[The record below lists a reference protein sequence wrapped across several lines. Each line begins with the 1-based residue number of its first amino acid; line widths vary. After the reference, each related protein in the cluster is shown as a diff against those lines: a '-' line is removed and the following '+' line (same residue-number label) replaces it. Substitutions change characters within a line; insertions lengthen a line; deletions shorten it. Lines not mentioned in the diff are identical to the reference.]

1 MAKKIYELSDEEK
14 EKAKELLDFMS
25 KNKNNTNS
33 KISMDLPTANMSK
46 PKNEMPV
53 YDRSSSIDFPRVK
66 IASQQETKNL
76 KKFRESNNFTDT
88 IDNVTG
94 VLGNIGMGIENVIPN
109 MSKYMNEGNKI
120 ATKKATST
128 IIRGVLNRATK
139 NKEFSDKVGQ
149 IVGNTLG
156 EKIHSSL
163 NPIAKTNQELNNADI
178 EKWRTN
184 TIQNNISKTNNFLG
198 TKLAELAPSIGNN
211 ALPMAVALA
220 PVPGARALSTAM
232 FMTSAGGSYLDDA
245 KARGMNEDEAF
256 GYATIMGTLEGG
268 TEAVISGNM
277 LNKGVKLASGHELS
291 KEILGSYGLDI
302 TENFAQEAIME
313 PLSELTATI
322 TGGKE
327 SADWN
332 NMGQRMINSGI
343 DGALSAVLL
352 SGVSAGIGSAV
363 NVVNKHNNGQAVTQ
377 NEIKT
382 AMKDI
387 QNSGKINVEEVIKGS
402 IEAIKEN
409 NNINVEQNSLPAVNK
424 ENTYSNQLK
433 QMASKEITN
442 SNISE
447 DYKRMMLDVLNN
459 MNEVSDA
466 DIGSIRQ
473 NINSLEDANRLD
485 TKIDSKNDQ
494 ARRKKYMQYK
504 NDTNTYDS
512 TEVNAV
518 LDMTP
523 TNRNGRRTVKQ
534 WLTVADEIGKRIANK
549 SNAEIEQIAYKSW
562 FDIEPSKS
570 ITQYDSQSKTSVA
583 FQKFT
588 SDEWVNTINNA
599 VNETR
604 KNNSLTNDIT
614 NTIAVENNK
623 EFLTQSYQY
632 EKSDNAKINNLREDA
647 SKYFDNS
654 KESHAY
660 IDMLEKIITDKDID
674 IRLDGELKTP
684 DGRVVNGSYAN
695 GTIIINP
702 NSNRAGEFIAIHELT
717 HAIGTKEMLNIVENY
732 RKSNVEFDTSVKQ
745 LLGNYNSTEITEEA
759 LADVSAQLFGNQE
772 FINNVANTNPSFF
785 KKIYNEIKYLWH
797 QFRGYKNQNEFVE
810 DLYNKWTQAYNSNSE
825 LKNTENYHI
834 SENFSSEIDK
844 ALNNQLQSNTQVKA
858 RDYTPQILV
867 DNGVDN
873 LPMLITQKHIK
884 STIYTLQEAENLG
897 LPTKN
902 VNYHGLGK
910 DLLIKAID
918 NLDSPQAIYK
928 TSENNYLVVTEF
940 KDNNGK
946 EIVIPIQIN
955 SNGRYNNVF
964 IDENQIKSVYGRN
977 NLDNYINKNNFE
989 QIYKKN
995 EELDFNERI
1004 QYSNVANSSIKDS
1017 IAPQTKD
1024 VNTTTKYSMQESE
1037 NDSQLSEK
1045 AKRELHRY
1053 VHMNKEEL
1061 NKAFSDVIENKENML
1076 EEYNR
1081 LSNEY
1086 KEYQKS
1092 EDFTIALKNSD
1103 YEGEAFTKA
1112 GKYAEKLRYYN
1123 EQYEKY
1129 KSQQEAI
1136 NSLLMGNKTDTRS
1149 VKQVIKEA
1157 EKHFGITSNFKETA
1171 YIDIDGNQID
1181 FSGKHEGGMSGSRSL
1196 DHRQINEIDVDMQ
1209 SFIDMGNIRII
1220 PEGNGINLSIEPNAK
1235 QYAKLEKYIDSVN
1248 GEIYIDIDKTNTT
1261 YDSIEYKKGTSTSKI
1276 INDLQYYFR
1285 NGKFPKRSD
1294 LAQFRYSIQK
1304 ESGSWQKYLEDNFK
1318 ASGTRTNMQ
1327 DILVQ
1332 KASNANSYTKT
1343 QENKQAQTHKSNE
1356 LETGEWTKQ
1365 KKEGEKRR
1373 KHYESI
1379 IKSNYTTDEAKA
1391 IAKSLMGTDTY
1402 VPESNSKQLELAD
1415 DRIST
1420 TGADSE
1426 LSSLLSRATTGG
1438 TIKAEDI
1445 AIGERLIQYYSKTGD
1460 KTKLQDAIQ
1469 ATAMAGTTAGQTVQA
1484 MSLLNHQTPEG
1495 QAVWLQRSVDK
1506 MNKDLKRT
1514 RGEDAEQFKLTP
1526 EMLNKITNSENAKV
1540 LEQNLN
1546 EVYKELG
1553 QQVTKTTAQKI
1564 DAWRYFSMLANP
1576 RTHIRNIVG
1585 NTAMGGVQG
1594 IKNKVAGGIESAV
1607 SKINPDMERNHTV
1620 IPASKEVKA
1629 FAKADIE
1636 NVVDRLGLNEN
1647 KYNPKTRLENNM
1659 RTFKSDAMEN
1669 TIGKAFDLNN
1679 KALEAEDGWG
1689 LKAGYVKALSEYM
1702 TANKLTPD
1710 TITDQQLGKARNFA
1724 IEQAKEA
1731 TFHQDSQ
1738 LASLINQ
1745 LSNKNKFSK
1754 FVLDATLPFKKTP
1767 INVAKAGLEYSPVGL
1782 VKSAVYDTVQ
1792 LRKGNITANKYIDNI
1807 SKGLTGT
1814 GIALVGYAL
1823 ANCGVLK
1830 ATGSDDEDKEKFEEG
1845 RGSQNYAITIG
1856 NNTYSLDWL
1865 APSGIPLF
1873 IGAECYELM
1882 KAQKEKKT
1890 SSSDEDE
1897 YYNKA
1902 IDASMNILD
1911 SFTNAMNPMTEMSML
1926 SGLTS
1931 ALKSYDQGS
1940 SKMLAS
1946 IGTNSIKSYVNQFIP
1961 TVLGQIAKTTD
1972 EYERNTTSTKT
1983 GVLPKAIDTTRTQ
1996 IMNKIPGLR
2005 QKLPIKTDI
2014 WGQEQKQSDNIALR
2028 TLENAVFPWAR
2039 KELNSNNVD
2048 KEITK
2053 VYESTGESSV
2063 FPDTINKNLTID
2075 KKKYVMT
2082 SKEFA
2087 KYKKQF
2093 GETSYELLKNL
2104 VNSDGYK
2111 KLSDSQKQLAIEK
2124 IYSYSTEQVKID
2136 YARQNC
2142 LKNEQ
2147 STLSQV
2153 TNAIK
2158 KTGGNTSNYFEFLAN
2173 TQGLD
2178 KDSEKLEVLANSKY
2192 DEKTKKAIY
2201 ENSLGKKD
2209 TKYDIVKGSF
2219 TGSGLNMSKYLQYKA
2234 QEFKADKKDNG
2245 TVNGKSITGSKKD
2258 KVFDYINSIKGATYT
2273 QKLILYA
2280 LEYRPRNASD
2290 REIVENYVRNMPNRT
2305 AKEKLEIMSKFAG
2318 VTLNKPDKEF
2328 PDGSYDY

>member
-1 MAKKIYELSDEEK
+1 MAIKFKLSDEEK
-14 EKAKELLDFMS
+14 K
-25 KNKNNTNS
+25 
-33 KISMDLPTANMSK
+33 KI
-46 PKNEMPV
+46 
-53 YDRSSSIDFPRVK
+53 
-66 IASQQETKNL
+66 
-76 KKFRESNNFTDT
+76 
-88 IDNVTG
+88 
-94 VLGNIGMGIENVIPN
+94 
-109 MSKYMNEGNKI
+109 NKI
-120 ATKKATST
+120 ATAMEEEKQTTRDTSSSQELPTASSKMKRKDDQKIYELPKAGFIANSRRTGEIS
-128 IIRGVLNRATK
+128 NP
-139 NKEFSDKVGQ
+139 FSDSRLINTLKKENETLKTAKEDLQPLGESSISSQTYEDMKSNDPKVSFPAKNRYLIDTAKGAITGWGKSIGQYLQTSVANDNQRVLDNKILAKFTDENGRKRLEETNKNLVEQIRKTQADKNADAIASQELSPTMQTLGDISRSLGNVAPTMALNAIMPGTGNVAMFMSSSGNASGEALLRENDIRKAKIAGDLKGAIEVGAEKLTGGIKFLPKGTLDNTAVNFISKNIKSKVGQ
-149 IVGNTLG
+149 KIASKGYEVGGEVLEEVLTDIGQNTVDKFMYQDDGKVVDFDQLKETAKITVLTTLALNALG
-156 EKIHSSL
+156 LGGSTYKEVQQQ
-163 NPIAKTNQELNNADI
+163 NKTNEVNSRINEAQKVINGDGYITQEQQ
-178 EKWRTN
+178 TSSN
-184 TIQNNISKTNNFLG
+184 T
-198 TKLAELAPSIGNN
+198 
-211 ALPMAVALA
+211 
-220 PVPGARALSTAM
+220 
-232 FMTSAGGSYLDDA
+232 
-245 KARGMNEDEAF
+245 
-256 GYATIMGTLEGG
+256 
-268 TEAVISGNM
+268 
-277 LNKGVKLASGHELS
+277 
-291 KEILGSYGLDI
+291 
-302 TENFAQEAIME
+302 
-313 PLSELTATI
+313 
-322 TGGKE
+322 
-327 SADWN
+327 
-332 NMGQRMINSGI
+332 
-343 DGALSAVLL
+343 
-352 SGVSAGIGSAV
+352 
-363 NVVNKHNNGQAVTQ
+363 
-377 NEIKT
+377 
-382 AMKDI
+382 
-387 QNSGKINVEEVIKGS
+387 
-402 IEAIKEN
+402 
-409 NNINVEQNSLPAVNK
+409 NVEQNSLPTVNT

-447 DYKRMMLDVLNN
+447 DYKTMMLDVLNN

-466 DIGSIRQ
+466 DVGSIRQ
-473 NINSLEDANRLD
+473 NINSLEEANRLD

-494 ARRKKYMQYK
+494 TRRKKYMQYK

-512 TEVNAV
+512 TEVNEV

-599 VNETR
+599 VNKTRSSQNIPNSIEKNNIKEYNNLQLGETKNINTNDLSQLAKDGGHRTTEQIESLRESIRQNGIVEPIEIYR
-604 KNNSLTNDIT
+604 KNDGTFAIENGNHRLK
-614 NTIAVENNK
+614 IA
-623 EFLTQSYQY
+623 
-632 EKSDNAKINNLREDA
+632 
-647 SKYFDNS
+647 
-654 KESHAY
+654 
-660 IDMLEKIITDKDID
+660 
-674 IRLDGELKTP
+674 
-684 DGRVVNGSYAN
+684 
-695 GTIIINP
+695 
-702 NSNRAGEFIAIHELT
+702 
-717 HAIGTKEMLNIVENY
+717 
-732 RKSNVEFDTSVKQ
+732 
-745 LLGNYNSTEITEEA
+745 
-759 LADVSAQLFGNQE
+759 
-772 FINNVANTNPSFF
+772 
-785 KKIYNEIKYLWH
+785 
-797 QFRGYKNQNEFVE
+797 
-810 DLYNKWTQAYNSNSE
+810 SE
-825 LKNTENYHI
+825 LGIE
-834 SENFSSEIDK
+834 
-844 ALNNQLQSNTQVKA
+844 QVPVK
-858 RDYTPQILV
+858 LV
-867 DNGVDN
+867 E
-873 LPMLITQKHIK
+873 
-884 STIYTLQEAENLG
+884 SWENLG
-897 LPTKN
+897 LVKDKTETNILNEGIDRSDTSNRISEANIENDEGSGTGRRSVYDINDKFKNGRTAEKN
-902 VNYHGLGK
+902 VG
-910 DLLIKAID
+910 I
-918 NLDSPQAIYK
+918 
-928 TSENNYLVVTEF
+928 SEGT
-940 KDNNGK
+940 
-946 EIVIPIQIN
+946 PN
-955 SNGRYNNVF
+955 SNQQTSN
-964 IDENQIKSVYGRN
+964 I
-977 NLDNYINKNNFE
+977 
-989 QIYKKN
+989 KN
-995 EELDFNERI
+995 EGN
-1004 QYSNVANSSIKDS
+1004 
-1017 IAPQTKD
+1017 
-1024 VNTTTKYSMQESE
+1024 
-1037 NDSQLSEK
+1037 
-1045 AKRELHRY
+1045 
-1053 VHMNKEEL
+1053 
-1061 NKAFSDVIENKENML
+1061 
-1076 EEYNR
+1076 NR
-1081 LSNEY
+1081 
-1086 KEYQKS
+1086 
-1092 EDFTIALKNSD
+1092 
-1103 YEGEAFTKA
+1103 
-1112 GKYAEKLRYYN
+1112 
-1123 EQYEKY
+1123 
-1129 KSQQEAI
+1129 
-1136 NSLLMGNKTDTRS
+1136 
-1149 VKQVIKEA
+1149 KQ
-1157 EKHFGITSNFKETA
+1157 G
-1171 YIDIDGNQID
+1171 
-1181 FSGKHEGGMSGSRSL
+1181 
-1196 DHRQINEIDVDMQ
+1196 VD
-1209 SFIDMGNIRII
+1209 N
-1220 PEGNGINLSIEPNAK
+1220 
-1235 QYAKLEKYIDSVN
+1235 
-1248 GEIYIDIDKTNTT
+1248 
-1261 YDSIEYKKGTSTSKI
+1261 STSF
-1276 INDLQYYFR
+1276 NM
-1285 NGKFPKRSD
+1285 N
-1294 LAQFRYSIQK
+1294 
-1304 ESGSWQKYLEDNFK
+1304 ESS
-1318 ASGTRTNMQ
+1318 
-1327 DILVQ
+1327 
-1332 KASNANSYTKT
+1332 KT
-1343 QENKQAQTHKSNE
+1343 QDTSNE

-1415 DRIST
+1415 DRVST

-1426 LSSLLSRATTGG
+1426 LASLLSRATTGG

-1445 AIGERLIQYYSKTGD
+1445 AIGERLIQYYSKTGN

-1607 SKINPDMERNHTV
+1607 SKINPYMERNHTV

-1782 VKSAVYDTVQ
+1782 VKSAVYDTAQ
-1792 LRKGNITANKYIDNI
+1792 LRKGNITVNKYIDNI

-1940 SKMLAS
+1940 SKMLAG

-1961 TVLGQIAKTTD
+1961 TALGQIAKTTD

-2028 TLENAVFPWAR
+2028 ALENAVFPWAR

-2104 VNSDGYK
+2104 INSDGYK

-2124 IYSYSTEQVKID
+2124 IYSYSTEQIKID

-2158 KTGGNTSNYFEFLAN
+2158 KAGGNTSNYFEFLAN

-2192 DEKTKKAIY
+2192 NEKTKKAIY

-2209 TKYDIVKGSF
+2209 TKYDIVKESF

-2234 QEFKADKKDNG
+2234 QEFKADKKDDG

-2258 KVFDYINSIKGATYT
+2258 KVFDYIDSIKGATYT

-2305 AKEKLEIMSKFAG
+2305 VKEKLEIMSKFAG
-2318 VTLNKPDKEF
+2318 VTVYKNN
-2328 PDGSYDY
+2328 SYTY

>member
-1 MAKKIYELSDEEK
+1 MAIKFKLSDEEK
-14 EKAKELLDFMS
+14 KKINKIATAMEEEKQVTRETEVS
-25 KNKNNTNS
+25 Q
-33 KISMDLPTANMSK
+33 DLPTAKLSRLSERNNSYSSRTKYPYTNKYGKGNIDLTNRPIVKNDDGSISTVRSMSFQDEEGKEVLVPTVVNGKIVSDSEAINNYYRTGEYLGKFDSVEEANEYAEKLHKQQEKLYSQNSRESLKLPYDLPMANQATANMSDAT
-46 PKNEMPV
+46 PAELAKNNAPV
-53 YDRSSSIDFPRVK
+53 VSSKDSRLALARKKAWEYNTDDYKNLTELNQVAQQKQADAINEIAEDHPIKAGLLNTGLNLAGGMLQSVGGFIDASKTIEATMAKGTGAVAGFLGNKDIEEKAKKAYEKAVAEGGYTNSSFNTIASGNQGVENGAIKTIGSVASTMGRQLMDALLGEAIGTSGSTLQGIGVAGSSSQEVLAENPDN
-66 IASQQETKNL
+66 IAQAVITGTTKGIVA
-76 KKFRESNNFTDT
+76 KKLEDLFDANILTIRGSKSSVQNQVTNWISNTFRSKVGKEIANR
-88 IDNVTG
+88 VTG
-94 VLGNIGMGIENVIPN
+94 VAGENIEEFLEDNIDNIIDKLVN
-109 MSKYMNEGNKI
+109 NKDLPSFEEWWNN
-120 ATKKATST
+120 TKETAKVTTIST
-128 IIRGVLNRATK
+128 IAMNLLGLGGESFAE
-139 NKEFSDKVGQ
+139 KEAKLDSETNFWINEAQKVIKEDGYITQ
-149 IVGNTLG
+149 EQQT
-156 EKIHSSL
+156 
-163 NPIAKTNQELNNADI
+163 TNQANN
-178 EKWRTN
+178 N
-184 TIQNNISKTNNFLG
+184 T
-198 TKLAELAPSIGNN
+198 
-211 ALPMAVALA
+211 
-220 PVPGARALSTAM
+220 
-232 FMTSAGGSYLDDA
+232 
-245 KARGMNEDEAF
+245 
-256 GYATIMGTLEGG
+256 
-268 TEAVISGNM
+268 
-277 LNKGVKLASGHELS
+277 
-291 KEILGSYGLDI
+291 
-302 TENFAQEAIME
+302 
-313 PLSELTATI
+313 
-322 TGGKE
+322 
-327 SADWN
+327 
-332 NMGQRMINSGI
+332 
-343 DGALSAVLL
+343 
-352 SGVSAGIGSAV
+352 
-363 NVVNKHNNGQAVTQ
+363 
-377 NEIKT
+377 
-382 AMKDI
+382 
-387 QNSGKINVEEVIKGS
+387 NVER
-402 IEAIKEN
+402 N
-409 NNINVEQNSLPAVNK
+409 LPTVNT

-447 DYKRMMLDVLNN
+447 DYKTMMLDVLNN

-466 DIGSIRQ
+466 DVSSIRQ
-473 NINSLEDANRLD
+473 NINSLEDANNNKE
-485 TKIDSKNDQ
+485 KIRSILKRNGTFSEQIDKYVENKLPSGDFLYLGETPTILKKIGLNNEEMVLKQGKLKSIIKESSDGTDQMHGLPIETIKKIPEAIANPLNVLQSSSNKDSIVVITDL
-494 ARRKKYMQYK
+494 A
-504 NDTNTYDS
+504 DTNERPIIAS
-512 TEVNAV
+512 IEVNYNGQIGNIDFLSNRLTSAYGKNNYDRFMKTEIAKGN
-518 LDMTP
+518 LLYDIDEGIIKELP
-523 TNRNGRRTVKQ
+523 TTRLQLPKG
-534 WLTVADEIGKRIANK
+534 I
-549 SNAEIEQIAYKSW
+549 SS
-562 FDIEPSKS
+562 
-570 ITQYDSQSKTSVA
+570 SVD
-583 FQKFT
+583 T
-588 SDEWVNTINNA
+588 NNNISTINNSISQ
-599 VNETR
+599 N
-604 KNNSLTNDIT
+604 NNS
-614 NTIAVENNK
+614 
-623 EFLTQSYQY
+623 
-632 EKSDNAKINNLREDA
+632 
-647 SKYFDNS
+647 
-654 KESHAY
+654 
-660 IDMLEKIITDKDID
+660 
-674 IRLDGELKTP
+674 
-684 DGRVVNGSYAN
+684 
-695 GTIIINP
+695 
-702 NSNRAGEFIAIHELT
+702 
-717 HAIGTKEMLNIVENY
+717 
-732 RKSNVEFDTSVKQ
+732 VK
-745 LLGNYNSTEITEEA
+745 
-759 LADVSAQLFGNQE
+759 
-772 FINNVANTNPSFF
+772 
-785 KKIYNEIKYLWH
+785 
-797 QFRGYKNQNEFVE
+797 
-810 DLYNKWTQAYNSNSE
+810 
-825 LKNTENYHI
+825 
-834 SENFSSEIDK
+834 
-844 ALNNQLQSNTQVKA
+844 
-858 RDYTPQILV
+858 
-867 DNGVDN
+867 
-873 LPMLITQKHIK
+873 
-884 STIYTLQEAENLG
+884 
-897 LPTKN
+897 
-902 VNYHGLGK
+902 
-910 DLLIKAID
+910 
-918 NLDSPQAIYK
+918 
-928 TSENNYLVVTEF
+928 
-940 KDNNGK
+940 
-946 EIVIPIQIN
+946 
-955 SNGRYNNVF
+955 
-964 IDENQIKSVYGRN
+964 
-977 NLDNYINKNNFE
+977 
-989 QIYKKN
+989 
-995 EELDFNERI
+995 
-1004 QYSNVANSSIKDS
+1004 
-1017 IAPQTKD
+1017 
-1024 VNTTTKYSMQESE
+1024 NTTTNNYMQ
-1037 NDSQLSEK
+1037 K
-1045 AKRELHRY
+1045 
-1053 VHMNKEEL
+1053 
-1061 NKAFSDVIENKENML
+1061 
-1076 EEYNR
+1076 
-1081 LSNEY
+1081 
-1086 KEYQKS
+1086 
-1092 EDFTIALKNSD
+1092 
-1103 YEGEAFTKA
+1103 
-1112 GKYAEKLRYYN
+1112 
-1123 EQYEKY
+1123 
-1129 KSQQEAI
+1129 
-1136 NSLLMGNKTDTRS
+1136 
-1149 VKQVIKEA
+1149 KQ
-1157 EKHFGITSNFKETA
+1157 N
-1171 YIDIDGNQID
+1171 N
-1181 FSGKHEGGMSGSRSL
+1181 
-1196 DHRQINEIDVDMQ
+1196 
-1209 SFIDMGNIRII
+1209 
-1220 PEGNGINLSIEPNAK
+1220 
-1235 QYAKLEKYIDSVN
+1235 
-1248 GEIYIDIDKTNTT
+1248 
-1261 YDSIEYKKGTSTSKI
+1261 
-1276 INDLQYYFR
+1276 
-1285 NGKFPKRSD
+1285 
-1294 LAQFRYSIQK
+1294 
-1304 ESGSWQKYLEDNFK
+1304 
-1318 ASGTRTNMQ
+1318 
-1327 DILVQ
+1327 
-1332 KASNANSYTKT
+1332 
-1343 QENKQAQTHKSNE
+1343 SNE

-1426 LSSLLSRATTGG
+1426 LASLLSRATTGG

-1445 AIGERLIQYYSKTGD
+1445 AIGERLIQYYSKTGN

-1526 EMLNKITNSENAKV
+1526 EMLNKITNSENAKI
-1540 LEQNLN
+1540 LKQNLN

-1607 SKINPDMERNHTV
+1607 SKINPYMERNHTV

-1782 VKSAVYDTVQ
+1782 VKSAVYDTAQ

-1890 SSSDEDE
+1890 SSSDEDVF
-1897 YYNKA
+1897 YNKV

-1940 SKMLAS
+1940 SKMLAG

-1961 TVLGQIAKTTD
+1961 TALGQIAKTTD

-2014 WGQEQKQSDNIALR
+2014 GGKEQKQSDNIALR
-2028 TLENAVFPWAR
+2028 ALENAVFPWAR

-2053 VYESTGESSV
+2053 VYENTGESSV

-2104 VNSDGYK
+2104 INSDGYK

-2124 IYSYSTEQVKID
+2124 VYSYSTEQIKID

-2158 KTGGNTSNYFEFLAN
+2158 KAGGNTSNYFEFLAN

-2178 KDSEKLEVLANSKY
+2178 KDSEKLEVLANSKCN
-2192 DEKTKKAIY
+2192 EKTKKAIY

-2209 TKYDIVKGSF
+2209 TKYDIVKESF

-2234 QEFKADKKDNG
+2234 QEFKADKKDDG

-2258 KVFDYINSIKGATYT
+2258 KVFDYIDSIKGATYT

-2280 LEYRPRNASD
+2280 LEYKPSSSSD

-2305 AKEKLEIMSKFAG
+2305 VKEKLEIMSKFAG
-2318 VTLNKPDKEF
+2318 VTVYKNN
-2328 PDGSYDY
+2328 SYTY

>member
-1 MAKKIYELSDEEK
+1 MAIKFKLSDEEK
-14 EKAKELLDFMS
+14 K
-25 KNKNNTNS
+25 
-33 KISMDLPTANMSK
+33 KI
-46 PKNEMPV
+46 
-53 YDRSSSIDFPRVK
+53 
-66 IASQQETKNL
+66 
-76 KKFRESNNFTDT
+76 
-88 IDNVTG
+88 
-94 VLGNIGMGIENVIPN
+94 
-109 MSKYMNEGNKI
+109 NKI
-120 ATKKATST
+120 ATAMEEEKQTIRDTSSSQELPTASSKMKRKDDQKIYELPKAGFIANSRRTGEIS
-128 IIRGVLNRATK
+128 NP
-139 NKEFSDKVGQ
+139 FSDSRLINTLKKENETLKTAKEDLQSLGESSISSQTYEDMKSNDPKVSFPAKTRYLIDTAKGAITGWGKSIGQYLQTSVANDNQRVLDNKILAKFTDENGRKRLEETNKNLVEQIRKTQADKNADAIASQELSPTMQTLGNISRNLGNMAPTMALNALMPGTGNVAMFMSSSGDASGEELLKENNIQKAKLAGDLKGAIEVGAEKLTGGIKFLPKGTLDNTAVNFISKNIKSKVGQ
-149 IVGNTLG
+149 KIASKGYEVGGEVLEEVLTDIGQNTVDKFMYQDDGKVVDFDQLKETAKITVLTTLALNALG
-156 EKIHSSL
+156 LGGSTYKEVQQQ
-163 NPIAKTNQELNNADI
+163 NKTNEVNSRINEAQKVINGDGYITQEQQTTNQANN
-178 EKWRTN
+178 N
-184 TIQNNISKTNNFLG
+184 T
-198 TKLAELAPSIGNN
+198 
-211 ALPMAVALA
+211 
-220 PVPGARALSTAM
+220 
-232 FMTSAGGSYLDDA
+232 
-245 KARGMNEDEAF
+245 
-256 GYATIMGTLEGG
+256 
-268 TEAVISGNM
+268 
-277 LNKGVKLASGHELS
+277 
-291 KEILGSYGLDI
+291 
-302 TENFAQEAIME
+302 
-313 PLSELTATI
+313 
-322 TGGKE
+322 
-327 SADWN
+327 
-332 NMGQRMINSGI
+332 
-343 DGALSAVLL
+343 
-352 SGVSAGIGSAV
+352 
-363 NVVNKHNNGQAVTQ
+363 
-377 NEIKT
+377 
-382 AMKDI
+382 
-387 QNSGKINVEEVIKGS
+387 NVER
-402 IEAIKEN
+402 N
-409 NNINVEQNSLPAVNK
+409 LPTVNT

-447 DYKRMMLDVLNN
+447 DYKSMMLDVLNN

-466 DIGSIRQ
+466 DVGSIRQ
-473 NINSLEDANRLD
+473 NINSLE
-485 TKIDSKNDQ
+485 SKNQ
-494 ARRKKYMQYK
+494 
-504 NDTNTYDS
+504 
-512 TEVNAV
+512 
-518 LDMTP
+518 
-523 TNRNGRRTVKQ
+523 
-534 WLTVADEIGKRIANK
+534 
-549 SNAEIEQIAYKSW
+549 
-562 FDIEPSKS
+562 
-570 ITQYDSQSKTSVA
+570 
-583 FQKFT
+583 
-588 SDEWVNTINNA
+588 TILNNQ
-599 VNETR
+599 E
-604 KNNSLTNDIT
+604 LPM
-614 NTIAVENNK
+614 
-623 EFLTQSYQY
+623 QSYQY

-654 KESHAY
+654 KESHTY
-660 IDMLEKIITDKDID
+660 IDMLEKIIIDKDID
-674 IRLDGELKTP
+674 IRLDGNLKTL
-684 DGRVVNGSYAN
+684 DGRVANGSYAN
-695 GTIIINP
+695 GIITINP

-732 RKSNVEFDTSVKQ
+732 RKSNAEFDTSVKQ

-825 LKNTENYHI
+825 LKNTENYHT

-867 DNGVDN
+867 DNGVNN

-955 SNGRYNNVF
+955 GNGRYNNVF

-1037 NDSQLSEK
+1037 NNSGSFSMQDKRFDVTGNENLNNASTLFFRTREDGVYYVQAVNNSGKITYDGSFIDKHSLEKTLGTDIAEYIVNNSESTNS
-1045 AKRELHRY
+1045 EIYL
-1053 VHMNKEEL
+1053 ES
-1061 NKAFSDVIENKENML
+1061 NKAENKTDYMMTHRPS
-1076 EEYNR
+1076 EEYGNA
-1081 LSNEY
+1081 SNFERNMDGVFEHPEWY
-1086 KEYQKS
+1086 INMR
-1092 EDFTIALKNSD
+1092 EDYNIESLNALKKVRKKPDAEIMIYRATPGNEINFGDWVTPS
-1103 YEGEAFTKA
+1103 K
-1112 GKYAEKLRYYN
+1112 KYAELHN
-1123 EQYEKY
+1123 N
-1129 KSQQEAI
+1129 SQ
-1136 NSLLMGNKTDTRS
+1136 LDGKGNILELK
-1149 VKQVIKEA
+1149 VKAK
-1157 EKHFGITSNFKETA
+1157 
-1171 YIDIDGNQID
+1171 DILW
-1181 FSGKHEGGMSGSRSL
+1181 GG
-1196 DHRQINEIDVDMQ
+1196 DDINE
-1209 SFIDMGNIRII
+1209 FGYF
-1220 PEGNGINLSIEPNAK
+1220 PENN
-1235 QYAKLEKYIDSVN
+1235 
-1248 GEIYIDIDKTNTT
+1248 
-1261 YDSIEYKKGTSTSKI
+1261 
-1276 INDLQYYFR
+1276 
-1285 NGKFPKRSD
+1285 
-1294 LAQFRYSIQK
+1294 RYSIQK

-1445 AIGERLIQYYSKTGD
+1445 AIGERLIQYYSKTGN
-1460 KTKLQDAIQ
+1460 KSKLQDAIQ

-1553 QQVTKTTAQKI
+1553 QQLTKTTAQKI

-1882 KAQKEKKT
+1882 KTQKEKKT

-1897 YYNKA
+1897 YYNKVV
-1902 IDASMNILD
+1902 DASMNILD
-1911 SFTNAMNPMTEMSML
+1911 SFSNAMNPMTEMSML

-1940 SKMLAS
+1940 SKMLAG

-1961 TVLGQIAKTTD
+1961 TALGQIAKTTD

-2005 QKLPIKTDI
+2005 QKLPIRTDI

-2028 TLENAVFPWAR
+2028 ALENAVFPWAR

-2053 VYESTGESSV
+2053 VYENTGESSV

-2209 TKYDIVKGSF
+2209 TKYDIVKESF

-2234 QEFKADKKDNG
+2234 QEFKADKKDDG

-2258 KVFDYINSIKGATYT
+2258 KVFDYIDSIKGATYT

-2280 LEYRPRNASD
+2280 LEYKPSSSSD
-2290 REIVENYVRNMPNRT
+2290 REIVENYVRNLPNKT
-2305 AKEKLEIMSKFAG
+2305 VKEKLEIMSKFAG

>member
-1 MAKKIYELSDEEK
+1 MAIKFKLSDEEK
-14 EKAKELLDFMS
+14 K
-25 KNKNNTNS
+25 
-33 KISMDLPTANMSK
+33 KI
-46 PKNEMPV
+46 
-53 YDRSSSIDFPRVK
+53 
-66 IASQQETKNL
+66 
-76 KKFRESNNFTDT
+76 
-88 IDNVTG
+88 
-94 VLGNIGMGIENVIPN
+94 
-109 MSKYMNEGNKI
+109 NKI
-120 ATKKATST
+120 ATAMEEEKQTTRDTSSSQELPTASSKMKRKDDQKIYELPKAGFIANSRRTGEIS
-128 IIRGVLNRATK
+128 NP
-139 NKEFSDKVGQ
+139 FSDSRL
-149 IVGNTLG
+149 INTLKKENETLKTAKEDLQPLG
-156 EKIHSSL
+156 ESSISSQTYEDMKS
-163 NPIAKTNQELNNADI
+163 NDPKVSFPAKTRYLIDTAKGAITGWGKSIGQYLQTSVADDNQRVLDNKILAKFTDENGRKRLEETNKNLVEQIRKTQADKNADAIATQELSP
-178 EKWRTN
+178 TMQ
-184 TIQNNISKTNNFLG
+184 TLGNISRNLG
-198 TKLAELAPSIGNN
+198 NMAPTMALN
-211 ALPMAVALA
+211 ALM
-220 PVPGARALSTAM
+220 PGTGNVAM
-232 FMTSAGGSYLDDA
+232 FMSS
-245 KARGMNEDEAF
+245 
-256 GYATIMGTLEGG
+256 
-268 TEAVISGNM
+268 SGD
-277 LNKGVKLASGHELS
+277 ASGE
-291 KEILGSYGLDI
+291 GL
-302 TENFAQEAIME
+302 
-313 PLSELTATI
+313 L
-322 TGGKE
+322 
-327 SADWN
+327 
-332 NMGQRMINSGI
+332 
-343 DGALSAVLL
+343 
-352 SGVSAGIGSAV
+352 
-363 NVVNKHNNGQAVTQ
+363 
-377 NEIKT
+377 
-382 AMKDI
+382 
-387 QNSGKINVEEVIKGS
+387 
-402 IEAIKEN
+402 KEN
-409 NNINVEQNSLPAVNK
+409 NIQKAKLAGDLKGAIEVGAEKLTGGIKFLPKGTLDNTAVNFISKNIKSEVGQKIASKGYEVGGEVLEEVLTDIGQNIVDKFMYQDDGKVVDFDKLKETAKITVLTTLALNALGLGGSTYKEVQQQNKTNEVNSRIDEAQKVINGDGYITQEQQTSSNTNVEQNSLPTVNT

-447 DYKRMMLDVLNN
+447 DYKSMMLDVLNN

-466 DIGSIRQ
+466 DVSSIRQ

-494 ARRKKYMQYK
+494 TRRKKYMQYK

-512 TEVNAV
+512 TEVNEV

-599 VNETR
+599 VNKTRSSQNVPNSIEKNNIKEYNNLQLGETKNINTNDLSQLAKDGGHRTTEQIESLRESIRQKGIVEPIEIYR
-604 KNNSLTNDIT
+604 KNDGTFAIENGNHRLK
-614 NTIAVENNK
+614 IA
-623 EFLTQSYQY
+623 
-632 EKSDNAKINNLREDA
+632 
-647 SKYFDNS
+647 
-654 KESHAY
+654 
-660 IDMLEKIITDKDID
+660 
-674 IRLDGELKTP
+674 
-684 DGRVVNGSYAN
+684 
-695 GTIIINP
+695 
-702 NSNRAGEFIAIHELT
+702 
-717 HAIGTKEMLNIVENY
+717 
-732 RKSNVEFDTSVKQ
+732 
-745 LLGNYNSTEITEEA
+745 
-759 LADVSAQLFGNQE
+759 
-772 FINNVANTNPSFF
+772 
-785 KKIYNEIKYLWH
+785 
-797 QFRGYKNQNEFVE
+797 
-810 DLYNKWTQAYNSNSE
+810 SE
-825 LKNTENYHI
+825 LGIE
-834 SENFSSEIDK
+834 
-844 ALNNQLQSNTQVKA
+844 QVPVK
-858 RDYTPQILV
+858 LV
-867 DNGVDN
+867 E
-873 LPMLITQKHIK
+873 
-884 STIYTLQEAENLG
+884 SWENLG
-897 LPTKN
+897 LVKDKTETNILNEGIDRSDTSNRISEANIENDEESGTGRRSVYDINDKFKNGRTAEKN
-902 VNYHGLGK
+902 VG
-910 DLLIKAID
+910 I
-918 NLDSPQAIYK
+918 
-928 TSENNYLVVTEF
+928 SEGT
-940 KDNNGK
+940 
-946 EIVIPIQIN
+946 PN
-955 SNGRYNNVF
+955 SNQQTSN
-964 IDENQIKSVYGRN
+964 I
-977 NLDNYINKNNFE
+977 
-989 QIYKKN
+989 KN
-995 EELDFNERI
+995 EGN
-1004 QYSNVANSSIKDS
+1004 
-1017 IAPQTKD
+1017 
-1024 VNTTTKYSMQESE
+1024 
-1037 NDSQLSEK
+1037 
-1045 AKRELHRY
+1045 
-1053 VHMNKEEL
+1053 
-1061 NKAFSDVIENKENML
+1061 
-1076 EEYNR
+1076 NR
-1081 LSNEY
+1081 
-1086 KEYQKS
+1086 
-1092 EDFTIALKNSD
+1092 
-1103 YEGEAFTKA
+1103 
-1112 GKYAEKLRYYN
+1112 
-1123 EQYEKY
+1123 
-1129 KSQQEAI
+1129 
-1136 NSLLMGNKTDTRS
+1136 
-1149 VKQVIKEA
+1149 KQ
-1157 EKHFGITSNFKETA
+1157 G
-1171 YIDIDGNQID
+1171 
-1181 FSGKHEGGMSGSRSL
+1181 
-1196 DHRQINEIDVDMQ
+1196 VD
-1209 SFIDMGNIRII
+1209 N
-1220 PEGNGINLSIEPNAK
+1220 
-1235 QYAKLEKYIDSVN
+1235 
-1248 GEIYIDIDKTNTT
+1248 
-1261 YDSIEYKKGTSTSKI
+1261 STSF
-1276 INDLQYYFR
+1276 NM
-1285 NGKFPKRSD
+1285 N
-1294 LAQFRYSIQK
+1294 
-1304 ESGSWQKYLEDNFK
+1304 ESS
-1318 ASGTRTNMQ
+1318 
-1327 DILVQ
+1327 
-1332 KASNANSYTKT
+1332 KT
-1343 QENKQAQTHKSNE
+1343 QDTSNE

-1426 LSSLLSRATTGG
+1426 LASLLSRATTGG

-1445 AIGERLIQYYSKTGD
+1445 AIGERLIQYYSKTGN

-1495 QAVWLQRSVDK
+1495 QVVWLQRSVDK

-1526 EMLNKITNSENAKV
+1526 EMLNKITNSDNAKV

-1607 SKINPDMERNHTV
+1607 SKINPYMERNHTV

-1782 VKSAVYDTVQ
+1782 VKSAVYDTAQ

-1897 YYNKA
+1897 YYNKV
-1902 IDASMNILD
+1902 INASMNILD

-1931 ALKSYDQGS
+1931 ALKSYNQGS
-1940 SKMLAS
+1940 SKMLAG

-1961 TVLGQIAKTTD
+1961 TALGQIAKTTD

-2028 TLENAVFPWAR
+2028 ALENAVFPWAR

-2053 VYESTGESSV
+2053 VYENTGESSV

-2104 VNSDGYK
+2104 INSDGYK

-2124 IYSYSTEQVKID
+2124 VYSYSTEQIKID

-2158 KTGGNTSNYFEFLAN
+2158 KAGGNTSNYFEFLAN

-2178 KDSEKLEVLANSKY
+2178 KDSEKLEVLANSKCN
-2192 DEKTKKAIY
+2192 EKTKKAIY

-2209 TKYDIVKGSF
+2209 TKYDIVKESF

-2234 QEFKADKKDNG
+2234 QEFKADKKDDG

-2258 KVFDYINSIKGATYT
+2258 KVFDYIDSIKGATYT

-2280 LEYRPRNASD
+2280 LEYKPSSSSD

-2305 AKEKLEIMSKFAG
+2305 VKEKLEIMSKFAG
-2318 VTLNKPDKEF
+2318 VTVYKNN
-2328 PDGSYDY
+2328 SYTY

>member
-1 MAKKIYELSDEEK
+1 MAIKFKLSDEEK
-14 EKAKELLDFMS
+14 KKINKIATAMEEEKQVTRETEVS
-25 KNKNNTNS
+25 Q
-33 KISMDLPTANMSK
+33 DLPTAKLSRLSERNNSYSSRTKYLYTNKYGKGNIDLTNRSIVKNDDGSISTVRSMSFQDEEGKEVLVPTVVNGKIVSDSEAINNYYRTGEYLGKFDSVEEANEYAEKLHKQQEKLYSQNSRESLKLPYDLPMANQATANMSDAT
-46 PKNEMPV
+46 PAELAKNNAPV
-53 YDRSSSIDFPRVK
+53 VSSKDSRLALARKKAWEYNTDDYKNLTELNQVAQQKQADAINEIAEDHPIKAGLLNTGLNLAGGMLQSVGGFIDASKTIEATMAKGTGAVAGFLGNKDIEEKSKKAYEKAVAEGGYTNSSFNTIASGNQGVENGAIKTIGSVASTMGRQLMDALLGEATGTSGSTLQGIGVAGSSSQEVLAENPDN
-66 IASQQETKNL
+66 IAQAVITGTAKGIVA
-76 KKFRESNNFTDT
+76 KKLEDLFDANILTIRGSKSSVQNQVTNWISNTFRSKVGKEIANR
-88 IDNVTG
+88 VTG
-94 VLGNIGMGIENVIPN
+94 VAGENIEEFLEDNIDNIIDKLVN
-109 MSKYMNEGNKI
+109 NKDLPSFEEWWNN
-120 ATKKATST
+120 TKETAKVTTIST
-128 IIRGVLNRATK
+128 IAMNLLGLGGESFAE
-139 NKEFSDKVGQ
+139 KEAKLDSETNFWINEAQKV
-149 IVGNTLG
+149 I
-156 EKIHSSL
+156 
-163 NPIAKTNQELNNADI
+163 
-178 EKWRTN
+178 
-184 TIQNNISKTNNFLG
+184 
-198 TKLAELAPSIGNN
+198 
-211 ALPMAVALA
+211 
-220 PVPGARALSTAM
+220 
-232 FMTSAGGSYLDDA
+232 
-245 KARGMNEDEAF
+245 NED
-256 GYATIMGTLEGG
+256 GY
-268 TEAVISGNM
+268 
-277 LNKGVKLASGHELS
+277 
-291 KEILGSYGLDI
+291 I
-302 TENFAQEAIME
+302 TQEQQT
-313 PLSELTATI
+313 SSNT
-322 TGGKE
+322 
-327 SADWN
+327 
-332 NMGQRMINSGI
+332 
-343 DGALSAVLL
+343 
-352 SGVSAGIGSAV
+352 
-363 NVVNKHNNGQAVTQ
+363 
-377 NEIKT
+377 
-382 AMKDI
+382 
-387 QNSGKINVEEVIKGS
+387 
-402 IEAIKEN
+402 
-409 NNINVEQNSLPAVNK
+409 NVEQNFWPTVNT

-447 DYKRMMLDVLNN
+447 DYKTMMLDVLNN
-459 MNEVSDA
+459 MSEVSDA
-466 DIGSIRQ
+466 DISSIRQ
-473 NINSLEDANRLD
+473 NINSLEDAN
-485 TKIDSKNDQ
+485 
-494 ARRKKYMQYK
+494 
-504 NDTNTYDS
+504 
-512 TEVNAV
+512 
-518 LDMTP
+518 
-523 TNRNGRRTVKQ
+523 
-534 WLTVADEIGKRIANK
+534 
-549 SNAEIEQIAYKSW
+549 
-562 FDIEPSKS
+562 
-570 ITQYDSQSKTSVA
+570 
-583 FQKFT
+583 
-588 SDEWVNTINNA
+588 
-599 VNETR
+599 
-604 KNNSLTNDIT
+604 
-614 NTIAVENNK
+614 NNK
-623 EFLTQSYQY
+623 EKIRSILKRNGTFSEQIDKYVENKLPSGDFLYLGETPTILKKIGLNNEEMVLKQGKL
-632 EKSDNAKINNLREDA
+632 KSII
-647 SKYFDNS
+647 
-654 KESHAY
+654 KESS
-660 IDMLEKIITDKDID
+660 DGTDQMHGLPI
-674 IRLDGELKTP
+674 E
-684 DGRVVNGSYAN
+684 
-695 GTIIINP
+695 TI
-702 NSNRAGEFIAIHELT
+702 
-717 HAIGTKEMLNIVENY
+717 
-732 RKSNVEFDTSVKQ
+732 
-745 LLGNYNSTEITEEA
+745 
-759 LADVSAQLFGNQE
+759 
-772 FINNVANTNPSFF
+772 
-785 KKIYNEIKYLWH
+785 KKIPEAIANP
-797 QFRGYKNQNEFVE
+797 
-810 DLYNKWTQAYNSNSE
+810 
-825 LKNTENYHI
+825 
-834 SENFSSEIDK
+834 
-844 ALNNQLQSNTQVKA
+844 LNVLQS
-858 RDYTPQILV
+858 
-867 DNGVDN
+867 
-873 LPMLITQKHIK
+873 
-884 STIYTLQEAENLG
+884 S
-897 LPTKN
+897 
-902 VNYHGLGK
+902 
-910 DLLIKAID
+910 
-918 NLDSPQAIYK
+918 
-928 TSENNYLVVTEF
+928 
-940 KDNNGK
+940 
-946 EIVIPIQIN
+946 
-955 SNGRYNNVF
+955 SN
-964 IDENQIKSVYGRN
+964 
-977 NLDNYINKNNFE
+977 
-989 QIYKKN
+989 
-995 EELDFNERI
+995 
-1004 QYSNVANSSIKDS
+1004 KDS
-1017 IAPQTKD
+1017 IVVITDLADTNERPIIASIE
-1024 VNTTTKYSMQESE
+1024 VNYNGQIG
-1037 NDSQLSEK
+1037 NIDFLS
-1045 AKRELHRY
+1045 
-1053 VHMNKEEL
+1053 
-1061 NKAFSDVIENKENML
+1061 
-1076 EEYNR
+1076 NR
-1081 LSNEY
+1081 LTSAYGKNNYDRFMKTEIAKGNLLY
-1086 KEYQKS
+1086 DIDEGIIKELPTTRLQLPKGIS
-1092 EDFTIALKNSD
+1092 SSVDTNNNISTVNNSI
-1103 YEGEAFTKA
+1103 
-1112 GKYAEKLRYYN
+1112 
-1123 EQYEKY
+1123 
-1129 KSQQEAI
+1129 SQ
-1136 NSLLMGNKTDTRS
+1136 NNNS
-1149 VKQVIKEA
+1149 VKNT
-1157 EKHFGITSNFKETA
+1157 ITDN
-1171 YIDIDGNQID
+1171 Y
-1181 FSGKHEGGMSGSRSL
+1181 
-1196 DHRQINEIDVDMQ
+1196 MQ
-1209 SFIDMGNIRII
+1209 K
-1220 PEGNGINLSIEPNAK
+1220 K
-1235 QYAKLEKYIDSVN
+1235 QN
-1248 GEIYIDIDKTNTT
+1248 N
-1261 YDSIEYKKGTSTSKI
+1261 
-1276 INDLQYYFR
+1276 
-1285 NGKFPKRSD
+1285 
-1294 LAQFRYSIQK
+1294 
-1304 ESGSWQKYLEDNFK
+1304 
-1318 ASGTRTNMQ
+1318 
-1327 DILVQ
+1327 
-1332 KASNANSYTKT
+1332 
-1343 QENKQAQTHKSNE
+1343 SNE
-1356 LETGEWTKQ
+1356 LETSEWTKR
-1365 KKEGEKRR
+1365 KKEGEKGR

-1379 IKSNYTTDEAKA
+1379 IRSNYTTDEAKA

-1426 LSSLLSRATTGG
+1426 LASLLSRATTGG

-1445 AIGERLIQYYSKTGD
+1445 AIGERLIQYYSKTGN

-1882 KAQKEKKT
+1882 KTQKEKKT

-1897 YYNKA
+1897 YYNKVV
-1902 IDASMNILD
+1902 DASMNILD
-1911 SFTNAMNPMTEMSML
+1911 SFSNAMNPMTEMSML

-1940 SKMLAS
+1940 SKMLAG

-1961 TVLGQIAKTTD
+1961 TALGQIAKTTD

-2028 TLENAVFPWAR
+2028 ALENAVFPWAR

-2053 VYESTGESSV
+2053 VYENTGESSV

-2104 VNSDGYK
+2104 INSDGYK

-2124 IYSYSTEQVKID
+2124 VYSYSTEQIKID

-2158 KTGGNTSNYFEFLAN
+2158 KAGGNTSNYFEFLAN

-2192 DEKTKKAIY
+2192 NEKTKKAIY

-2209 TKYDIVKGSF
+2209 TKYDIVKESF

-2234 QEFKADKKDNG
+2234 QEFKADKNDDG

-2258 KVFDYINSIKGATYT
+2258 KVFDYIDSIKGATYT

-2280 LEYRPRNASD
+2280 LEYKPSSSSD
-2290 REIVENYVRNMPNRT
+2290 REIVENYVRNLPNKT

-2318 VTLNKPDKEF
+2318 VTVYKND
-2328 PDGSYDY
+2328 SYTY

>member
-1 MAKKIYELSDEEK
+1 MAIKFKLSDEEK
-14 EKAKELLDFMS
+14 K
-25 KNKNNTNS
+25 
-33 KISMDLPTANMSK
+33 KI
-46 PKNEMPV
+46 
-53 YDRSSSIDFPRVK
+53 
-66 IASQQETKNL
+66 
-76 KKFRESNNFTDT
+76 
-88 IDNVTG
+88 
-94 VLGNIGMGIENVIPN
+94 
-109 MSKYMNEGNKI
+109 NKI
-120 ATKKATST
+120 ATAMEEEKQTTRDTSSSQELPTASSKMKRKDDQKIYELPKAGFIANSRRTGEIS
-128 IIRGVLNRATK
+128 NP
-139 NKEFSDKVGQ
+139 FSDSRLINTLKKENETLKTAKEDLQPLGESSISSQTYEDMKSNDPKVSFPAKNRYLIDTAKGAITGWGKSIGQYLQTSVANDNQRVLDNKILAKFTDENGRKRLEETNKNLVEQIRKTQADKNADAIASQELSPTMQTLGDISRSLGNVAPTMALNAIMPGTGNVAMFMSSSGNASGEALLRENDIRKAKIAGDLKGAIEVGAEKLTGGIKFLPKGTLDNTAVNFISKNIKSKVGQ
-149 IVGNTLG
+149 KIASKGYEVGGEVLEEVLTDIGQNTVDKFMYQDDGKVVDFDQLKETAKITVLTTLALNALG
-156 EKIHSSL
+156 LGGSTYKEVQQQ
-163 NPIAKTNQELNNADI
+163 NKTNEVNSRINEAQKVINGDGYITQEQQ
-178 EKWRTN
+178 TSSN
-184 TIQNNISKTNNFLG
+184 T
-198 TKLAELAPSIGNN
+198 
-211 ALPMAVALA
+211 
-220 PVPGARALSTAM
+220 
-232 FMTSAGGSYLDDA
+232 
-245 KARGMNEDEAF
+245 
-256 GYATIMGTLEGG
+256 
-268 TEAVISGNM
+268 
-277 LNKGVKLASGHELS
+277 
-291 KEILGSYGLDI
+291 
-302 TENFAQEAIME
+302 
-313 PLSELTATI
+313 
-322 TGGKE
+322 
-327 SADWN
+327 
-332 NMGQRMINSGI
+332 
-343 DGALSAVLL
+343 
-352 SGVSAGIGSAV
+352 
-363 NVVNKHNNGQAVTQ
+363 
-377 NEIKT
+377 
-382 AMKDI
+382 
-387 QNSGKINVEEVIKGS
+387 
-402 IEAIKEN
+402 
-409 NNINVEQNSLPAVNK
+409 NVEQNSLPTVNT

-447 DYKRMMLDVLNN
+447 DYKTMMLDVLNN

-466 DIGSIRQ
+466 DVGSIRQ
-473 NINSLEDANRLD
+473 NINSLEEANRLD

-494 ARRKKYMQYK
+494 TRRKKYMQYK

-512 TEVNAV
+512 TEVNEV

-599 VNETR
+599 VNKTRSSQNIPNSIEKNNIKEYNNLQLGETKNINTNDLSQLAKDGGHRTTEQIESLRESIRQNGIVEPIEIYR
-604 KNNSLTNDIT
+604 KNDGTFAIENGNHRLK
-614 NTIAVENNK
+614 IA
-623 EFLTQSYQY
+623 
-632 EKSDNAKINNLREDA
+632 
-647 SKYFDNS
+647 
-654 KESHAY
+654 
-660 IDMLEKIITDKDID
+660 
-674 IRLDGELKTP
+674 
-684 DGRVVNGSYAN
+684 
-695 GTIIINP
+695 
-702 NSNRAGEFIAIHELT
+702 
-717 HAIGTKEMLNIVENY
+717 
-732 RKSNVEFDTSVKQ
+732 
-745 LLGNYNSTEITEEA
+745 
-759 LADVSAQLFGNQE
+759 
-772 FINNVANTNPSFF
+772 
-785 KKIYNEIKYLWH
+785 
-797 QFRGYKNQNEFVE
+797 
-810 DLYNKWTQAYNSNSE
+810 SE
-825 LKNTENYHI
+825 LGIE
-834 SENFSSEIDK
+834 
-844 ALNNQLQSNTQVKA
+844 QVPVK
-858 RDYTPQILV
+858 LV
-867 DNGVDN
+867 E
-873 LPMLITQKHIK
+873 
-884 STIYTLQEAENLG
+884 SWENLG
-897 LPTKN
+897 LVKDKTETNILNEGIDRSDTSNRISEANIENDEGSGTGRRSVYDINDKFKNGRTAEKN
-902 VNYHGLGK
+902 VE
-910 DLLIKAID
+910 I
-918 NLDSPQAIYK
+918 
-928 TSENNYLVVTEF
+928 SEGT
-940 KDNNGK
+940 
-946 EIVIPIQIN
+946 PN
-955 SNGRYNNVF
+955 SNQQTSN
-964 IDENQIKSVYGRN
+964 I
-977 NLDNYINKNNFE
+977 
-989 QIYKKN
+989 KN
-995 EELDFNERI
+995 EGN
-1004 QYSNVANSSIKDS
+1004 
-1017 IAPQTKD
+1017 
-1024 VNTTTKYSMQESE
+1024 
-1037 NDSQLSEK
+1037 
-1045 AKRELHRY
+1045 
-1053 VHMNKEEL
+1053 
-1061 NKAFSDVIENKENML
+1061 
-1076 EEYNR
+1076 NR
-1081 LSNEY
+1081 
-1086 KEYQKS
+1086 
-1092 EDFTIALKNSD
+1092 
-1103 YEGEAFTKA
+1103 
-1112 GKYAEKLRYYN
+1112 
-1123 EQYEKY
+1123 
-1129 KSQQEAI
+1129 
-1136 NSLLMGNKTDTRS
+1136 
-1149 VKQVIKEA
+1149 KQ
-1157 EKHFGITSNFKETA
+1157 G
-1171 YIDIDGNQID
+1171 
-1181 FSGKHEGGMSGSRSL
+1181 
-1196 DHRQINEIDVDMQ
+1196 VD
-1209 SFIDMGNIRII
+1209 N
-1220 PEGNGINLSIEPNAK
+1220 
-1235 QYAKLEKYIDSVN
+1235 
-1248 GEIYIDIDKTNTT
+1248 
-1261 YDSIEYKKGTSTSKI
+1261 STSF
-1276 INDLQYYFR
+1276 NM
-1285 NGKFPKRSD
+1285 N
-1294 LAQFRYSIQK
+1294 
-1304 ESGSWQKYLEDNFK
+1304 ESS
-1318 ASGTRTNMQ
+1318 
-1327 DILVQ
+1327 
-1332 KASNANSYTKT
+1332 KT
-1343 QENKQAQTHKSNE
+1343 QDTSNE

-1415 DRIST
+1415 DRVST

-1426 LSSLLSRATTGG
+1426 LASLLSRATTGG

-1445 AIGERLIQYYSKTGD
+1445 AIGERLIQYYSKTGN

-1607 SKINPDMERNHTV
+1607 SKINPYMERNHTV

-1782 VKSAVYDTVQ
+1782 VKSAVYDTAQ
-1792 LRKGNITANKYIDNI
+1792 LRKGNITVNKYIDNI

-1897 YYNKA
+1897 YYNKV
-1902 IDASMNILD
+1902 INASMNILD

-1940 SKMLAS
+1940 SKMLAG

-1961 TVLGQIAKTTD
+1961 TALGQIAKTTD

-2028 TLENAVFPWAR
+2028 ALENAVFPWAR

-2053 VYESTGESSV
+2053 VYENTGESSV

-2082 SKEFA
+2082 SKQFA

-2104 VNSDGYK
+2104 INSDGYK

-2124 IYSYSTEQVKID
+2124 VYSYSTEQIKID

-2158 KTGGNTSNYFEFLAN
+2158 KAGGNTSNYFEFLAN

-2192 DEKTKKAIY
+2192 NEKTKKAIY

-2209 TKYDIVKGSF
+2209 TKYDIVKESF

-2234 QEFKADKKDNG
+2234 QEFKADKKDDG

-2258 KVFDYINSIKGATYT
+2258 KVFDYIDSIKGATYT

-2280 LEYRPRNASD
+2280 LEYKPSSSSD

-2305 AKEKLEIMSKFAG
+2305 VKEKLEIMSKFAG
-2318 VTLNKPDKEF
+2318 VTVYKNN
-2328 PDGSYDY
+2328 SYTY

>member
-1 MAKKIYELSDEEK
+1 MAIKFKLSDEEK
-14 EKAKELLDFMS
+14 K
-25 KNKNNTNS
+25 
-33 KISMDLPTANMSK
+33 KI
-46 PKNEMPV
+46 
-53 YDRSSSIDFPRVK
+53 
-66 IASQQETKNL
+66 
-76 KKFRESNNFTDT
+76 
-88 IDNVTG
+88 
-94 VLGNIGMGIENVIPN
+94 
-109 MSKYMNEGNKI
+109 NKI
-120 ATKKATST
+120 ATAMEEEKQTTRDTSSSQELPTASSKMKRKDDQKIYELPKAGFIANSRRTGEIS
-128 IIRGVLNRATK
+128 NP
-139 NKEFSDKVGQ
+139 FSDSRL
-149 IVGNTLG
+149 INTLKKENETLKTAKEDLQPLG
-156 EKIHSSL
+156 ESSISSQTYEDMKS
-163 NPIAKTNQELNNADI
+163 NDPKVSFPAKTRYLIDTAKGAITGWGKSIGQYLQTSVADDNQRVLDNKILAKFTDENGRKRLEETNKNLVEQIRKTQADKNADAIATQELSP
-178 EKWRTN
+178 TMQ
-184 TIQNNISKTNNFLG
+184 TLGNISRNLG
-198 TKLAELAPSIGNN
+198 NMAPTMALN
-211 ALPMAVALA
+211 ALM
-220 PVPGARALSTAM
+220 PGTGNVAM
-232 FMTSAGGSYLDDA
+232 FMSS
-245 KARGMNEDEAF
+245 
-256 GYATIMGTLEGG
+256 
-268 TEAVISGNM
+268 SGD
-277 LNKGVKLASGHELS
+277 ASGE
-291 KEILGSYGLDI
+291 GL
-302 TENFAQEAIME
+302 
-313 PLSELTATI
+313 L
-322 TGGKE
+322 
-327 SADWN
+327 
-332 NMGQRMINSGI
+332 
-343 DGALSAVLL
+343 
-352 SGVSAGIGSAV
+352 
-363 NVVNKHNNGQAVTQ
+363 
-377 NEIKT
+377 
-382 AMKDI
+382 
-387 QNSGKINVEEVIKGS
+387 
-402 IEAIKEN
+402 KEN
-409 NNINVEQNSLPAVNK
+409 NIQKAKLAGDLKGAIEVGAEKLTGGIKFLPKGTLDNTAVNFISKNIKSEVGQKIASKGYEVGGEVLEEVLTDIGQNIVDKFMYQDDGKVVDFDKLKETAKITVLTTLALNALGLGGSTYKEVQQQNKTNEVNSRIDEAQKVINGDGYITQEQQTSSNTNVEQNSLPTVNT

-447 DYKRMMLDVLNN
+447 DYKSMMLDVLNN

-466 DIGSIRQ
+466 DVSSIRQ

-485 TKIDSKNDQ
+485 TKIDSKNYQ
-494 ARRKKYMQYK
+494 TRRKKYMQYK

-512 TEVNAV
+512 TEVNEV

-599 VNETR
+599 VNKTRSSQNVPNSIEKNNIKEYNNLQLGETKNINTNDLSQLAKDGGHRTTEQIESLRESIRQKGIVEPIEIYR
-604 KNNSLTNDIT
+604 KNDGTFAIENGNHRLK
-614 NTIAVENNK
+614 IA
-623 EFLTQSYQY
+623 
-632 EKSDNAKINNLREDA
+632 
-647 SKYFDNS
+647 
-654 KESHAY
+654 
-660 IDMLEKIITDKDID
+660 
-674 IRLDGELKTP
+674 
-684 DGRVVNGSYAN
+684 
-695 GTIIINP
+695 
-702 NSNRAGEFIAIHELT
+702 
-717 HAIGTKEMLNIVENY
+717 
-732 RKSNVEFDTSVKQ
+732 
-745 LLGNYNSTEITEEA
+745 
-759 LADVSAQLFGNQE
+759 
-772 FINNVANTNPSFF
+772 
-785 KKIYNEIKYLWH
+785 
-797 QFRGYKNQNEFVE
+797 
-810 DLYNKWTQAYNSNSE
+810 SE
-825 LKNTENYHI
+825 LGIE
-834 SENFSSEIDK
+834 
-844 ALNNQLQSNTQVKA
+844 QVPVK
-858 RDYTPQILV
+858 LV
-867 DNGVDN
+867 E
-873 LPMLITQKHIK
+873 
-884 STIYTLQEAENLG
+884 SWENLG
-897 LPTKN
+897 LVKDKTETNILNEGIDRSDTSNRISEANIENDEESGTGRRSVYDINDKFKNGRTAEKN
-902 VNYHGLGK
+902 VG
-910 DLLIKAID
+910 I
-918 NLDSPQAIYK
+918 
-928 TSENNYLVVTEF
+928 SEGT
-940 KDNNGK
+940 
-946 EIVIPIQIN
+946 PN
-955 SNGRYNNVF
+955 SNQQTSN
-964 IDENQIKSVYGRN
+964 I
-977 NLDNYINKNNFE
+977 
-989 QIYKKN
+989 KN
-995 EELDFNERI
+995 EGN
-1004 QYSNVANSSIKDS
+1004 
-1017 IAPQTKD
+1017 
-1024 VNTTTKYSMQESE
+1024 
-1037 NDSQLSEK
+1037 
-1045 AKRELHRY
+1045 
-1053 VHMNKEEL
+1053 
-1061 NKAFSDVIENKENML
+1061 
-1076 EEYNR
+1076 NR
-1081 LSNEY
+1081 
-1086 KEYQKS
+1086 
-1092 EDFTIALKNSD
+1092 
-1103 YEGEAFTKA
+1103 
-1112 GKYAEKLRYYN
+1112 
-1123 EQYEKY
+1123 
-1129 KSQQEAI
+1129 
-1136 NSLLMGNKTDTRS
+1136 
-1149 VKQVIKEA
+1149 KQ
-1157 EKHFGITSNFKETA
+1157 G
-1171 YIDIDGNQID
+1171 
-1181 FSGKHEGGMSGSRSL
+1181 
-1196 DHRQINEIDVDMQ
+1196 VD
-1209 SFIDMGNIRII
+1209 N
-1220 PEGNGINLSIEPNAK
+1220 
-1235 QYAKLEKYIDSVN
+1235 
-1248 GEIYIDIDKTNTT
+1248 
-1261 YDSIEYKKGTSTSKI
+1261 STSF
-1276 INDLQYYFR
+1276 NM
-1285 NGKFPKRSD
+1285 N
-1294 LAQFRYSIQK
+1294 
-1304 ESGSWQKYLEDNFK
+1304 ESS
-1318 ASGTRTNMQ
+1318 
-1327 DILVQ
+1327 
-1332 KASNANSYTKT
+1332 KT
-1343 QENKQAQTHKSNE
+1343 QDTSNE

-1426 LSSLLSRATTGG
+1426 LASLLSRATTGG

-1445 AIGERLIQYYSKTGD
+1445 AIGERLIQYYSKTGN

-1495 QAVWLQRSVDK
+1495 QVVWLQRSVDK

-1526 EMLNKITNSENAKV
+1526 EMLNKITNSDNAKV

-1607 SKINPDMERNHTV
+1607 SKINPYMERNHTV

-1782 VKSAVYDTVQ
+1782 VKSAVYDTAQ

-1897 YYNKA
+1897 YYNKV
-1902 IDASMNILD
+1902 INASMNILD

-1940 SKMLAS
+1940 SKMLAG

-1961 TVLGQIAKTTD
+1961 TALGQIAKTTD

-2028 TLENAVFPWAR
+2028 ALENAVFPWAR

-2053 VYESTGESSV
+2053 VYENTGESSV

-2104 VNSDGYK
+2104 INSDGYK

-2124 IYSYSTEQVKID
+2124 VYSYSTEQIKID

-2158 KTGGNTSNYFEFLAN
+2158 KAGGNTSNYFEFLAN

-2178 KDSEKLEVLANSKY
+2178 KDSEKLEVLANSKCN
-2192 DEKTKKAIY
+2192 EKTKKAIY

-2209 TKYDIVKGSF
+2209 TKYDIVKESF

-2234 QEFKADKKDNG
+2234 QEFKADKKDDG

-2258 KVFDYINSIKGATYT
+2258 KVFDYIDSIKGATYT

-2280 LEYRPRNASD
+2280 LEYKPSSSSD

-2305 AKEKLEIMSKFAG
+2305 VKEKLEIMSKFAG
-2318 VTLNKPDKEF
+2318 VTVYKNN
-2328 PDGSYDY
+2328 SYTY

>member
-1 MAKKIYELSDEEK
+1 MAIKFKLSDEEK
-14 EKAKELLDFMS
+14 K
-25 KNKNNTNS
+25 
-33 KISMDLPTANMSK
+33 KI
-46 PKNEMPV
+46 
-53 YDRSSSIDFPRVK
+53 
-66 IASQQETKNL
+66 
-76 KKFRESNNFTDT
+76 
-88 IDNVTG
+88 
-94 VLGNIGMGIENVIPN
+94 
-109 MSKYMNEGNKI
+109 NKI
-120 ATKKATST
+120 ATAMEEEKQTTRDTSSSQELPTASSKMKRKDDQKIYELPKAGFIANSRRTGEIS
-128 IIRGVLNRATK
+128 NP
-139 NKEFSDKVGQ
+139 FSDSRL
-149 IVGNTLG
+149 INTLKKENETLKTAKEDLQPLG
-156 EKIHSSL
+156 ESSISSQTYEDMKS
-163 NPIAKTNQELNNADI
+163 NDPKVSFPAKTRYLIDTAKGAITGWGKSIGQYLQTSVADDNQRVLDNKILAKFTDENGRKRLEETNKNLVEQIRKTQADKNADAIATQELSP
-178 EKWRTN
+178 TMQ
-184 TIQNNISKTNNFLG
+184 TLGNISRNLG
-198 TKLAELAPSIGNN
+198 NMAPTMALN
-211 ALPMAVALA
+211 ALM
-220 PVPGARALSTAM
+220 PGTGNVAM
-232 FMTSAGGSYLDDA
+232 FMSS
-245 KARGMNEDEAF
+245 
-256 GYATIMGTLEGG
+256 
-268 TEAVISGNM
+268 SGD
-277 LNKGVKLASGHELS
+277 ASGE
-291 KEILGSYGLDI
+291 GL
-302 TENFAQEAIME
+302 
-313 PLSELTATI
+313 L
-322 TGGKE
+322 
-327 SADWN
+327 
-332 NMGQRMINSGI
+332 
-343 DGALSAVLL
+343 
-352 SGVSAGIGSAV
+352 
-363 NVVNKHNNGQAVTQ
+363 
-377 NEIKT
+377 
-382 AMKDI
+382 
-387 QNSGKINVEEVIKGS
+387 
-402 IEAIKEN
+402 KEN
-409 NNINVEQNSLPAVNK
+409 NIQKAKLAGDLKGAIEVGAEKLTGGIKFLPKGTLDNTAVNFISKNIKSEVGQKIASKGYEVGGEVLEEVLTDIGQNIVDKFMYQDDGKVVDFDKLKETAKITVLTTLALNALGLGGSTYKEVQQQNKTNEVNSRIDEAQKVINGDGYITQEQQTSSNTNVEQNSLPTVNT

-447 DYKRMMLDVLNN
+447 DYKSMMLDVLNN

-466 DIGSIRQ
+466 DVSSIRQ

-494 ARRKKYMQYK
+494 TRRKKYMQYK

-512 TEVNAV
+512 TEVNEV

-549 SNAEIEQIAYKSW
+549 SNAEIKQIAYKSW

-599 VNETR
+599 VNKTRSSQNVPNSIEKNNIKEYNNLQLGETKNINTNDLSQLAKDGGHRTTEQIESLRESIRQKGIVEPIEIYR
-604 KNNSLTNDIT
+604 KNDGTFAIENGNHRLK
-614 NTIAVENNK
+614 IA
-623 EFLTQSYQY
+623 
-632 EKSDNAKINNLREDA
+632 
-647 SKYFDNS
+647 
-654 KESHAY
+654 
-660 IDMLEKIITDKDID
+660 
-674 IRLDGELKTP
+674 
-684 DGRVVNGSYAN
+684 
-695 GTIIINP
+695 
-702 NSNRAGEFIAIHELT
+702 
-717 HAIGTKEMLNIVENY
+717 
-732 RKSNVEFDTSVKQ
+732 
-745 LLGNYNSTEITEEA
+745 
-759 LADVSAQLFGNQE
+759 
-772 FINNVANTNPSFF
+772 
-785 KKIYNEIKYLWH
+785 
-797 QFRGYKNQNEFVE
+797 
-810 DLYNKWTQAYNSNSE
+810 SE
-825 LKNTENYHI
+825 LGIE
-834 SENFSSEIDK
+834 
-844 ALNNQLQSNTQVKA
+844 QVPVK
-858 RDYTPQILV
+858 LV
-867 DNGVDN
+867 E
-873 LPMLITQKHIK
+873 
-884 STIYTLQEAENLG
+884 SWENLG
-897 LPTKN
+897 LVKDKTETNILNEGIDRSDTSNRISEANIENDEESGTGRRSVYDINDKFKNGRTAEKN
-902 VNYHGLGK
+902 VG
-910 DLLIKAID
+910 I
-918 NLDSPQAIYK
+918 
-928 TSENNYLVVTEF
+928 SEGT
-940 KDNNGK
+940 
-946 EIVIPIQIN
+946 PN
-955 SNGRYNNVF
+955 SNQQTSN
-964 IDENQIKSVYGRN
+964 I
-977 NLDNYINKNNFE
+977 
-989 QIYKKN
+989 KN
-995 EELDFNERI
+995 EGN
-1004 QYSNVANSSIKDS
+1004 
-1017 IAPQTKD
+1017 
-1024 VNTTTKYSMQESE
+1024 
-1037 NDSQLSEK
+1037 
-1045 AKRELHRY
+1045 
-1053 VHMNKEEL
+1053 
-1061 NKAFSDVIENKENML
+1061 
-1076 EEYNR
+1076 NR
-1081 LSNEY
+1081 
-1086 KEYQKS
+1086 
-1092 EDFTIALKNSD
+1092 
-1103 YEGEAFTKA
+1103 
-1112 GKYAEKLRYYN
+1112 
-1123 EQYEKY
+1123 
-1129 KSQQEAI
+1129 
-1136 NSLLMGNKTDTRS
+1136 
-1149 VKQVIKEA
+1149 KQ
-1157 EKHFGITSNFKETA
+1157 G
-1171 YIDIDGNQID
+1171 
-1181 FSGKHEGGMSGSRSL
+1181 
-1196 DHRQINEIDVDMQ
+1196 VD
-1209 SFIDMGNIRII
+1209 N
-1220 PEGNGINLSIEPNAK
+1220 
-1235 QYAKLEKYIDSVN
+1235 
-1248 GEIYIDIDKTNTT
+1248 
-1261 YDSIEYKKGTSTSKI
+1261 STSF
-1276 INDLQYYFR
+1276 NM
-1285 NGKFPKRSD
+1285 N
-1294 LAQFRYSIQK
+1294 
-1304 ESGSWQKYLEDNFK
+1304 ESS
-1318 ASGTRTNMQ
+1318 
-1327 DILVQ
+1327 
-1332 KASNANSYTKT
+1332 KT
-1343 QENKQAQTHKSNE
+1343 QDTSNE

-1426 LSSLLSRATTGG
+1426 LASLLSRATTGG

-1445 AIGERLIQYYSKTGD
+1445 AIGERLIQYYSKTGN

-1495 QAVWLQRSVDK
+1495 QVVWLQRSVDK

-1526 EMLNKITNSENAKV
+1526 EMLNKITNSDNAKV

-1607 SKINPDMERNHTV
+1607 SKINPYMERNERNHTV

-1782 VKSAVYDTVQ
+1782 VKSAVYDTAQ

-1897 YYNKA
+1897 YYNKV
-1902 IDASMNILD
+1902 INASMNILD

-1940 SKMLAS
+1940 SKMLAG

-1961 TVLGQIAKTTD
+1961 TALGQIAKTTD

-2028 TLENAVFPWAR
+2028 ALENAVFPWAR

-2053 VYESTGESSV
+2053 VYENTGESSV

-2104 VNSDGYK
+2104 INSDGYK

-2124 IYSYSTEQVKID
+2124 VYSYSTEQIKID

-2158 KTGGNTSNYFEFLAN
+2158 KAGGNTSNYFEFLAN

-2192 DEKTKKAIY
+2192 NEKTKKAIY

-2209 TKYDIVKGSF
+2209 TKYDIVKESF

-2234 QEFKADKKDNG
+2234 QEFKADKKDDG

-2258 KVFDYINSIKGATYT
+2258 KVFDYIDSIKGATYT

-2280 LEYRPRNASD
+2280 LEYKPSSSSD

-2305 AKEKLEIMSKFAG
+2305 VKEKLEIMSKFAG
-2318 VTLNKPDKEF
+2318 VTAYKNN
-2328 PDGSYDY
+2328 SYTY

>member
-1 MAKKIYELSDEEK
+1 MAIKFKLSDEEK
-14 EKAKELLDFMS
+14 KKINKIATAMEEEKQVTRETEVS
-25 KNKNNTNS
+25 Q
-33 KISMDLPTANMSK
+33 DLPTAKLSRLSERNNSYSSRTKYPYTNKYGKGNIDLTNRPIVKNDDGSISTVRSMSFQDEEGKEVLVPTVVNGKIVSDSEAINNYYRTGEYLGKFDSVEEANEYAEKLHKQQEKLYSQNSRESLKLPYDLPMANQATANMSDAT
-46 PKNEMPV
+46 PAELAKNNVPV
-53 YDRSSSIDFPRVK
+53 VSSKDSRLALARKKAWEYNTDDYKNLTELNQVAQQKQADAINEIAEDHPIKAGLLNTGLNLAGGMLQSVGGFIDASKTIEATMAKGTGAVAGFLGNKDIEEKSKKAYEKAVAEGGYTNSSFNTIASGNQGVENGAIKTIGSVASTMGRQLMDALLGEAIGTSGSTLQGIGVAGSSSQEVLAENPDN
-66 IASQQETKNL
+66 IAQAVITGTTKGIVA
-76 KKFRESNNFTDT
+76 KKLEDLFDANILTIRGSKSSVQNQVTNWISNTFRSKVGKEIANR
-88 IDNVTG
+88 VTG
-94 VLGNIGMGIENVIPN
+94 VAGENIEEFLEDNIDNIIDKLVN
-109 MSKYMNEGNKI
+109 NKDLPSFEEWWNN
-120 ATKKATST
+120 TKETAKVTTIST
-128 IIRGVLNRATK
+128 IAMNLLGLGGESFAE
-139 NKEFSDKVGQ
+139 KEAKLDSETNFWINEAQKVIKEDGYITQ
-149 IVGNTLG
+149 EQQT
-156 EKIHSSL
+156 
-163 NPIAKTNQELNNADI
+163 TNQANN
-178 EKWRTN
+178 N
-184 TIQNNISKTNNFLG
+184 T
-198 TKLAELAPSIGNN
+198 
-211 ALPMAVALA
+211 
-220 PVPGARALSTAM
+220 
-232 FMTSAGGSYLDDA
+232 
-245 KARGMNEDEAF
+245 
-256 GYATIMGTLEGG
+256 
-268 TEAVISGNM
+268 
-277 LNKGVKLASGHELS
+277 
-291 KEILGSYGLDI
+291 
-302 TENFAQEAIME
+302 
-313 PLSELTATI
+313 
-322 TGGKE
+322 
-327 SADWN
+327 
-332 NMGQRMINSGI
+332 
-343 DGALSAVLL
+343 
-352 SGVSAGIGSAV
+352 
-363 NVVNKHNNGQAVTQ
+363 
-377 NEIKT
+377 
-382 AMKDI
+382 
-387 QNSGKINVEEVIKGS
+387 NVER
-402 IEAIKEN
+402 N
-409 NNINVEQNSLPAVNK
+409 LPTVNT

-447 DYKRMMLDVLNN
+447 DYKSMMLDVLNN

-466 DIGSIRQ
+466 DVGSIRQ
-473 NINSLEDANRLD
+473 NINSLEEANRLD

-494 ARRKKYMQYK
+494 TRRKKYIQYK

-512 TEVNAV
+512 TEVNEV

-599 VNETR
+599 VNKTRSSQNIPNSIEKNNIKEYNNLQLGETKNINTNDLSQLAKDGGHRTTEQIESLRESIRQNGIVEPIEIYR
-604 KNNSLTNDIT
+604 KNDGTFAIENGNHRLK
-614 NTIAVENNK
+614 IA
-623 EFLTQSYQY
+623 
-632 EKSDNAKINNLREDA
+632 
-647 SKYFDNS
+647 
-654 KESHAY
+654 
-660 IDMLEKIITDKDID
+660 
-674 IRLDGELKTP
+674 
-684 DGRVVNGSYAN
+684 
-695 GTIIINP
+695 
-702 NSNRAGEFIAIHELT
+702 
-717 HAIGTKEMLNIVENY
+717 
-732 RKSNVEFDTSVKQ
+732 
-745 LLGNYNSTEITEEA
+745 
-759 LADVSAQLFGNQE
+759 
-772 FINNVANTNPSFF
+772 
-785 KKIYNEIKYLWH
+785 
-797 QFRGYKNQNEFVE
+797 
-810 DLYNKWTQAYNSNSE
+810 SE
-825 LKNTENYHI
+825 LGIE
-834 SENFSSEIDK
+834 
-844 ALNNQLQSNTQVKA
+844 QVPVK
-858 RDYTPQILV
+858 LV
-867 DNGVDN
+867 E
-873 LPMLITQKHIK
+873 
-884 STIYTLQEAENLG
+884 SWENLG
-897 LPTKN
+897 LVKDKTETNILNEGIDRSDTSNRISEANIENDEGSGTGRRSVYDINDKFKNGRTAEKN
-902 VNYHGLGK
+902 VE
-910 DLLIKAID
+910 I
-918 NLDSPQAIYK
+918 
-928 TSENNYLVVTEF
+928 SEGT
-940 KDNNGK
+940 
-946 EIVIPIQIN
+946 PN
-955 SNGRYNNVF
+955 SNQQTSN
-964 IDENQIKSVYGRN
+964 I
-977 NLDNYINKNNFE
+977 
-989 QIYKKN
+989 KN
-995 EELDFNERI
+995 EGN
-1004 QYSNVANSSIKDS
+1004 
-1017 IAPQTKD
+1017 
-1024 VNTTTKYSMQESE
+1024 
-1037 NDSQLSEK
+1037 
-1045 AKRELHRY
+1045 
-1053 VHMNKEEL
+1053 
-1061 NKAFSDVIENKENML
+1061 
-1076 EEYNR
+1076 NR
-1081 LSNEY
+1081 
-1086 KEYQKS
+1086 
-1092 EDFTIALKNSD
+1092 
-1103 YEGEAFTKA
+1103 
-1112 GKYAEKLRYYN
+1112 
-1123 EQYEKY
+1123 
-1129 KSQQEAI
+1129 
-1136 NSLLMGNKTDTRS
+1136 
-1149 VKQVIKEA
+1149 KQ
-1157 EKHFGITSNFKETA
+1157 G
-1171 YIDIDGNQID
+1171 
-1181 FSGKHEGGMSGSRSL
+1181 
-1196 DHRQINEIDVDMQ
+1196 VD
-1209 SFIDMGNIRII
+1209 N
-1220 PEGNGINLSIEPNAK
+1220 
-1235 QYAKLEKYIDSVN
+1235 
-1248 GEIYIDIDKTNTT
+1248 
-1261 YDSIEYKKGTSTSKI
+1261 STSF
-1276 INDLQYYFR
+1276 NM
-1285 NGKFPKRSD
+1285 N
-1294 LAQFRYSIQK
+1294 
-1304 ESGSWQKYLEDNFK
+1304 ESS
-1318 ASGTRTNMQ
+1318 
-1327 DILVQ
+1327 
-1332 KASNANSYTKT
+1332 KT
-1343 QENKQAQTHKSNE
+1343 QDTSNE

-1415 DRIST
+1415 DRVST

-1426 LSSLLSRATTGG
+1426 LASLLSRATTGG

-1445 AIGERLIQYYSKTGD
+1445 AIGERLIQYYSKTGN

-1607 SKINPDMERNHTV
+1607 SKINPYMERNHTV

-1782 VKSAVYDTVQ
+1782 VKSAVYDTAQ

-1897 YYNKA
+1897 YYNKV
-1902 IDASMNILD
+1902 INASMNILD

-1940 SKMLAS
+1940 SKMLAG

-1961 TVLGQIAKTTD
+1961 TALGQIAKTTD

-2028 TLENAVFPWAR
+2028 ALENAVFPWAR

-2053 VYESTGESSV
+2053 VYENTGESSV

-2104 VNSDGYK
+2104 INSDGYK

-2124 IYSYSTEQVKID
+2124 VYSYSTEQIKID

-2158 KTGGNTSNYFEFLAN
+2158 KAGGNTSNYFEFLAN

-2192 DEKTKKAIY
+2192 NEKTKKAIY

-2209 TKYDIVKGSF
+2209 TKYDIVKESF

-2234 QEFKADKKDNG
+2234 QEFKADKKDDG

-2258 KVFDYINSIKGATYT
+2258 KVFDYIDSIKGATYT

-2280 LEYRPRNASD
+2280 LEYKPSSSSD

-2305 AKEKLEIMSKFAG
+2305 VKEKLEIMSKFAG
-2318 VTLNKPDKEF
+2318 VTVYKNN
-2328 PDGSYDY
+2328 SYTY

>member
-1 MAKKIYELSDEEK
+1 MAIKFKLSDEEK
-14 EKAKELLDFMS
+14 KKINKIATAMEEEKQVTRETEVS
-25 KNKNNTNS
+25 Q
-33 KISMDLPTANMSK
+33 DLPTAKLSRLSERNNSYSSRTKYPYTNKYGKGNIDLTNRPIVKNDDGSISTVRSMSFQDEEGKEVLVPTVVNGKIVSDSEAINNYYRTGEYLGKFDSVEEANEYAEKLHKQQEKLYSQNSRESLKLPYDLPMANQATANMSDAT
-46 PKNEMPV
+46 PAELAKNNAPV
-53 YDRSSSIDFPRVK
+53 VSSKDSRLALARKKAWEYNTDDYKNLTELNQVAQQKQADAINEIAEDHPIKAGLLNTGLNLAGGMLQSVGGFIDASKTIEATMAKGTGAVAGFLGNKDIEEKAKKAYEKAVAEGGYTNSSFNTIASGNQGVENGAIKTIGSVASTMGRQLMDALLGEAIGTSGSTLQGIGVAGSSSQEVLAENPDN
-66 IASQQETKNL
+66 IAQAVITGTTKGIVA
-76 KKFRESNNFTDT
+76 KKLEDLFDANILTIRGSKSSVQNQVTNWISNTFRSKVGKEIANR
-88 IDNVTG
+88 VTG
-94 VLGNIGMGIENVIPN
+94 VAGENIEEFLEDNIDNIIDKLVN
-109 MSKYMNEGNKI
+109 NKDLPSFEEWWNN
-120 ATKKATST
+120 TKETAKVTTIST
-128 IIRGVLNRATK
+128 IAMNLLGLGGESFAE
-139 NKEFSDKVGQ
+139 KEAKLDSETNFWINEAQKVIKEDGYITQ
-149 IVGNTLG
+149 EQQT
-156 EKIHSSL
+156 
-163 NPIAKTNQELNNADI
+163 TNQANN
-178 EKWRTN
+178 N
-184 TIQNNISKTNNFLG
+184 T
-198 TKLAELAPSIGNN
+198 
-211 ALPMAVALA
+211 
-220 PVPGARALSTAM
+220 
-232 FMTSAGGSYLDDA
+232 
-245 KARGMNEDEAF
+245 
-256 GYATIMGTLEGG
+256 
-268 TEAVISGNM
+268 
-277 LNKGVKLASGHELS
+277 
-291 KEILGSYGLDI
+291 
-302 TENFAQEAIME
+302 
-313 PLSELTATI
+313 
-322 TGGKE
+322 
-327 SADWN
+327 
-332 NMGQRMINSGI
+332 
-343 DGALSAVLL
+343 
-352 SGVSAGIGSAV
+352 
-363 NVVNKHNNGQAVTQ
+363 
-377 NEIKT
+377 
-382 AMKDI
+382 
-387 QNSGKINVEEVIKGS
+387 NVER
-402 IEAIKEN
+402 N
-409 NNINVEQNSLPAVNK
+409 LPTVNT

-447 DYKRMMLDVLNN
+447 DYKTMMLDVLNN

-466 DIGSIRQ
+466 DVGSIRQ
-473 NINSLEDANRLD
+473 NINSLEEANRLD

-494 ARRKKYMQYK
+494 TRRKKYMQYK

-512 TEVNAV
+512 TEVNEV

-599 VNETR
+599 VNKTRSSQNIPNSIEKNNIKEYNNLQLGETKNINTNDLSQLAKDGGHRTTEQIESLRESIRQNGIVEPIEIYR
-604 KNNSLTNDIT
+604 KNDGTFAIENGNHRLK
-614 NTIAVENNK
+614 IA
-623 EFLTQSYQY
+623 
-632 EKSDNAKINNLREDA
+632 
-647 SKYFDNS
+647 
-654 KESHAY
+654 
-660 IDMLEKIITDKDID
+660 
-674 IRLDGELKTP
+674 
-684 DGRVVNGSYAN
+684 
-695 GTIIINP
+695 
-702 NSNRAGEFIAIHELT
+702 
-717 HAIGTKEMLNIVENY
+717 
-732 RKSNVEFDTSVKQ
+732 
-745 LLGNYNSTEITEEA
+745 
-759 LADVSAQLFGNQE
+759 
-772 FINNVANTNPSFF
+772 
-785 KKIYNEIKYLWH
+785 
-797 QFRGYKNQNEFVE
+797 
-810 DLYNKWTQAYNSNSE
+810 SE
-825 LKNTENYHI
+825 LGIE
-834 SENFSSEIDK
+834 
-844 ALNNQLQSNTQVKA
+844 QVPVK
-858 RDYTPQILV
+858 LV
-867 DNGVDN
+867 E
-873 LPMLITQKHIK
+873 
-884 STIYTLQEAENLG
+884 SWENLG
-897 LPTKN
+897 LVKDKTETNILNEGIDRSDTSNRISEANIENDEESGTGRRSVYDINDKFKNGRTAEKN
-902 VNYHGLGK
+902 VG
-910 DLLIKAID
+910 I
-918 NLDSPQAIYK
+918 
-928 TSENNYLVVTEF
+928 SEGT
-940 KDNNGK
+940 
-946 EIVIPIQIN
+946 PN
-955 SNGRYNNVF
+955 SNQQTSN
-964 IDENQIKSVYGRN
+964 I
-977 NLDNYINKNNFE
+977 
-989 QIYKKN
+989 KN
-995 EELDFNERI
+995 EGN
-1004 QYSNVANSSIKDS
+1004 
-1017 IAPQTKD
+1017 
-1024 VNTTTKYSMQESE
+1024 
-1037 NDSQLSEK
+1037 
-1045 AKRELHRY
+1045 
-1053 VHMNKEEL
+1053 
-1061 NKAFSDVIENKENML
+1061 
-1076 EEYNR
+1076 NR
-1081 LSNEY
+1081 
-1086 KEYQKS
+1086 
-1092 EDFTIALKNSD
+1092 
-1103 YEGEAFTKA
+1103 
-1112 GKYAEKLRYYN
+1112 
-1123 EQYEKY
+1123 
-1129 KSQQEAI
+1129 
-1136 NSLLMGNKTDTRS
+1136 
-1149 VKQVIKEA
+1149 KQ
-1157 EKHFGITSNFKETA
+1157 G
-1171 YIDIDGNQID
+1171 
-1181 FSGKHEGGMSGSRSL
+1181 
-1196 DHRQINEIDVDMQ
+1196 VD
-1209 SFIDMGNIRII
+1209 N
-1220 PEGNGINLSIEPNAK
+1220 
-1235 QYAKLEKYIDSVN
+1235 
-1248 GEIYIDIDKTNTT
+1248 
-1261 YDSIEYKKGTSTSKI
+1261 STSF
-1276 INDLQYYFR
+1276 NM
-1285 NGKFPKRSD
+1285 N
-1294 LAQFRYSIQK
+1294 
-1304 ESGSWQKYLEDNFK
+1304 ESS
-1318 ASGTRTNMQ
+1318 
-1327 DILVQ
+1327 
-1332 KASNANSYTKT
+1332 KT
-1343 QENKQAQTHKSNE
+1343 QDTSNE

-1426 LSSLLSRATTGG
+1426 LASLLSRATTGG

-1445 AIGERLIQYYSKTGD
+1445 AIGERLIQYYSKTGN

-1495 QAVWLQRSVDK
+1495 QVVWLQRSVDK

-1526 EMLNKITNSENAKV
+1526 EMLNKITNSDNAKV

-1607 SKINPDMERNHTV
+1607 SKINPYMERNHTV

-1782 VKSAVYDTVQ
+1782 VKSAVYDTAQ

-1897 YYNKA
+1897 YYNKV
-1902 IDASMNILD
+1902 INASMNILD

-1940 SKMLAS
+1940 SKMLAG

-1961 TVLGQIAKTTD
+1961 TALGQIAKTTD

-2028 TLENAVFPWAR
+2028 ALENAVFPWAR

-2053 VYESTGESSV
+2053 VYENTGESSV

-2104 VNSDGYK
+2104 INSDGYK

-2124 IYSYSTEQVKID
+2124 VYSYSTEQIKID

-2158 KTGGNTSNYFEFLAN
+2158 KAGGNTSNYFEFLAN

-2178 KDSEKLEVLANSKY
+2178 KDSEKLEVLANSKCN
-2192 DEKTKKAIY
+2192 EKTKKAIY

-2209 TKYDIVKGSF
+2209 TKYDIVKESF

-2234 QEFKADKKDNG
+2234 QEFKADKKDDG

-2258 KVFDYINSIKGATYT
+2258 KVFDYIDSIKGATYT

-2280 LEYRPRNASD
+2280 LEYKPSSSSD

-2305 AKEKLEIMSKFAG
+2305 VKEKLEIMSKFAG
-2318 VTLNKPDKEF
+2318 VTVYKNN
-2328 PDGSYDY
+2328 SYTY

>member
-1 MAKKIYELSDEEK
+1 MAIKFKLSDEEK
-14 EKAKELLDFMS
+14 K
-25 KNKNNTNS
+25 
-33 KISMDLPTANMSK
+33 KI
-46 PKNEMPV
+46 
-53 YDRSSSIDFPRVK
+53 
-66 IASQQETKNL
+66 
-76 KKFRESNNFTDT
+76 
-88 IDNVTG
+88 
-94 VLGNIGMGIENVIPN
+94 
-109 MSKYMNEGNKI
+109 NKI
-120 ATKKATST
+120 ATAMEEEKQTTRDTSSSQELPTASSKMKRKDDQKIYELPKAGFIANSRRTGEIS
-128 IIRGVLNRATK
+128 NP
-139 NKEFSDKVGQ
+139 FSDSRLINTLKKENETLKTAKEDLQPLGESSISSQTYEDMKSNDPKVSFPAKTRYLIDTAKGAITGWGKSIGQYLQTSVADDNQRVLDNKILAKFTDENGRKRLKETNKNLVEQIRKTQADKNADAIARQELSPTMQTLGDISRSLGNVAPTMALNAIIPGAGNVAMFMSSSGNASGEALLRENDIRKAKLAGDLKGAIEVGAEKLTGGIKFLPKGTLDNTAVNFISKNIKSKVGQ
-149 IVGNTLG
+149 KIASKGYEVGGEVLEEVLTDIGQNTVDKFMYQDDGKVVDFDQLKETAKITVLTTLALNALG
-156 EKIHSSL
+156 LGGSTYKEVQQQ
-163 NPIAKTNQELNNADI
+163 NKTNEVNSRINEAQKVINGDGYITQEQQ
-178 EKWRTN
+178 TSSN
-184 TIQNNISKTNNFLG
+184 T
-198 TKLAELAPSIGNN
+198 
-211 ALPMAVALA
+211 
-220 PVPGARALSTAM
+220 
-232 FMTSAGGSYLDDA
+232 
-245 KARGMNEDEAF
+245 
-256 GYATIMGTLEGG
+256 
-268 TEAVISGNM
+268 
-277 LNKGVKLASGHELS
+277 
-291 KEILGSYGLDI
+291 
-302 TENFAQEAIME
+302 
-313 PLSELTATI
+313 
-322 TGGKE
+322 
-327 SADWN
+327 
-332 NMGQRMINSGI
+332 
-343 DGALSAVLL
+343 
-352 SGVSAGIGSAV
+352 
-363 NVVNKHNNGQAVTQ
+363 
-377 NEIKT
+377 
-382 AMKDI
+382 
-387 QNSGKINVEEVIKGS
+387 
-402 IEAIKEN
+402 
-409 NNINVEQNSLPAVNK
+409 NVEQNFLPTVNT

-447 DYKRMMLDVLNN
+447 DYKTMMLDVLNN
-459 MNEVSDA
+459 MSEVSDA
-466 DIGSIRQ
+466 DVGSIRQ
-473 NINSLEDANRLD
+473 NINSLEEANRLD

-494 ARRKKYMQYK
+494 TRRKKYMQYK
-504 NDTNTYDS
+504 NDTNIYDS
-512 TEVNAV
+512 TEVNEV

-570 ITQYDSQSKTSVA
+570 ITQYDSQLKTSVA

-695 GTIIINP
+695 GTITINP

-717 HAIGTKEMLNIVENY
+717 HAIGTKEMLNIIENY
-732 RKSNVEFDTSVKQ
+732 RKSNAEFDTSVKQ

-797 QFRGYKNQNEFVE
+797 QFRDYKNQNEFVE
-810 DLYNKWTQAYNSNSE
+810 DLYNKWTQAYNSSNNLNTTTNYYIETVADFNEIEYNNAKEIKLPKQEYAILSTIINSDSNIKPGINKIE
-825 LKNTENYHI
+825 TTNAQYEIYFKETGEFKVLDKIANEGEDINVFRRTLSRNEEARSKRFNEQLDSEEVSNKRTGTYNDGI
-834 SENFSSEIDK
+834 SENNSK
-844 ALNNQLQSNTQVKA
+844 GTYKRNRSNY
-858 RDYTPQILV
+858 D
-867 DNGVDN
+867 
-873 LPMLITQKHIK
+873 
-884 STIYTLQEAENLG
+884 
-897 LPTKN
+897 
-902 VNYHGLGK
+902 GK
-910 DLLIKAID
+910 TNSRND
-918 NLDSPQAIYK
+918 
-928 TSENNYLVVTEF
+928 
-940 KDNNGK
+940 
-946 EIVIPIQIN
+946 IN
-955 SNGRYNNVF
+955 
-964 IDENQIKSVYGRN
+964 
-977 NLDNYINKNNFE
+977 
-989 QIYKKN
+989 
-995 EELDFNERI
+995 
-1004 QYSNVANSSIKDS
+1004 
-1017 IAPQTKD
+1017 
-1024 VNTTTKYSMQESE
+1024 TKYSMQESE
-1037 NDSQLSEK
+1037 NNSDSFNISKYDNKGRELSKQQQEYFKDSKVRDKKGNLLTMYHSTDADFNTFTYDNLGKTGLAYGEGFYFTDSEK
-1045 AKRELHRY
+1045 AKKTYGKNTKTVYLDISKPMEIGKRTMTKNDFKKLVEAVNERTNGQVEADYGNINDALQVYEYGGDDIDLVNELK
-1053 VHMNKEEL
+1053 NE
-1061 NKAFSDVIENKENML
+1061 SG
-1076 EEYNR
+1076 
-1081 LSNEY
+1081 LSNAEY
-1086 KEYQKS
+1086 Y
-1092 EDFTIALKNSD
+1092 
-1103 YEGEAFTKA
+1103 
-1112 GKYAEKLRYYN
+1112 
-1123 EQYEKY
+1123 
-1129 KSQQEAI
+1129 
-1136 NSLLMGNKTDTRS
+1136 SLLRETLGYDGIKANNKTNG
-1149 VKQVIKEA
+1149 E
-1157 EKHFGITSNFKETA
+1157 
-1171 YIDIDGNQID
+1171 DGNYWIAFNPNQI
-1181 FSGKHEGGMSGSRSL
+1181 K
-1196 DHRQINEIDVDMQ
+1196 NIDNSNPTD
-1209 SFIDMGNIRII
+1209 N
-1220 PEGNGINLSIEPNAK
+1220 P
-1235 QYAKLEKYIDSVN
+1235 
-1248 GEIYIDIDKTNTT
+1248 DI
-1261 YDSIEYKKGTSTSKI
+1261 
-1276 INDLQYYFR
+1276 
-1285 NGKFPKRSD
+1285 
-1294 LAQFRYSIQK
+1294 RYSIQK
-1304 ESGSWQKYLEDNFK
+1304 ENGSWQKYLENNFK
-1318 ASGTRTNMQ
+1318 ASGTRTHFK

-1343 QENKQAQTHKSNE
+1343 QENKQAQTHMSNE
-1356 LETGEWTKQ
+1356 LETSEWTKR

-1379 IKSNYTTDEAKA
+1379 IRSNYTTDETKA

-1426 LSSLLSRATTGG
+1426 LASLLSRATTGG

-1445 AIGERLIQYYSKTGD
+1445 AIGERLIQYYSKTGN

-1940 SKMLAS
+1940 SKMLAG

-1961 TVLGQIAKTTD
+1961 TALGQIAKTTD

-2028 TLENAVFPWAR
+2028 ALENAVFPWAR

-2234 QEFKADKKDNG
+2234 QEFKADKKDDG

-2258 KVFDYINSIKGATYT
+2258 KVFDYIDSIKGATYT

-2280 LEYRPRNASD
+2280 LEYKPSSSSD
-2290 REIVENYVRNMPNRT
+2290 REIVENYVRNLPNKT

>member
-1 MAKKIYELSDEEK
+1 MVLKQGKLKSIIKESSDGTDQMHGLPIETIKKIPEAIANPLNVLQSSNNKDSIVVITDLADTNERPIIASIEVNYNGQIGNIDFLSNRLTSAYGKNNYDRFMKTEIAKGNLLYDIDEGII
-14 EKAKELLDFMS
+14 KELPTTRLQLPKGISSSVDTNNNIS
-25 KNKNNTNS
+25 TVNNSISQNNNSVKNTITDNYMQKKQNNSNELETGEINNVINETRSSQNIQNSVEKNNIKEYNN
-33 KISMDLPTANMSK
+33 L
-46 PKNEMPV
+46 
-53 YDRSSSIDFPRVK
+53 
-66 IASQQETKNL
+66 QLGETKNINTNDL
-76 KKFRESNNFTDT
+76 SQLAKDGGYRTTEQIESLRE
-88 IDNVTG
+88 
-94 VLGNIGMGIENVIPN
+94 
-109 MSKYMNEGNKI
+109 
-120 ATKKATST
+120 
-128 IIRGVLNRATK
+128 
-139 NKEFSDKVGQ
+139 
-149 IVGNTLG
+149 
-156 EKIHSSL
+156 
-163 NPIAKTNQELNNADI
+163 
-178 EKWRTN
+178 
-184 TIQNNISKTNNFLG
+184 
-198 TKLAELAPSIGNN
+198 
-211 ALPMAVALA
+211 
-220 PVPGARALSTAM
+220 
-232 FMTSAGGSYLDDA
+232 
-245 KARGMNEDEAF
+245 
-256 GYATIMGTLEGG
+256 
-268 TEAVISGNM
+268 
-277 LNKGVKLASGHELS
+277 
-291 KEILGSYGLDI
+291 
-302 TENFAQEAIME
+302 
-313 PLSELTATI
+313 
-322 TGGKE
+322 
-327 SADWN
+327 
-332 NMGQRMINSGI
+332 
-343 DGALSAVLL
+343 
-352 SGVSAGIGSAV
+352 
-363 NVVNKHNNGQAVTQ
+363 
-377 NEIKT
+377 
-382 AMKDI
+382 
-387 QNSGKINVEEVIKGS
+387 
-402 IEAIKEN
+402 
-409 NNINVEQNSLPAVNK
+409 
-424 ENTYSNQLK
+424 
-433 QMASKEITN
+433 
-442 SNISE
+442 
-447 DYKRMMLDVLNN
+447 
-459 MNEVSDA
+459 
-466 DIGSIRQ
+466 SIRQ
-473 NINSLEDANRLD
+473 NGIVEPIEIYR
-485 TKIDSKNDQ
+485 KNDGTF
-494 ARRKKYMQYK
+494 AI
-504 NDTNTYDS
+504 
-512 TEVNAV
+512 E
-518 LDMTP
+518 
-523 TNRNGRRTVKQ
+523 NGNHRLK
-534 WLTVADEIGKRIANK
+534 IA
-549 SNAEIEQIAYKSW
+549 SELGIEQVPVKLVESW
-562 FDIEPSKS
+562 
-570 ITQYDSQSKTSVA
+570 
-583 FQKFT
+583 
-588 SDEWVNTINNA
+588 
-599 VNETR
+599 
-604 KNNSLTNDIT
+604 
-614 NTIAVENNK
+614 
-623 EFLTQSYQY
+623 
-632 EKSDNAKINNLREDA
+632 
-647 SKYFDNS
+647 
-654 KESHAY
+654 
-660 IDMLEKIITDKDID
+660 
-674 IRLDGELKTP
+674 
-684 DGRVVNGSYAN
+684 
-695 GTIIINP
+695 
-702 NSNRAGEFIAIHELT
+702 
-717 HAIGTKEMLNIVENY
+717 
-732 RKSNVEFDTSVKQ
+732 
-745 LLGNYNSTEITEEA
+745 
-759 LADVSAQLFGNQE
+759 
-772 FINNVANTNPSFF
+772 
-785 KKIYNEIKYLWH
+785 
-797 QFRGYKNQNEFVE
+797 
-810 DLYNKWTQAYNSNSE
+810 
-825 LKNTENYHI
+825 
-834 SENFSSEIDK
+834 
-844 ALNNQLQSNTQVKA
+844 
-858 RDYTPQILV
+858 
-867 DNGVDN
+867 
-873 LPMLITQKHIK
+873 
-884 STIYTLQEAENLG
+884 ENLG
-897 LPTKN
+897 LVKDKTETNILNEGIDGSDTSNRISETNIENDEGSGTGRRSVYDINDKFKNGRTAEKN
-902 VNYHGLGK
+902 VG
-910 DLLIKAID
+910 I
-918 NLDSPQAIYK
+918 
-928 TSENNYLVVTEF
+928 SEGT
-940 KDNNGK
+940 
-946 EIVIPIQIN
+946 PN
-955 SNGRYNNVF
+955 SNQQTSN
-964 IDENQIKSVYGRN
+964 I
-977 NLDNYINKNNFE
+977 
-989 QIYKKN
+989 KN
-995 EELDFNERI
+995 EGN
-1004 QYSNVANSSIKDS
+1004 
-1017 IAPQTKD
+1017 
-1024 VNTTTKYSMQESE
+1024 
-1037 NDSQLSEK
+1037 
-1045 AKRELHRY
+1045 
-1053 VHMNKEEL
+1053 
-1061 NKAFSDVIENKENML
+1061 
-1076 EEYNR
+1076 NR
-1081 LSNEY
+1081 
-1086 KEYQKS
+1086 
-1092 EDFTIALKNSD
+1092 
-1103 YEGEAFTKA
+1103 
-1112 GKYAEKLRYYN
+1112 
-1123 EQYEKY
+1123 
-1129 KSQQEAI
+1129 
-1136 NSLLMGNKTDTRS
+1136 
-1149 VKQVIKEA
+1149 KQ
-1157 EKHFGITSNFKETA
+1157 G
-1171 YIDIDGNQID
+1171 
-1181 FSGKHEGGMSGSRSL
+1181 
-1196 DHRQINEIDVDMQ
+1196 VD
-1209 SFIDMGNIRII
+1209 N
-1220 PEGNGINLSIEPNAK
+1220 
-1235 QYAKLEKYIDSVN
+1235 
-1248 GEIYIDIDKTNTT
+1248 
-1261 YDSIEYKKGTSTSKI
+1261 STSF
-1276 INDLQYYFR
+1276 NM
-1285 NGKFPKRSD
+1285 N
-1294 LAQFRYSIQK
+1294 
-1304 ESGSWQKYLEDNFK
+1304 ESS
-1318 ASGTRTNMQ
+1318 
-1327 DILVQ
+1327 
-1332 KASNANSYTKT
+1332 KT
-1343 QENKQAQTHKSNE
+1343 QDTSNE

-1445 AIGERLIQYYSKTGD
+1445 AIGERLIQYYSKTGN
-1460 KTKLQDAIQ
+1460 KSKLQDAIQ

-1882 KAQKEKKT
+1882 KTQKEKKT

-1897 YYNKA
+1897 YYNKVV
-1902 IDASMNILD
+1902 DASMNILD
-1911 SFTNAMNPMTEMSML
+1911 SFSNAMNPMTEMSML

-1940 SKMLAS
+1940 SKMLAG

-1961 TVLGQIAKTTD
+1961 TALGQIAKTTD

-2028 TLENAVFPWAR
+2028 ALENAVFPWAR

-2053 VYESTGESSV
+2053 VYENTGESSV

-2104 VNSDGYK
+2104 INSDGYK

-2173 TQGLD
+2173 TQGVD

-2209 TKYDIVKGSF
+2209 TKYDIVKESF

-2234 QEFKADKKDNG
+2234 QEFKADKKDDG

-2258 KVFDYINSIKGATYT
+2258 KVFDYIDSIRATYT

-2305 AKEKLEIMSKFAG
+2305 VKEKLEIMSKFAG

>member
-53 YDRSSSIDFPRVK
+53 YDRNSSIDFPRVK

-109 MSKYMNEGNKI
+109 ISKYMNEGNKI

-402 IEAIKEN
+402 IEAIKGN
-409 NNINVEQNSLPAVNK
+409 NNINVEQNSLSTVNT

-447 DYKRMMLDVLNN
+447 DYKSMMLDVLNN

-466 DIGSIRQ
+466 DVGSIRQ
-473 NINSLEDANRLD
+473 NINSLE
-485 TKIDSKNDQ
+485 SKNQ
-494 ARRKKYMQYK
+494 
-504 NDTNTYDS
+504 
-512 TEVNAV
+512 
-518 LDMTP
+518 
-523 TNRNGRRTVKQ
+523 
-534 WLTVADEIGKRIANK
+534 
-549 SNAEIEQIAYKSW
+549 
-562 FDIEPSKS
+562 
-570 ITQYDSQSKTSVA
+570 
-583 FQKFT
+583 
-588 SDEWVNTINNA
+588 TILNNQ
-599 VNETR
+599 E
-604 KNNSLTNDIT
+604 LPM
-614 NTIAVENNK
+614 
-623 EFLTQSYQY
+623 QSYQY

-660 IDMLEKIITDKDID
+660 IDMLEKIIIDKDID
-674 IRLDGELKTP
+674 IRLDGNLKTL
-684 DGRVVNGSYAN
+684 DGRVANGSYAN
-695 GTIIINP
+695 GIITINP

-732 RKSNVEFDTSVKQ
+732 RKSNAEFDTSVKQ

-810 DLYNKWTQAYNSNSE
+810 DLYNKWTQTYNSSNNLNTTTNYYIETVADFNEIEYNNAKEIKLPKQEYAILSTIINSDSNIKPGINKIE
-825 LKNTENYHI
+825 TTNAQYEIYFKETGEFKVLDKIANEGEDINVFRRTLSRNEEARSKRFNEQLDSEEVSNKRTGTYNDGI
-834 SENFSSEIDK
+834 SENNSK
-844 ALNNQLQSNTQVKA
+844 GTYKRNRSNY
-858 RDYTPQILV
+858 D
-867 DNGVDN
+867 
-873 LPMLITQKHIK
+873 
-884 STIYTLQEAENLG
+884 
-897 LPTKN
+897 
-902 VNYHGLGK
+902 GK
-910 DLLIKAID
+910 TNSRND
-918 NLDSPQAIYK
+918 
-928 TSENNYLVVTEF
+928 
-940 KDNNGK
+940 
-946 EIVIPIQIN
+946 IN
-955 SNGRYNNVF
+955 
-964 IDENQIKSVYGRN
+964 
-977 NLDNYINKNNFE
+977 
-989 QIYKKN
+989 
-995 EELDFNERI
+995 
-1004 QYSNVANSSIKDS
+1004 
-1017 IAPQTKD
+1017 
-1024 VNTTTKYSMQESE
+1024 TKYSMQESE
-1037 NDSQLSEK
+1037 NNSDSFNISKYDNKGRELSKQQQEYFKDSKVRDKKGNLLTMYHSTDADFNTFTYDNLGKTGLAYGEGFYFTDSEK
-1045 AKRELHRY
+1045 AKKTYGKNTKTVYLDISKPMEIGKRTMTKNDFKKLVEAVNERTNGQVEADYGNINDALQVYEYGGDDIDLVNELK
-1053 VHMNKEEL
+1053 NE
-1061 NKAFSDVIENKENML
+1061 SG
-1076 EEYNR
+1076 
-1081 LSNEY
+1081 LSNAEY
-1086 KEYQKS
+1086 Y
-1092 EDFTIALKNSD
+1092 
-1103 YEGEAFTKA
+1103 
-1112 GKYAEKLRYYN
+1112 
-1123 EQYEKY
+1123 
-1129 KSQQEAI
+1129 
-1136 NSLLMGNKTDTRS
+1136 SLLRKTLGYDGIKANNKTNG
-1149 VKQVIKEA
+1149 E
-1157 EKHFGITSNFKETA
+1157 
-1171 YIDIDGNQID
+1171 DGNYWIAFNPNQI
-1181 FSGKHEGGMSGSRSL
+1181 K
-1196 DHRQINEIDVDMQ
+1196 NIDNSNPTD
-1209 SFIDMGNIRII
+1209 N
-1220 PEGNGINLSIEPNAK
+1220 P
-1235 QYAKLEKYIDSVN
+1235 
-1248 GEIYIDIDKTNTT
+1248 DI
-1261 YDSIEYKKGTSTSKI
+1261 
-1276 INDLQYYFR
+1276 
-1285 NGKFPKRSD
+1285 
-1294 LAQFRYSIQK
+1294 RYSIQK
-1304 ESGSWQKYLEDNFK
+1304 ESGSWQKYLENNFK
-1318 ASGTRTNMQ
+1318 ASGTRTHFK

-1332 KASNANSYTKT
+1332 KAENANSYTKT

-1356 LETGEWTKQ
+1356 LETSEWTKR

-1379 IKSNYTTDEAKA
+1379 IRSNYTTAEAKA
-1391 IAKSLMGTDTY
+1391 ITKSLMGTDTY

-1426 LSSLLSRATTGG
+1426 LASLLSRATTGG

-1445 AIGERLIQYYSKTGD
+1445 AIGERLIQYYSKTGN

-1636 NVVDRLGLNEN
+1636 NVIDRLGLNEN

-1669 TIGKAFDLNN
+1669 TIGRAFDLNN

-1710 TITDQQLGKARNFA
+1710 TITDQQLGKVRNFA

-1882 KAQKEKKT
+1882 KTQKEKKT

-1897 YYNKA
+1897 YYNKVV
-1902 IDASMNILD
+1902 DASMNILD
-1911 SFTNAMNPMTEMSML
+1911 SFSNAMNPMTEMSML

-1940 SKMLAS
+1940 SKMLAG

-2028 TLENAVFPWAR
+2028 ALENAVFPWAR

-2053 VYESTGESSV
+2053 VYENTGESSV

-2104 VNSDGYK
+2104 INSDGYK

-2209 TKYDIVKGSF
+2209 TKYDIIKESF

-2234 QEFKADKKDNG
+2234 QEFKADKKDDG

-2258 KVFDYINSIKGATYT
+2258 KVFDYIGSIKGATYT

-2305 AKEKLEIMSKFAG
+2305 VKEKLEIMSNFAG

>member
-109 MSKYMNEGNKI
+109 MIKYMNEGNKI
-120 ATKKATST
+120 ATKKATNT

-402 IEAIKEN
+402 IEAIKGN
-409 NNINVEQNSLPAVNK
+409 NNINVEQNSLSTVNT

-447 DYKRMMLDVLNN
+447 DYKTMMLDVLNN

-466 DIGSIRQ
+466 DVGSIRQ
-473 NINSLEDANRLD
+473 NINSLEEANRLD

-494 ARRKKYMQYK
+494 TRRKKYMQYK

-512 TEVNAV
+512 TEVNEV

-599 VNETR
+599 VNKTRSSQNIPNSIEKNNIKEYNNLQLGETKNINTNDLSQLAKDGGYRTTEQIESLRESIRQNGIVEPIEIYR
-604 KNNSLTNDIT
+604 KNDGTFAIENGNHRLK
-614 NTIAVENNK
+614 IA
-623 EFLTQSYQY
+623 
-632 EKSDNAKINNLREDA
+632 
-647 SKYFDNS
+647 
-654 KESHAY
+654 
-660 IDMLEKIITDKDID
+660 
-674 IRLDGELKTP
+674 
-684 DGRVVNGSYAN
+684 
-695 GTIIINP
+695 
-702 NSNRAGEFIAIHELT
+702 
-717 HAIGTKEMLNIVENY
+717 
-732 RKSNVEFDTSVKQ
+732 
-745 LLGNYNSTEITEEA
+745 
-759 LADVSAQLFGNQE
+759 
-772 FINNVANTNPSFF
+772 
-785 KKIYNEIKYLWH
+785 
-797 QFRGYKNQNEFVE
+797 
-810 DLYNKWTQAYNSNSE
+810 SE
-825 LKNTENYHI
+825 LGIE
-834 SENFSSEIDK
+834 
-844 ALNNQLQSNTQVKA
+844 QVPVK
-858 RDYTPQILV
+858 LV
-867 DNGVDN
+867 E
-873 LPMLITQKHIK
+873 
-884 STIYTLQEAENLG
+884 SWENLG
-897 LPTKN
+897 LVKDKTETNILNEGIDGSDTSNRISETNIENDEGSGTGRRSVYDINDKFKNGRTAEKN
-902 VNYHGLGK
+902 VG
-910 DLLIKAID
+910 I
-918 NLDSPQAIYK
+918 
-928 TSENNYLVVTEF
+928 SEGT
-940 KDNNGK
+940 
-946 EIVIPIQIN
+946 PN
-955 SNGRYNNVF
+955 SNQQTSN
-964 IDENQIKSVYGRN
+964 I
-977 NLDNYINKNNFE
+977 
-989 QIYKKN
+989 KN
-995 EELDFNERI
+995 EGN
-1004 QYSNVANSSIKDS
+1004 
-1017 IAPQTKD
+1017 
-1024 VNTTTKYSMQESE
+1024 
-1037 NDSQLSEK
+1037 
-1045 AKRELHRY
+1045 
-1053 VHMNKEEL
+1053 
-1061 NKAFSDVIENKENML
+1061 
-1076 EEYNR
+1076 NR
-1081 LSNEY
+1081 
-1086 KEYQKS
+1086 
-1092 EDFTIALKNSD
+1092 
-1103 YEGEAFTKA
+1103 
-1112 GKYAEKLRYYN
+1112 
-1123 EQYEKY
+1123 
-1129 KSQQEAI
+1129 
-1136 NSLLMGNKTDTRS
+1136 
-1149 VKQVIKEA
+1149 KQ
-1157 EKHFGITSNFKETA
+1157 G
-1171 YIDIDGNQID
+1171 
-1181 FSGKHEGGMSGSRSL
+1181 
-1196 DHRQINEIDVDMQ
+1196 VD
-1209 SFIDMGNIRII
+1209 D
-1220 PEGNGINLSIEPNAK
+1220 
-1235 QYAKLEKYIDSVN
+1235 
-1248 GEIYIDIDKTNTT
+1248 
-1261 YDSIEYKKGTSTSKI
+1261 STSF
-1276 INDLQYYFR
+1276 NM
-1285 NGKFPKRSD
+1285 N
-1294 LAQFRYSIQK
+1294 
-1304 ESGSWQKYLEDNFK
+1304 ESS
-1318 ASGTRTNMQ
+1318 
-1327 DILVQ
+1327 
-1332 KASNANSYTKT
+1332 KT
-1343 QENKQAQTHKSNE
+1343 QDTSNE

-1426 LSSLLSRATTGG
+1426 LASLLSRATTGG

-1445 AIGERLIQYYSKTGD
+1445 AIGERLIQYYSKTGN

-1669 TIGKAFDLNN
+1669 TIGKAFNLNN

-1882 KAQKEKKT
+1882 KTQKEKKT

-1897 YYNKA
+1897 YYNKVV
-1902 IDASMNILD
+1902 DASMNILD
-1911 SFTNAMNPMTEMSML
+1911 SFSNAMNPMTEMSML

-1940 SKMLAS
+1940 SKMLAG

-1961 TVLGQIAKTTD
+1961 TALGQIAKTTD

-2028 TLENAVFPWAR
+2028 ALENAVFPWAR

-2053 VYESTGESSV
+2053 VYENTGESSV

-2104 VNSDGYK
+2104 INSDGYK

-2209 TKYDIVKGSF
+2209 TKYDIVKESF

-2234 QEFKADKKDNG
+2234 QEFKADKKDDG

-2258 KVFDYINSIKGATYT
+2258 KVFDYIDSIKGATYT

-2290 REIVENYVRNMPNRT
+2290 REIVENYIRNMPNRT
-2305 AKEKLEIMSKFAG
+2305 VKEKLEIMSKFAG

>member
-1 MAKKIYELSDEEK
+1 MAIKFKLSDEEK
-14 EKAKELLDFMS
+14 KKINKIATAMEEEKQVTRETEVS
-25 KNKNNTNS
+25 Q
-33 KISMDLPTANMSK
+33 DLPTAKLSRLSERNNSYSSRTKYPYTNKYGKGNIDLTNRPIVKNDDGSISTVRSMSFQDEEGKEVLVPTVVNGKIVSDSEAINNYYRTGEYLGKFDSVEEANEYAEKLHKQQEKLYSQNSRESLKLPYDLPMANQATANMSDAT
-46 PKNEMPV
+46 PAELAKNNAPV
-53 YDRSSSIDFPRVK
+53 VSSKDSRLALARKKAWEYNTDDYKNLTELNQVAQQKQADAINEIAEDHPIKAGLLNTGLNLAGGMLQSVGGFIDASKTIEATMAKGTGAVAGFLGNKDIEEKAKKAYEKAVAEGGYTNSSFNTIASGNQGVENGAIKTIGSVASTMGRQLMDALLGEAIGTSGSTLQGIGVAGSSSQEVLAENPDN
-66 IASQQETKNL
+66 IAQAVITGTTKGIVA
-76 KKFRESNNFTDT
+76 KKLEDLFDANILTIRGSKSSVQNQVTNWISNTFRSKVGKEIANR
-88 IDNVTG
+88 VTG
-94 VLGNIGMGIENVIPN
+94 VAGENIEEFLEDNIDNIIDKLVN
-109 MSKYMNEGNKI
+109 NKDLPSFEEWWNN
-120 ATKKATST
+120 TKETAKVTTIST
-128 IIRGVLNRATK
+128 IAMNLLGLGGESFAE
-139 NKEFSDKVGQ
+139 KEAKLDSETNFWINEAQKVIKEDGYITQ
-149 IVGNTLG
+149 EQQT
-156 EKIHSSL
+156 
-163 NPIAKTNQELNNADI
+163 TNQANN
-178 EKWRTN
+178 N
-184 TIQNNISKTNNFLG
+184 T
-198 TKLAELAPSIGNN
+198 
-211 ALPMAVALA
+211 
-220 PVPGARALSTAM
+220 
-232 FMTSAGGSYLDDA
+232 
-245 KARGMNEDEAF
+245 
-256 GYATIMGTLEGG
+256 
-268 TEAVISGNM
+268 
-277 LNKGVKLASGHELS
+277 
-291 KEILGSYGLDI
+291 
-302 TENFAQEAIME
+302 
-313 PLSELTATI
+313 
-322 TGGKE
+322 
-327 SADWN
+327 
-332 NMGQRMINSGI
+332 
-343 DGALSAVLL
+343 
-352 SGVSAGIGSAV
+352 
-363 NVVNKHNNGQAVTQ
+363 
-377 NEIKT
+377 
-382 AMKDI
+382 
-387 QNSGKINVEEVIKGS
+387 NVER
-402 IEAIKEN
+402 N
-409 NNINVEQNSLPAVNK
+409 LPTVNT

-447 DYKRMMLDVLNN
+447 DYKTMMLDVLNN

-466 DIGSIRQ
+466 DVSSIRQ
-473 NINSLEDANRLD
+473 NINSLEDANNNKE
-485 TKIDSKNDQ
+485 KIRSILKRNGTFSEQIDKYVENKLPSGDFLYLGETPTILKKIGLNNEEMVLKQGKLKSIIKESSDGTDQMHGLPIETIKKIPEAIANPLNVLQSSSNKDSIVVITDL
-494 ARRKKYMQYK
+494 A
-504 NDTNTYDS
+504 DTNERPIIAS
-512 TEVNAV
+512 IEVNYNGQIGNIDFLSNRLTSAYGKNNYDRFMKTEIAKGN
-518 LDMTP
+518 LLYDIDEGIIKELP
-523 TNRNGRRTVKQ
+523 TTRLQLPKG
-534 WLTVADEIGKRIANK
+534 I
-549 SNAEIEQIAYKSW
+549 SS
-562 FDIEPSKS
+562 
-570 ITQYDSQSKTSVA
+570 SVD
-583 FQKFT
+583 T
-588 SDEWVNTINNA
+588 NNNISTINNSISQ
-599 VNETR
+599 N
-604 KNNSLTNDIT
+604 NNS
-614 NTIAVENNK
+614 
-623 EFLTQSYQY
+623 
-632 EKSDNAKINNLREDA
+632 
-647 SKYFDNS
+647 
-654 KESHAY
+654 
-660 IDMLEKIITDKDID
+660 
-674 IRLDGELKTP
+674 
-684 DGRVVNGSYAN
+684 
-695 GTIIINP
+695 
-702 NSNRAGEFIAIHELT
+702 
-717 HAIGTKEMLNIVENY
+717 
-732 RKSNVEFDTSVKQ
+732 VK
-745 LLGNYNSTEITEEA
+745 
-759 LADVSAQLFGNQE
+759 
-772 FINNVANTNPSFF
+772 
-785 KKIYNEIKYLWH
+785 
-797 QFRGYKNQNEFVE
+797 
-810 DLYNKWTQAYNSNSE
+810 
-825 LKNTENYHI
+825 
-834 SENFSSEIDK
+834 
-844 ALNNQLQSNTQVKA
+844 
-858 RDYTPQILV
+858 
-867 DNGVDN
+867 
-873 LPMLITQKHIK
+873 
-884 STIYTLQEAENLG
+884 
-897 LPTKN
+897 
-902 VNYHGLGK
+902 
-910 DLLIKAID
+910 
-918 NLDSPQAIYK
+918 
-928 TSENNYLVVTEF
+928 
-940 KDNNGK
+940 
-946 EIVIPIQIN
+946 
-955 SNGRYNNVF
+955 
-964 IDENQIKSVYGRN
+964 
-977 NLDNYINKNNFE
+977 
-989 QIYKKN
+989 
-995 EELDFNERI
+995 
-1004 QYSNVANSSIKDS
+1004 
-1017 IAPQTKD
+1017 
-1024 VNTTTKYSMQESE
+1024 NTTTNNYMQ
-1037 NDSQLSEK
+1037 K
-1045 AKRELHRY
+1045 
-1053 VHMNKEEL
+1053 
-1061 NKAFSDVIENKENML
+1061 
-1076 EEYNR
+1076 
-1081 LSNEY
+1081 
-1086 KEYQKS
+1086 
-1092 EDFTIALKNSD
+1092 
-1103 YEGEAFTKA
+1103 
-1112 GKYAEKLRYYN
+1112 
-1123 EQYEKY
+1123 
-1129 KSQQEAI
+1129 
-1136 NSLLMGNKTDTRS
+1136 
-1149 VKQVIKEA
+1149 KQ
-1157 EKHFGITSNFKETA
+1157 N
-1171 YIDIDGNQID
+1171 N
-1181 FSGKHEGGMSGSRSL
+1181 
-1196 DHRQINEIDVDMQ
+1196 
-1209 SFIDMGNIRII
+1209 
-1220 PEGNGINLSIEPNAK
+1220 
-1235 QYAKLEKYIDSVN
+1235 
-1248 GEIYIDIDKTNTT
+1248 
-1261 YDSIEYKKGTSTSKI
+1261 
-1276 INDLQYYFR
+1276 
-1285 NGKFPKRSD
+1285 
-1294 LAQFRYSIQK
+1294 
-1304 ESGSWQKYLEDNFK
+1304 
-1318 ASGTRTNMQ
+1318 
-1327 DILVQ
+1327 
-1332 KASNANSYTKT
+1332 
-1343 QENKQAQTHKSNE
+1343 SNE

-1426 LSSLLSRATTGG
+1426 LASLLSRATTGG

-1445 AIGERLIQYYSKTGD
+1445 AIGERLIQYYSKTGN

-1526 EMLNKITNSENAKV
+1526 EMLNKITNSENAKI
-1540 LEQNLN
+1540 LKQNLN

-1607 SKINPDMERNHTV
+1607 SKINPYMERNHTV

-1782 VKSAVYDTVQ
+1782 VKSAVYDTAQ

-1897 YYNKA
+1897 YYNKV
-1902 IDASMNILD
+1902 INASMNILD

-1940 SKMLAS
+1940 SKMLAG

-1961 TVLGQIAKTTD
+1961 TALGQIAKTTD

-2028 TLENAVFPWAR
+2028 ALENAVFPWAR

-2053 VYESTGESSV
+2053 VYENTGESSV

-2104 VNSDGYK
+2104 INSDGYK

-2124 IYSYSTEQVKID
+2124 VYSYSTEQIKID

-2158 KTGGNTSNYFEFLAN
+2158 KAGGNTSNYFEFLAN

-2178 KDSEKLEVLANSKY
+2178 KDSEKLEVLANSKCN
-2192 DEKTKKAIY
+2192 EKTKKAIY

-2209 TKYDIVKGSF
+2209 TKYDIVKESF

-2234 QEFKADKKDNG
+2234 QEFKADKKDDG

-2258 KVFDYINSIKGATYT
+2258 KVFDYIDSIKGATYT

-2280 LEYRPRNASD
+2280 LEYKPSSSSD

-2305 AKEKLEIMSKFAG
+2305 VKEKLEIMSKFAG
-2318 VTLNKPDKEF
+2318 VTVYKNN
-2328 PDGSYDY
+2328 SYTY

>member
-1 MAKKIYELSDEEK
+1 MAIKFKLSDEEK
-14 EKAKELLDFMS
+14 K
-25 KNKNNTNS
+25 
-33 KISMDLPTANMSK
+33 KI
-46 PKNEMPV
+46 
-53 YDRSSSIDFPRVK
+53 
-66 IASQQETKNL
+66 
-76 KKFRESNNFTDT
+76 
-88 IDNVTG
+88 
-94 VLGNIGMGIENVIPN
+94 
-109 MSKYMNEGNKI
+109 NKI
-120 ATKKATST
+120 ATAMEEEKQTTRDTSSSQELPTASSKMKRKDDQKIYELPKAGFIANSRRTGEIS
-128 IIRGVLNRATK
+128 NP
-139 NKEFSDKVGQ
+139 FSDSRLINTLKKENETLKTAKEDLQPLGESSISSQTYEDMKSNDPKVSFPAKNRYLIDTAKGAITGWGKSIGQYLQTSVANDNQRVLDNKILAKFTDENGRKRLEETNKNLVEQIRKTQADKNADAIASQELSPTMQTLGDISRSLGNVAPTMALNAIMPGTGNVAMFMSSSGNASGEALLRENDIRKAKIAGDLKGAIEVGAEKLTGGIKFLPKGTLDNTAVNFISKNIKSKVGQ
-149 IVGNTLG
+149 KIASKGYEVGGEVLEEVLTDIGQNTVDKFMYQDDGKVVDFDQLKETAKITVLTTLALNALG
-156 EKIHSSL
+156 LGGSTYKEVQQQ
-163 NPIAKTNQELNNADI
+163 NKTNEVNSRINEAQKVINGDGYITQEQQ
-178 EKWRTN
+178 TSSN
-184 TIQNNISKTNNFLG
+184 T
-198 TKLAELAPSIGNN
+198 
-211 ALPMAVALA
+211 
-220 PVPGARALSTAM
+220 
-232 FMTSAGGSYLDDA
+232 
-245 KARGMNEDEAF
+245 
-256 GYATIMGTLEGG
+256 
-268 TEAVISGNM
+268 
-277 LNKGVKLASGHELS
+277 
-291 KEILGSYGLDI
+291 
-302 TENFAQEAIME
+302 
-313 PLSELTATI
+313 
-322 TGGKE
+322 
-327 SADWN
+327 
-332 NMGQRMINSGI
+332 
-343 DGALSAVLL
+343 
-352 SGVSAGIGSAV
+352 
-363 NVVNKHNNGQAVTQ
+363 
-377 NEIKT
+377 
-382 AMKDI
+382 
-387 QNSGKINVEEVIKGS
+387 
-402 IEAIKEN
+402 
-409 NNINVEQNSLPAVNK
+409 NVEQNSLPTVNT

-447 DYKRMMLDVLNN
+447 DYKTMMLDVLNN

-466 DIGSIRQ
+466 DVGSIRQ
-473 NINSLEDANRLD
+473 NINSLEEANRLD

-494 ARRKKYMQYK
+494 TRRKKYMQYK

-512 TEVNAV
+512 TEVNEV

-599 VNETR
+599 VNKTRSSQNIPNSIEKNNIKEYNNLQLGETKNINTNDLSQLAKDGGHRTTEQIESLRESIRQNGIVEPIEIYR
-604 KNNSLTNDIT
+604 KNDGTFAIENGNHRLK
-614 NTIAVENNK
+614 IA
-623 EFLTQSYQY
+623 
-632 EKSDNAKINNLREDA
+632 
-647 SKYFDNS
+647 
-654 KESHAY
+654 
-660 IDMLEKIITDKDID
+660 
-674 IRLDGELKTP
+674 
-684 DGRVVNGSYAN
+684 
-695 GTIIINP
+695 
-702 NSNRAGEFIAIHELT
+702 
-717 HAIGTKEMLNIVENY
+717 
-732 RKSNVEFDTSVKQ
+732 
-745 LLGNYNSTEITEEA
+745 
-759 LADVSAQLFGNQE
+759 
-772 FINNVANTNPSFF
+772 
-785 KKIYNEIKYLWH
+785 
-797 QFRGYKNQNEFVE
+797 
-810 DLYNKWTQAYNSNSE
+810 SE
-825 LKNTENYHI
+825 LGIE
-834 SENFSSEIDK
+834 
-844 ALNNQLQSNTQVKA
+844 QVPVK
-858 RDYTPQILV
+858 LV
-867 DNGVDN
+867 E
-873 LPMLITQKHIK
+873 
-884 STIYTLQEAENLG
+884 SWENLG
-897 LPTKN
+897 LVKDKTETNILNEGIDRSDTSNRISEANIENDEESGTGRRSVYDINDKFKNGRTAEKN
-902 VNYHGLGK
+902 VG
-910 DLLIKAID
+910 I
-918 NLDSPQAIYK
+918 
-928 TSENNYLVVTEF
+928 SEET
-940 KDNNGK
+940 
-946 EIVIPIQIN
+946 PN
-955 SNGRYNNVF
+955 SNQQTSN
-964 IDENQIKSVYGRN
+964 I
-977 NLDNYINKNNFE
+977 
-989 QIYKKN
+989 KN
-995 EELDFNERI
+995 EGN
-1004 QYSNVANSSIKDS
+1004 
-1017 IAPQTKD
+1017 
-1024 VNTTTKYSMQESE
+1024 
-1037 NDSQLSEK
+1037 
-1045 AKRELHRY
+1045 
-1053 VHMNKEEL
+1053 
-1061 NKAFSDVIENKENML
+1061 
-1076 EEYNR
+1076 NR
-1081 LSNEY
+1081 
-1086 KEYQKS
+1086 
-1092 EDFTIALKNSD
+1092 
-1103 YEGEAFTKA
+1103 
-1112 GKYAEKLRYYN
+1112 
-1123 EQYEKY
+1123 
-1129 KSQQEAI
+1129 
-1136 NSLLMGNKTDTRS
+1136 
-1149 VKQVIKEA
+1149 KQ
-1157 EKHFGITSNFKETA
+1157 G
-1171 YIDIDGNQID
+1171 
-1181 FSGKHEGGMSGSRSL
+1181 
-1196 DHRQINEIDVDMQ
+1196 VD
-1209 SFIDMGNIRII
+1209 N
-1220 PEGNGINLSIEPNAK
+1220 
-1235 QYAKLEKYIDSVN
+1235 
-1248 GEIYIDIDKTNTT
+1248 
-1261 YDSIEYKKGTSTSKI
+1261 STSF
-1276 INDLQYYFR
+1276 NM
-1285 NGKFPKRSD
+1285 N
-1294 LAQFRYSIQK
+1294 
-1304 ESGSWQKYLEDNFK
+1304 ESS
-1318 ASGTRTNMQ
+1318 
-1327 DILVQ
+1327 
-1332 KASNANSYTKT
+1332 KT
-1343 QENKQAQTHKSNE
+1343 QDTYNE

-1379 IKSNYTTDEAKA
+1379 IKSNYTTDEAKV

-1426 LSSLLSRATTGG
+1426 LASLLSRATTGG

-1445 AIGERLIQYYSKTGD
+1445 AIGERLIQYYSKTGN

-1495 QAVWLQRSVDK
+1495 QVVWLQRSVDK

-1526 EMLNKITNSENAKV
+1526 EMLNKITNSDNAKV

-1607 SKINPDMERNHTV
+1607 SKINPYMERNHTV

-1782 VKSAVYDTVQ
+1782 VKSAVYDTAQ

-1897 YYNKA
+1897 YYNKV
-1902 IDASMNILD
+1902 INASMNILD

-1940 SKMLAS
+1940 SKMLAG

-1961 TVLGQIAKTTD
+1961 TALGQIAKTTD

-2028 TLENAVFPWAR
+2028 ALENAVFPWAR

-2053 VYESTGESSV
+2053 VYENTGESSV

-2104 VNSDGYK
+2104 INSDGYK

-2124 IYSYSTEQVKID
+2124 VYSYSTEQIKID

-2158 KTGGNTSNYFEFLAN
+2158 KAGGNTSNYFEFLAN

-2192 DEKTKKAIY
+2192 NEKTKKAIY

-2209 TKYDIVKGSF
+2209 TKYDIVKESF

-2234 QEFKADKKDNG
+2234 QEFKADKKDDG

-2258 KVFDYINSIKGATYT
+2258 KVFDYIDSIKGATYT

-2280 LEYRPRNASD
+2280 LEYKPSSSSD

-2305 AKEKLEIMSKFAG
+2305 VKEKLEIMSKFAG
-2318 VTLNKPDKEF
+2318 VTVYKNN
-2328 PDGSYDY
+2328 SYTY

>member
-1 MAKKIYELSDEEK
+1 MAIKFKLSDEEK
-14 EKAKELLDFMS
+14 KKINKIATAMEEEKQATRETEVS
-25 KNKNNTNS
+25 Q
-33 KISMDLPTANMSK
+33 DLPTAKLSRLSERNNSYSSRTKYPYTNKYGKGNIDLTNRPIVKNDDGSISTVRSMSFQDEEGK
-46 PKNEMPV
+46 EVLVPTVVNGKIVSDSEAINNYYRTGEYLGKFDSVEEANEYAKKLHRQQEKLYSKNNQQTYELPKASFIANSRRTGEINNPFSDSRLINTLKKENETLKTAKEDLQPLGE
-53 YDRSSSIDFPRVK
+53 SSISSQTYEDMKSNDPKVSFPAKTRYLIDTAKGAITGWGKSIGQYLQTSVADDNQRVLDNK
-66 IASQQETKNL
+66 ILAKFTDENGRKRLEETNKNLVEQIRKTQADKNADAIASQELSPTMQT
-76 KKFRESNNFTDT
+76 
-88 IDNVTG
+88 
-94 VLGNIGMGIENVIPN
+94 LGNISRNLGN
-109 MSKYMNEGNKI
+109 M
-120 ATKKATST
+120 
-128 IIRGVLNRATK
+128 
-139 NKEFSDKVGQ
+139 
-149 IVGNTLG
+149 
-156 EKIHSSL
+156 
-163 NPIAKTNQELNNADI
+163 
-178 EKWRTN
+178 
-184 TIQNNISKTNNFLG
+184 
-198 TKLAELAPSIGNN
+198 APTMALN
-211 ALPMAVALA
+211 ALM
-220 PVPGARALSTAM
+220 PGTGNVAM
-232 FMTSAGGSYLDDA
+232 FMSS
-245 KARGMNEDEAF
+245 
-256 GYATIMGTLEGG
+256 
-268 TEAVISGNM
+268 SGD
-277 LNKGVKLASGHELS
+277 ASGEELS
-291 KEILGSYGLDI
+291 KENNIQKAKLAGDLKG
-302 TENFAQEAIME
+302 AIE
-313 PLSELTATI
+313 VGAEKL
-322 TGGKE
+322 TGGIKFLPKGTL
-327 SADWN
+327 DN
-332 NMGQRMINSGI
+332 T
-343 DGALSAVLL
+343 
-352 SGVSAGIGSAV
+352 AV
-363 NVVNKHNNGQAVTQ
+363 NFISKNIKSKVGQKIASKGYEVGGEVLEEVLTDIGQNTVDKFMYQDDGKVVDFDQLKETAKITVLTTLALNALGLGGSTYKEVQQQNKTNEVNSRINEAQKVINGDGYITQEQQTTNQANNNT
-377 NEIKT
+377 
-382 AMKDI
+382 
-387 QNSGKINVEEVIKGS
+387 NVER
-402 IEAIKEN
+402 N
-409 NNINVEQNSLPAVNK
+409 LPTVNT

-447 DYKRMMLDVLNN
+447 DYKSMMLDVLNN

-466 DIGSIRQ
+466 DVGSIRQ
-473 NINSLEDANRLD
+473 NINSLE
-485 TKIDSKNDQ
+485 SKNQ
-494 ARRKKYMQYK
+494 
-504 NDTNTYDS
+504 
-512 TEVNAV
+512 
-518 LDMTP
+518 
-523 TNRNGRRTVKQ
+523 
-534 WLTVADEIGKRIANK
+534 
-549 SNAEIEQIAYKSW
+549 
-562 FDIEPSKS
+562 
-570 ITQYDSQSKTSVA
+570 
-583 FQKFT
+583 
-588 SDEWVNTINNA
+588 TILNNQ
-599 VNETR
+599 E
-604 KNNSLTNDIT
+604 LPM
-614 NTIAVENNK
+614 
-623 EFLTQSYQY
+623 QSYQY

-654 KESHAY
+654 KESHTY
-660 IDMLEKIITDKDID
+660 IDMLEKIIIDKDID
-674 IRLDGELKTP
+674 IRLDGNLKTL
-684 DGRVVNGSYAN
+684 DGRVANGSYAN
-695 GTIIINP
+695 GIITINP

-732 RKSNVEFDTSVKQ
+732 RKSNAEFDTSVKQ

-810 DLYNKWTQAYNSNSE
+810 DLYNKWTQAYNSSNNLNTTTNYYIETVADFNEIEYNNAKEIKLPKQEYAILSTIINSDSNIKPGINKIE
-825 LKNTENYHI
+825 TTNAQYEIYFKETGEFKVLDKIANEGEDINVFRRTLSRNEEARSKRFNEQLDSEEVSNKRTGTYNDGI
-834 SENFSSEIDK
+834 SENNSK
-844 ALNNQLQSNTQVKA
+844 GTYKRNRSNY
-858 RDYTPQILV
+858 D
-867 DNGVDN
+867 
-873 LPMLITQKHIK
+873 
-884 STIYTLQEAENLG
+884 
-897 LPTKN
+897 
-902 VNYHGLGK
+902 GK
-910 DLLIKAID
+910 TNSRND
-918 NLDSPQAIYK
+918 
-928 TSENNYLVVTEF
+928 
-940 KDNNGK
+940 
-946 EIVIPIQIN
+946 IN
-955 SNGRYNNVF
+955 
-964 IDENQIKSVYGRN
+964 
-977 NLDNYINKNNFE
+977 
-989 QIYKKN
+989 
-995 EELDFNERI
+995 
-1004 QYSNVANSSIKDS
+1004 
-1017 IAPQTKD
+1017 
-1024 VNTTTKYSMQESE
+1024 TKYSMQESE
-1037 NDSQLSEK
+1037 NNSDSFNISKYDNKGRELSKQQQEYFKDSKVRDKKGNLLTMYHSTDADFSTFTYDNLGKTGLAYGEGFYFTDSEK
-1045 AKRELHRY
+1045 AKKTYGKNTKTVYLDISKPMEIGKRTMTKNDFKKLVEAVNERTNGQVEADYGNINDALQVYEYGGDDIDLVNELK
-1053 VHMNKEEL
+1053 NE
-1061 NKAFSDVIENKENML
+1061 SG
-1076 EEYNR
+1076 
-1081 LSNEY
+1081 LSNAEY
-1086 KEYQKS
+1086 Y
-1092 EDFTIALKNSD
+1092 
-1103 YEGEAFTKA
+1103 
-1112 GKYAEKLRYYN
+1112 
-1123 EQYEKY
+1123 
-1129 KSQQEAI
+1129 
-1136 NSLLMGNKTDTRS
+1136 SLLRETLGYDGIKANNKTNG
-1149 VKQVIKEA
+1149 E
-1157 EKHFGITSNFKETA
+1157 
-1171 YIDIDGNQID
+1171 DGNYWIAFNSNQI
-1181 FSGKHEGGMSGSRSL
+1181 K
-1196 DHRQINEIDVDMQ
+1196 NIDNSNPTD
-1209 SFIDMGNIRII
+1209 N
-1220 PEGNGINLSIEPNAK
+1220 P
-1235 QYAKLEKYIDSVN
+1235 
-1248 GEIYIDIDKTNTT
+1248 DI
-1261 YDSIEYKKGTSTSKI
+1261 
-1276 INDLQYYFR
+1276 
-1285 NGKFPKRSD
+1285 
-1294 LAQFRYSIQK
+1294 RYSIQK
-1304 ESGSWQKYLEDNFK
+1304 ESGSWQKYLENNFK
-1318 ASGTRTNMQ
+1318 ASGTRTHFK

-1332 KASNANSYTKT
+1332 KAENANSYTKT

-1356 LETGEWTKQ
+1356 LETSEWTKR

-1379 IKSNYTTDEAKA
+1379 IRSNYTTDEAKA

-1426 LSSLLSRATTGG
+1426 LASLLSRATTGG

-1445 AIGERLIQYYSKTGD
+1445 AIGERLIQYYSKTGN
-1460 KTKLQDAIQ
+1460 KAKLQDAIQ

-1514 RGEDAEQFKLTP
+1514 RREDAEQFKLTP

-1882 KAQKEKKT
+1882 KTQKEKKT

-1897 YYNKA
+1897 YYNKVV
-1902 IDASMNILD
+1902 DASMNILD
-1911 SFTNAMNPMTEMSML
+1911 SFSNAMNPMTEMSML

-1940 SKMLAS
+1940 SKMLAG
-1946 IGTNSIKSYVNQFIP
+1946 IGTNSIKSYVNQFLP
-1961 TVLGQIAKTTD
+1961 TALGQIAKITD

-2028 TLENAVFPWAR
+2028 ALENAVFPWAR

-2053 VYESTGESSV
+2053 VYENTGESSV

-2104 VNSDGYK
+2104 INSDGYK

-2158 KTGGNTSNYFEFLAN
+2158 KNGGNTSNYFEFLAN

-2209 TKYDIVKGSF
+2209 TKYDIVKESF

-2234 QEFKADKKDNG
+2234 QEFKADKKDDG

-2258 KVFDYINSIKGATYT
+2258 KVFDYIYSIKGATYT

-2305 AKEKLEIMSKFAG
+2305 VKEKLEIMSKFAG

>member
-1 MAKKIYELSDEEK
+1 MAIKFKLSDEEK
-14 EKAKELLDFMS
+14 K
-25 KNKNNTNS
+25 
-33 KISMDLPTANMSK
+33 KI
-46 PKNEMPV
+46 
-53 YDRSSSIDFPRVK
+53 
-66 IASQQETKNL
+66 
-76 KKFRESNNFTDT
+76 
-88 IDNVTG
+88 
-94 VLGNIGMGIENVIPN
+94 
-109 MSKYMNEGNKI
+109 NKI
-120 ATKKATST
+120 ATAMEEEKQTTRDTSSSQELPTASSKMKRKDDQKIYELPKAGFIANSRRTGKIS
-128 IIRGVLNRATK
+128 NP
-139 NKEFSDKVGQ
+139 FSDSRLINTLKKENETLKTAKEDLQPLGESSISSQTYEDMKSNDPKVSFPAKTRYLIDTAKGAITGWGKSIGQYLQTSVANDNQRVLDNKILAKFTDENGRKRLEETNKNLVEQIRKTQADKNADAIASQELSPTMQTLGNISRNLGNMAPTMALNALMPGTGNVAMFMSSSGDASGEELLKENNIQKAKLAGDLKGAIEVGAEKLTGGIKFLPKGTLDNTAVNFISKNIKSKVGQ
-149 IVGNTLG
+149 KIASKGYEVGGEVLEEVLTDIGQNTVDKFMYQDDGKVVDFDQLKETAKITVLTTLALNALG
-156 EKIHSSL
+156 LGGSTYKEVQQQ
-163 NPIAKTNQELNNADI
+163 NKTNEVNSRINEAQKVINGDGYITQEQQTTNQANN
-178 EKWRTN
+178 N
-184 TIQNNISKTNNFLG
+184 T
-198 TKLAELAPSIGNN
+198 
-211 ALPMAVALA
+211 
-220 PVPGARALSTAM
+220 
-232 FMTSAGGSYLDDA
+232 
-245 KARGMNEDEAF
+245 
-256 GYATIMGTLEGG
+256 
-268 TEAVISGNM
+268 
-277 LNKGVKLASGHELS
+277 
-291 KEILGSYGLDI
+291 
-302 TENFAQEAIME
+302 
-313 PLSELTATI
+313 
-322 TGGKE
+322 
-327 SADWN
+327 
-332 NMGQRMINSGI
+332 
-343 DGALSAVLL
+343 
-352 SGVSAGIGSAV
+352 
-363 NVVNKHNNGQAVTQ
+363 
-377 NEIKT
+377 
-382 AMKDI
+382 
-387 QNSGKINVEEVIKGS
+387 NVER
-402 IEAIKEN
+402 N
-409 NNINVEQNSLPAVNK
+409 LPTVNT

-447 DYKRMMLDVLNN
+447 DYKTMMLDVLNN

-466 DIGSIRQ
+466 DIDSIRQ
-473 NINSLEDANRLD
+473 NINSLENANKLD

-494 ARRKKYMQYK
+494 TRRKKYMQYK

-512 TEVNAV
+512 TEVNEV

-523 TNRNGRRTVKQ
+523 TNRNGKRTVKQ

-570 ITQYDSQSKTSVA
+570 ITQYDSQLKTSVA

-604 KNNSLTNDIT
+604 SSQNIQNSVEKNNI
-614 NTIAVENNK
+614 K
-623 EFLTQSYQY
+623 EY
-632 EKSDNAKINNLREDA
+632 NNLQLGETKNININDLSQLAKDGGHRTTEQIESLRESIRQNGIVEPIEIYRKNDGTFAIENGNHRLKIASELGIKQIPVKLVESWENIGVSTKNA
-647 SKYFDNS
+647 SKDFVQEYGGVYDDR
-654 KESHAY
+654 
-660 IDMLEKIITDKDID
+660 ITEK
-674 IRLDGELKTP
+674 
-684 DGRVVNGSYAN
+684 
-695 GTIIINP
+695 
-702 NSNRAGEFIAIHELT
+702 NSN
-717 HAIGTKEMLNIVENY
+717 
-732 RKSNVEFDTSVKQ
+732 
-745 LLGNYNSTEITEEA
+745 
-759 LADVSAQLFGNQE
+759 
-772 FINNVANTNPSFF
+772 
-785 KKIYNEIKYLWH
+785 
-797 QFRGYKNQNEFVE
+797 
-810 DLYNKWTQAYNSNSE
+810 
-825 LKNTENYHI
+825 
-834 SENFSSEIDK
+834 IDEGRWNRERSRSGG
-844 ALNNQLQSNTQVKA
+844 NNQLEDSGRTRRNAEIYAT
-858 RDYTPQILV
+858 
-867 DNGVDN
+867 
-873 LPMLITQKHIK
+873 K
-884 STIYTLQEAENLG
+884 S
-897 LPTKN
+897 
-902 VNYHGLGK
+902 
-910 DLLIKAID
+910 
-918 NLDSPQAIYK
+918 
-928 TSENNYLVVTEF
+928 
-940 KDNNGK
+940 
-946 EIVIPIQIN
+946 
-955 SNGRYNNVF
+955 
-964 IDENQIKSVYGRN
+964 YG
-977 NLDNYINKNNFE
+977 
-989 QIYKKN
+989 
-995 EELDFNERI
+995 
-1004 QYSNVANSSIKDS
+1004 
-1017 IAPQTKD
+1017 
-1024 VNTTTKYSMQESE
+1024 
-1037 NDSQLSEK
+1037 
-1045 AKRELHRY
+1045 
-1053 VHMNKEEL
+1053 
-1061 NKAFSDVIENKENML
+1061 
-1076 EEYNR
+1076 
-1081 LSNEY
+1081 
-1086 KEYQKS
+1086 
-1092 EDFTIALKNSD
+1092 
-1103 YEGEAFTKA
+1103 
-1112 GKYAEKLRYYN
+1112 N
-1123 EQYEKY
+1123 EQT
-1129 KSQQEAI
+1129 S
-1136 NSLLMGNKTDTRS
+1136 S
-1149 VKQVIKEA
+1149 VKNK
-1157 EKHFGITSNFKETA
+1157 
-1171 YIDIDGNQID
+1171 GNN
-1181 FSGKHEGGMSGSRSL
+1181 R
-1196 DHRQINEIDVDMQ
+1196 
-1209 SFIDMGNIRII
+1209 
-1220 PEGNGINLSIEPNAK
+1220 K
-1235 QYAKLEKYIDSVN
+1235 QEVED
-1248 GEIYIDIDKTNTT
+1248 
-1261 YDSIEYKKGTSTSKI
+1261 STSF
-1276 INDLQYYFR
+1276 NM
-1285 NGKFPKRSD
+1285 N
-1294 LAQFRYSIQK
+1294 
-1304 ESGSWQKYLEDNFK
+1304 ESS
-1318 ASGTRTNMQ
+1318 
-1327 DILVQ
+1327 
-1332 KASNANSYTKT
+1332 KT
-1343 QENKQAQTHKSNE
+1343 QDTYNE
-1356 LETGEWTKQ
+1356 LETGEWTKR

-1379 IKSNYTTDEAKA
+1379 IRSNYTTDEAKA

-1426 LSSLLSRATTGG
+1426 LASLLSRATTGG

-1445 AIGERLIQYYSKTGD
+1445 AIGERLIQYYSKTGN
-1460 KTKLQDAIQ
+1460 KAKLQDAIQ

-1620 IPASKEVKA
+1620 NPASKEVKA

-1830 ATGSDDEDKEKFEEG
+1830 ATGSNDEDKEKFEEG

-1882 KAQKEKKT
+1882 KTQKEKKT

-1897 YYNKA
+1897 YYNKVV
-1902 IDASMNILD
+1902 DASMNILD
-1911 SFTNAMNPMTEMSML
+1911 SFSNAMNPMTEMSML

-1940 SKMLAS
+1940 SKMLAG

-1961 TVLGQIAKTTD
+1961 TALGQIAKTTD

-2028 TLENAVFPWAR
+2028 ALENAVFPWVR

-2053 VYESTGESSV
+2053 VYENTGESSV

-2178 KDSEKLEVLANSKY
+2178 KDLEKLEVLANSKY

-2209 TKYDIVKGSF
+2209 TKYDIIKESF

-2234 QEFKADKKDNG
+2234 QEFKADKKDDG

-2258 KVFDYINSIKGATYT
+2258 KVFDYIDSIKGATYT

-2280 LEYRPRNASD
+2280 LEYKPSSSSD

>member
-1 MAKKIYELSDEEK
+1 MAIKFKLSDEEK
-14 EKAKELLDFMS
+14 KKINKIATAMEEEKQATRETEVS
-25 KNKNNTNS
+25 Q
-33 KISMDLPTANMSK
+33 DLPTAKLSRLSERNNSYSSRTKYPYTNKYGKGNIDLSNRPIVKNDDGSISTVRSMSFQDEEGKEVLVPTVVNGKIVSDSEAINNYYRTGEYLGKFDSVEEANEYAKELHRQQEKLYSKNNQQIYELPKAGFIANSRRTGEISNPFSDSRLINTLKKENETLKTAKEDLQPLGESSISSQTYEDMKSNDPKVSFPAKTRYLIDTAKGAITGWGKSIGQYLQTSVANDNQRVLDNKILAKFTDENGRKRLEETNKNLVEQIRKTQADKNADAIASQELSPTMQTLGNISRNLGNMA
-46 PKNEMPV
+46 PTMALNALMPGTGNV
-53 YDRSSSIDFPRVK
+53 AMFMSSSGDASGEELLKENNIQKAKLAGDLKGAIEVGAEKLTGGIKFLPKGTLDNTAVNFISKNIKSKVGQK
-66 IASQQETKNL
+66 IASKGYEVGGEVLEEVLTDIGQNTVDKFMYQDDGKVVDFDQLKETAKITVLTTLALNALGLGGSTYKEVQQQN
-76 KKFRESNNFTDT
+76 
-88 IDNVTG
+88 
-94 VLGNIGMGIENVIPN
+94 
-109 MSKYMNEGNKI
+109 
-120 ATKKATST
+120 
-128 IIRGVLNRATK
+128 
-139 NKEFSDKVGQ
+139 
-149 IVGNTLG
+149 
-156 EKIHSSL
+156 
-163 NPIAKTNQELNNADI
+163 KTNEVNSRINEAQKVINGDGYITQEQQTTNQANN
-178 EKWRTN
+178 N
-184 TIQNNISKTNNFLG
+184 T
-198 TKLAELAPSIGNN
+198 
-211 ALPMAVALA
+211 
-220 PVPGARALSTAM
+220 
-232 FMTSAGGSYLDDA
+232 
-245 KARGMNEDEAF
+245 
-256 GYATIMGTLEGG
+256 
-268 TEAVISGNM
+268 
-277 LNKGVKLASGHELS
+277 
-291 KEILGSYGLDI
+291 
-302 TENFAQEAIME
+302 
-313 PLSELTATI
+313 
-322 TGGKE
+322 
-327 SADWN
+327 
-332 NMGQRMINSGI
+332 
-343 DGALSAVLL
+343 
-352 SGVSAGIGSAV
+352 
-363 NVVNKHNNGQAVTQ
+363 
-377 NEIKT
+377 
-382 AMKDI
+382 
-387 QNSGKINVEEVIKGS
+387 NVER
-402 IEAIKEN
+402 N
-409 NNINVEQNSLPAVNK
+409 LPTVNT

-447 DYKRMMLDVLNN
+447 DYKTMMLDVLNS

-466 DIGSIRQ
+466 DISSIRQ
-473 NINSLEDANRLD
+473 NINSLEDANNNKEKIRSILKRNGTFSEQIDKYVENKLPSGDFLYLGETPTILKKIGLNNEEMVLKQGKLKSIIKESSDGTDQMHGLPIETIKKIPEAIANPLNVLQSSSNKDSIVVITDLADTNERPIIASIEVNYNGQIGNIDFLSNRLTSAYGKNNYDRFMKTEIAKGNLLYDIDEGIIKELPTTRLQLPKGISSSVD
-485 TKIDSKNDQ
+485 TNNNISTINNSISQNNNSVKNTTTNNYMQKKQNNSNELETGEINNVINETRSSQNIQNSVEKNNIKEYNNLQLGETKNININDLSQLAKDGGHRTTEQIESLRESIRQNGIVEPIEIYRKNDGTFAIENGNHRLKIASELGIEQ
-494 ARRKKYMQYK
+494 VPVKLVESWENIGVSTKNASKDFVQEYGGVYDDRITEKNSNIDEGRWNRERSRSGGNNQLEDSGRTRR
-504 NDTNTYDS
+504 
-512 TEVNAV
+512 
-518 LDMTP
+518 
-523 TNRNGRRTVKQ
+523 
-534 WLTVADEIGKRIANK
+534 
-549 SNAEIEQIAYKSW
+549 NAEIYATKSYGNEQTSSVKNKGNNRKQ
-562 FDIEPSKS
+562 EVE
-570 ITQYDSQSKTSVA
+570 DSTSFNMNESSKT
-583 FQKFT
+583 Q
-588 SDEWVNTINNA
+588 
-599 VNETR
+599 
-604 KNNSLTNDIT
+604 
-614 NTIAVENNK
+614 
-623 EFLTQSYQY
+623 
-632 EKSDNAKINNLREDA
+632 
-647 SKYFDNS
+647 
-654 KESHAY
+654 
-660 IDMLEKIITDKDID
+660 
-674 IRLDGELKTP
+674 
-684 DGRVVNGSYAN
+684 
-695 GTIIINP
+695 
-702 NSNRAGEFIAIHELT
+702 
-717 HAIGTKEMLNIVENY
+717 
-732 RKSNVEFDTSVKQ
+732 DT
-745 LLGNYNSTEITEEA
+745 Y
-759 LADVSAQLFGNQE
+759 
-772 FINNVANTNPSFF
+772 
-785 KKIYNEIKYLWH
+785 
-797 QFRGYKNQNEFVE
+797 
-810 DLYNKWTQAYNSNSE
+810 
-825 LKNTENYHI
+825 
-834 SENFSSEIDK
+834 
-844 ALNNQLQSNTQVKA
+844 
-858 RDYTPQILV
+858 
-867 DNGVDN
+867 
-873 LPMLITQKHIK
+873 
-884 STIYTLQEAENLG
+884 
-897 LPTKN
+897 
-902 VNYHGLGK
+902 
-910 DLLIKAID
+910 
-918 NLDSPQAIYK
+918 
-928 TSENNYLVVTEF
+928 
-940 KDNNGK
+940 
-946 EIVIPIQIN
+946 
-955 SNGRYNNVF
+955 
-964 IDENQIKSVYGRN
+964 
-977 NLDNYINKNNFE
+977 
-989 QIYKKN
+989 
-995 EELDFNERI
+995 
-1004 QYSNVANSSIKDS
+1004 
-1017 IAPQTKD
+1017 
-1024 VNTTTKYSMQESE
+1024 
-1037 NDSQLSEK
+1037 
-1045 AKRELHRY
+1045 
-1053 VHMNKEEL
+1053 
-1061 NKAFSDVIENKENML
+1061 
-1076 EEYNR
+1076 
-1081 LSNEY
+1081 
-1086 KEYQKS
+1086 
-1092 EDFTIALKNSD
+1092 
-1103 YEGEAFTKA
+1103 
-1112 GKYAEKLRYYN
+1112 
-1123 EQYEKY
+1123 
-1129 KSQQEAI
+1129 
-1136 NSLLMGNKTDTRS
+1136 
-1149 VKQVIKEA
+1149 
-1157 EKHFGITSNFKETA
+1157 
-1171 YIDIDGNQID
+1171 
-1181 FSGKHEGGMSGSRSL
+1181 
-1196 DHRQINEIDVDMQ
+1196 
-1209 SFIDMGNIRII
+1209 
-1220 PEGNGINLSIEPNAK
+1220 
-1235 QYAKLEKYIDSVN
+1235 
-1248 GEIYIDIDKTNTT
+1248 
-1261 YDSIEYKKGTSTSKI
+1261 
-1276 INDLQYYFR
+1276 
-1285 NGKFPKRSD
+1285 
-1294 LAQFRYSIQK
+1294 
-1304 ESGSWQKYLEDNFK
+1304 
-1318 ASGTRTNMQ
+1318 
-1327 DILVQ
+1327 
-1332 KASNANSYTKT
+1332 
-1343 QENKQAQTHKSNE
+1343 NE
-1356 LETGEWTKQ
+1356 LETGEWTKR

-1379 IKSNYTTDEAKA
+1379 IRSNYTTDEAKA

-1426 LSSLLSRATTGG
+1426 LASLLSRATTGG

-1445 AIGERLIQYYSKTGD
+1445 AIGERLIQYYSKTGN
-1460 KTKLQDAIQ
+1460 KAKLQDAIQ

-1553 QQVTKTTAQKI
+1553 QQLTKTTAQKI

-1882 KAQKEKKT
+1882 KTQKEKKT

-1897 YYNKA
+1897 YYNKVV
-1902 IDASMNILD
+1902 DASMNILD
-1911 SFTNAMNPMTEMSML
+1911 SFSNAMNPMTEMSML

-1940 SKMLAS
+1940 SKMLAG

-1961 TVLGQIAKTTD
+1961 TALGQIAKTTD

-2028 TLENAVFPWAR
+2028 ALENAVFPWAR

-2053 VYESTGESSV
+2053 VYENTGESSV

-2104 VNSDGYK
+2104 INSDGYK

-2209 TKYDIVKGSF
+2209 TKYDIVKESF

-2234 QEFKADKKDNG
+2234 QEFKADKKDDG

-2258 KVFDYINSIKGATYT
+2258 KVFDYIDSIRATYT

-2305 AKEKLEIMSKFAG
+2305 VKEKLEIMSKFAG

>member
-1 MAKKIYELSDEEK
+1 MAIKFKLSDEEK
-14 EKAKELLDFMS
+14 K
-25 KNKNNTNS
+25 
-33 KISMDLPTANMSK
+33 KI
-46 PKNEMPV
+46 
-53 YDRSSSIDFPRVK
+53 
-66 IASQQETKNL
+66 
-76 KKFRESNNFTDT
+76 
-88 IDNVTG
+88 
-94 VLGNIGMGIENVIPN
+94 
-109 MSKYMNEGNKI
+109 NKI
-120 ATKKATST
+120 ATAMEEEKQTTRDTSSSQELPTASSKMKRKDDQKIYELPKAGFIANSRRTGEIS
-128 IIRGVLNRATK
+128 NP
-139 NKEFSDKVGQ
+139 FSDSRLINTLKKENETLKTAKEDLQPLGESSISSQTYEDMKSNDPKVSFPAKTRYLIDTAKGAITGWGKSIGQYLQTSVADDNQRVLDNKILAKFTDENGRKRLEETNKNLVEQIRKTQADKNADAIASQELSPTMQTLGNISRNLGNMAPTMALNALMPGTGNVAMFMSSSGDASGEGLLKENNIQKAKLAGDLKGAIEVGAEKLTGGIKFLPKGTLDNTAVNFISKNIKSKVGQ
-149 IVGNTLG
+149 KIASKGYEVGGEVLEEVLTDIGQNTVDKFMYQDDGKVVDFDQLKETAKITVLTTLALNALG
-156 EKIHSSL
+156 LGGSTYKEVQQQ
-163 NPIAKTNQELNNADI
+163 NKTNEVNSRINEAQKVINGDGYITQEQQ
-178 EKWRTN
+178 TSSN
-184 TIQNNISKTNNFLG
+184 T
-198 TKLAELAPSIGNN
+198 
-211 ALPMAVALA
+211 
-220 PVPGARALSTAM
+220 
-232 FMTSAGGSYLDDA
+232 
-245 KARGMNEDEAF
+245 
-256 GYATIMGTLEGG
+256 
-268 TEAVISGNM
+268 
-277 LNKGVKLASGHELS
+277 
-291 KEILGSYGLDI
+291 
-302 TENFAQEAIME
+302 
-313 PLSELTATI
+313 
-322 TGGKE
+322 
-327 SADWN
+327 
-332 NMGQRMINSGI
+332 
-343 DGALSAVLL
+343 
-352 SGVSAGIGSAV
+352 
-363 NVVNKHNNGQAVTQ
+363 
-377 NEIKT
+377 
-382 AMKDI
+382 
-387 QNSGKINVEEVIKGS
+387 
-402 IEAIKEN
+402 
-409 NNINVEQNSLPAVNK
+409 NVEQNFLPTVNT

-447 DYKRMMLDVLNN
+447 DYKTMMLDVLNN
-459 MNEVSDA
+459 MSEVSDA
-466 DIGSIRQ
+466 DISSIRQ
-473 NINSLEDANRLD
+473 NINSLEDANNNKE
-485 TKIDSKNDQ
+485 KIRSILKRNGTFSEQIDKYVENKLPSGDFLYLGETPTILKKIGLNNEEMVLKQGKLKSIIKESSDGTDQMHGLPIETIKKIPEAIANPLNVLQSSSNKDSIVVITDL
-494 ARRKKYMQYK
+494 A
-504 NDTNTYDS
+504 DTNERPIIAS
-512 TEVNAV
+512 IEVNYNGQIGNIDFLSNRLTSAYGKNNYDRFMKTEIAKGN
-518 LDMTP
+518 LLYDIDEGIIKELP
-523 TNRNGRRTVKQ
+523 TTRLQLPKG
-534 WLTVADEIGKRIANK
+534 I
-549 SNAEIEQIAYKSW
+549 SS
-562 FDIEPSKS
+562 
-570 ITQYDSQSKTSVA
+570 SVD
-583 FQKFT
+583 T
-588 SDEWVNTINNA
+588 NNNISTINNSISQNNNS
-599 VNETR
+599 VKNTTTDNYMQKKQNNSNELETGEINNVINETR
-604 KNNSLTNDIT
+604 SSQNIPNSIEKNNIKEYNNLQLGETKNINTND
-614 NTIAVENNK
+614 
-623 EFLTQSYQY
+623 LSQL
-632 EKSDNAKINNLREDA
+632 AKDGGHRTTEQIENLRE
-647 SKYFDNS
+647 S
-654 KESHAY
+654 
-660 IDMLEKIITDKDID
+660 
-674 IRLDGELKTP
+674 IRQ
-684 DGRVVNGSYAN
+684 NG
-695 GTIIINP
+695 
-702 NSNRAGEFIAIHELT
+702 
-717 HAIGTKEMLNIVENY
+717 IVEPIEIY
-732 RKSNVEFDTSVKQ
+732 RKNDGTFAIEN
-745 LLGNYNSTEITEEA
+745 GNHR
-759 LADVSAQLFGNQE
+759 L
-772 FINNVANTNPSFF
+772 
-785 KKIYNEIKYLWH
+785 KI
-797 QFRGYKNQNEFVE
+797 
-810 DLYNKWTQAYNSNSE
+810 ASE
-825 LKNTENYHI
+825 LGIE
-834 SENFSSEIDK
+834 
-844 ALNNQLQSNTQVKA
+844 QVPVK
-858 RDYTPQILV
+858 LV
-867 DNGVDN
+867 E
-873 LPMLITQKHIK
+873 
-884 STIYTLQEAENLG
+884 SWENLG
-897 LPTKN
+897 LVKDKTETNILNEGIDGSDTSNRISETNIENDEGSGTGRRSVYDINDKFKNGRTAEKN
-902 VNYHGLGK
+902 VG
-910 DLLIKAID
+910 I
-918 NLDSPQAIYK
+918 
-928 TSENNYLVVTEF
+928 SEGT
-940 KDNNGK
+940 
-946 EIVIPIQIN
+946 PN
-955 SNGRYNNVF
+955 SNQQTSN
-964 IDENQIKSVYGRN
+964 I
-977 NLDNYINKNNFE
+977 
-989 QIYKKN
+989 KN
-995 EELDFNERI
+995 EGN
-1004 QYSNVANSSIKDS
+1004 
-1017 IAPQTKD
+1017 
-1024 VNTTTKYSMQESE
+1024 
-1037 NDSQLSEK
+1037 
-1045 AKRELHRY
+1045 
-1053 VHMNKEEL
+1053 
-1061 NKAFSDVIENKENML
+1061 
-1076 EEYNR
+1076 NR
-1081 LSNEY
+1081 
-1086 KEYQKS
+1086 
-1092 EDFTIALKNSD
+1092 
-1103 YEGEAFTKA
+1103 
-1112 GKYAEKLRYYN
+1112 
-1123 EQYEKY
+1123 
-1129 KSQQEAI
+1129 
-1136 NSLLMGNKTDTRS
+1136 
-1149 VKQVIKEA
+1149 KQ
-1157 EKHFGITSNFKETA
+1157 G
-1171 YIDIDGNQID
+1171 
-1181 FSGKHEGGMSGSRSL
+1181 
-1196 DHRQINEIDVDMQ
+1196 VD
-1209 SFIDMGNIRII
+1209 D
-1220 PEGNGINLSIEPNAK
+1220 
-1235 QYAKLEKYIDSVN
+1235 
-1248 GEIYIDIDKTNTT
+1248 
-1261 YDSIEYKKGTSTSKI
+1261 STSF
-1276 INDLQYYFR
+1276 NM
-1285 NGKFPKRSD
+1285 N
-1294 LAQFRYSIQK
+1294 
-1304 ESGSWQKYLEDNFK
+1304 ESS
-1318 ASGTRTNMQ
+1318 
-1327 DILVQ
+1327 
-1332 KASNANSYTKT
+1332 KT
-1343 QENKQAQTHKSNE
+1343 QDTSNE

-1426 LSSLLSRATTGG
+1426 LASLLSRATTGG

-1445 AIGERLIQYYSKTGD
+1445 AIGERLIQYYSKTGN

-1495 QAVWLQRSVDK
+1495 QVVWLQRSVDK

-1526 EMLNKITNSENAKV
+1526 EMLNKITNSDNAKV

-1607 SKINPDMERNHTV
+1607 SKINPYMERNHTV

-1782 VKSAVYDTVQ
+1782 VKSAVYDTAQ

-1897 YYNKA
+1897 YYNKV
-1902 IDASMNILD
+1902 INASMNILD

-1940 SKMLAS
+1940 SKMLAG

-1961 TVLGQIAKTTD
+1961 TALGQIAKTTD

-2028 TLENAVFPWAR
+2028 ALENAVFPWAR

-2053 VYESTGESSV
+2053 VYENTGESSV

-2104 VNSDGYK
+2104 INSDGYK

-2124 IYSYSTEQVKID
+2124 VYSYSTEQIKID

-2158 KTGGNTSNYFEFLAN
+2158 KAGGNTSNYFEFLAN

-2178 KDSEKLEVLANSKY
+2178 KDSEKLEVLANSKCN
-2192 DEKTKKAIY
+2192 EKTKKAIY

-2209 TKYDIVKGSF
+2209 TKYDIVKESF

-2234 QEFKADKKDNG
+2234 QEFKADKKDDG

-2258 KVFDYINSIKGATYT
+2258 KVFDYIDSIKGATYT

-2280 LEYRPRNASD
+2280 LEYKPSSSSD

-2305 AKEKLEIMSKFAG
+2305 VKEKLEIMSKFAG
-2318 VTLNKPDKEF
+2318 VTVYKNN
-2328 PDGSYDY
+2328 SYTY

>member
-128 IIRGVLNRATK
+128 IIRGLLNRATK

-245 KARGMNEDEAF
+245 KARGMKEDEAF
-256 GYATIMGTLEGG
+256 GYASIMGTLEGG

-277 LNKGVKLASGHELS
+277 LNKGVKLATGHELS

-433 QMASKEITN
+433 QIASNEITN

-447 DYKRMMLDVLNN
+447 DYKTMMLDVLNN

-466 DIGSIRQ
+466 DVGSIRQ
-473 NINSLEDANRLD
+473 NINSLE
-485 TKIDSKNDQ
+485 SKNQ
-494 ARRKKYMQYK
+494 
-504 NDTNTYDS
+504 
-512 TEVNAV
+512 
-518 LDMTP
+518 
-523 TNRNGRRTVKQ
+523 
-534 WLTVADEIGKRIANK
+534 
-549 SNAEIEQIAYKSW
+549 
-562 FDIEPSKS
+562 
-570 ITQYDSQSKTSVA
+570 
-583 FQKFT
+583 
-588 SDEWVNTINNA
+588 TILNNQ
-599 VNETR
+599 E
-604 KNNSLTNDIT
+604 LPM
-614 NTIAVENNK
+614 
-623 EFLTQSYQY
+623 QSYQY

-654 KESHAY
+654 KESHTY
-660 IDMLEKIITDKDID
+660 IDMLEKIIIDKDID
-674 IRLDGELKTP
+674 IRLDGNLKTL
-684 DGRVVNGSYAN
+684 DGRVANGSYAN
-695 GTIIINP
+695 GIITINP

-732 RKSNVEFDTSVKQ
+732 RKSNAEFDTSVKQ

-955 SNGRYNNVF
+955 GNGRYNNVF

-1037 NDSQLSEK
+1037 NNSGSFSMQDKRFDVTGNENLNNASTLFFRTREDGVYYVQAVNNSGKITYDGSFIDKHSLEKTLGTDIAEYIVNNSESTNS
-1045 AKRELHRY
+1045 EIYL
-1053 VHMNKEEL
+1053 ES
-1061 NKAFSDVIENKENML
+1061 NKAENKTDYMMTHRPS
-1076 EEYNR
+1076 EEYGNA
-1081 LSNEY
+1081 SNFERNMDGVFEHPEWY
-1086 KEYQKS
+1086 INMR
-1092 EDFTIALKNSD
+1092 EDYNIESLNALKKVRKKPDAEIMIYRATPGNEINFGDWVTPS
-1103 YEGEAFTKA
+1103 K
-1112 GKYAEKLRYYN
+1112 KYAELHN
-1123 EQYEKY
+1123 N
-1129 KSQQEAI
+1129 SQ
-1136 NSLLMGNKTDTRS
+1136 LDGKGNILELK
-1149 VKQVIKEA
+1149 VKAK
-1157 EKHFGITSNFKETA
+1157 
-1171 YIDIDGNQID
+1171 DILW
-1181 FSGKHEGGMSGSRSL
+1181 GG
-1196 DHRQINEIDVDMQ
+1196 DDINE
-1209 SFIDMGNIRII
+1209 FGYF
-1220 PEGNGINLSIEPNAK
+1220 PENN
-1235 QYAKLEKYIDSVN
+1235 
-1248 GEIYIDIDKTNTT
+1248 
-1261 YDSIEYKKGTSTSKI
+1261 
-1276 INDLQYYFR
+1276 
-1285 NGKFPKRSD
+1285 
-1294 LAQFRYSIQK
+1294 RYSIQK

-1445 AIGERLIQYYSKTGD
+1445 AIGERLIQYYSKTGN
-1460 KTKLQDAIQ
+1460 KSKLQDAIQ

-1553 QQVTKTTAQKI
+1553 QQLTKTTAQKI
-1564 DAWRYFSMLANP
+1564 DAWRYFSMLANF

-1882 KAQKEKKT
+1882 KTQKEKKT

-1897 YYNKA
+1897 YYNKVV
-1902 IDASMNILD
+1902 DASMNILD
-1911 SFTNAMNPMTEMSML
+1911 SFSNAMNPMTEMSML

-1940 SKMLAS
+1940 SKMLAG

-1961 TVLGQIAKTTD
+1961 TALGQIAKTTD

-2028 TLENAVFPWAR
+2028 ALENAVFPWAR

-2053 VYESTGESSV
+2053 VYENTGESSV

-2104 VNSDGYK
+2104 INSDGYK

-2209 TKYDIVKGSF
+2209 TKYDIVKESF

-2234 QEFKADKKDNG
+2234 QEFKADKKDDG

-2258 KVFDYINSIKGATYT
+2258 KVFDYIDSIRATYT

-2305 AKEKLEIMSKFAG
+2305 VKEKLEIMSKFAG

>member
-1 MAKKIYELSDEEK
+1 MAIKFKLSDEEK
-14 EKAKELLDFMS
+14 K
-25 KNKNNTNS
+25 
-33 KISMDLPTANMSK
+33 KI
-46 PKNEMPV
+46 
-53 YDRSSSIDFPRVK
+53 
-66 IASQQETKNL
+66 
-76 KKFRESNNFTDT
+76 
-88 IDNVTG
+88 
-94 VLGNIGMGIENVIPN
+94 
-109 MSKYMNEGNKI
+109 NKI
-120 ATKKATST
+120 ATAMEEEKQTTRDTSSSQELPTASSKMKRKDDQKIYELPKAGFIANSRRTGEIS
-128 IIRGVLNRATK
+128 NP
-139 NKEFSDKVGQ
+139 FSDSRL
-149 IVGNTLG
+149 INTLKKENETLKTAKEDLQPLG
-156 EKIHSSL
+156 ESSISSQTYEDMKS
-163 NPIAKTNQELNNADI
+163 NDPKVSFPAKTRYLIDTAKGAITGWGKSIGQYLQTSVADNNQRVLDNKILAKFTDENGRKRLEETNKNLVEQIRKTQADKNADAIATQELSP
-178 EKWRTN
+178 TMQ
-184 TIQNNISKTNNFLG
+184 TLGNISRNLG
-198 TKLAELAPSIGNN
+198 NMAPTMALN
-211 ALPMAVALA
+211 ALM
-220 PVPGARALSTAM
+220 PGTGNVAM
-232 FMTSAGGSYLDDA
+232 FMSS
-245 KARGMNEDEAF
+245 
-256 GYATIMGTLEGG
+256 
-268 TEAVISGNM
+268 SGD
-277 LNKGVKLASGHELS
+277 ASGE
-291 KEILGSYGLDI
+291 GL
-302 TENFAQEAIME
+302 
-313 PLSELTATI
+313 L
-322 TGGKE
+322 
-327 SADWN
+327 
-332 NMGQRMINSGI
+332 
-343 DGALSAVLL
+343 
-352 SGVSAGIGSAV
+352 
-363 NVVNKHNNGQAVTQ
+363 
-377 NEIKT
+377 
-382 AMKDI
+382 
-387 QNSGKINVEEVIKGS
+387 
-402 IEAIKEN
+402 KEN
-409 NNINVEQNSLPAVNK
+409 NIQKAKLAGDLKGAIEVGAEKLTGGIKFLPKGTLDNTAVNFISKNIKSEVGQKIASKGYEVGGEVLEEVLTDIGQNIVDKFMYQDDGKVVDFDKLKETAKITVLTTLALNALGLGGSTYKEVQQQNKTNEVNSRIDEAQKVINGDGYITQEQQTSSNTNVEQNSLPTVNT

-447 DYKRMMLDVLNN
+447 DYKSMMLDVLNN

-466 DIGSIRQ
+466 DVSSIRQ

-494 ARRKKYMQYK
+494 TRRKKYMQYK

-512 TEVNAV
+512 TEVNEV

-549 SNAEIEQIAYKSW
+549 SNAEIKQIAYKSW

-599 VNETR
+599 VNKTRSSQNVPNSIEKNNIKEYNNLQLGETKNINTNDLSQLAKDGGHRTTEQIESLRESIRQKGIVEPIEIYR
-604 KNNSLTNDIT
+604 KNDGTFAIENGNHRLK
-614 NTIAVENNK
+614 IA
-623 EFLTQSYQY
+623 
-632 EKSDNAKINNLREDA
+632 
-647 SKYFDNS
+647 
-654 KESHAY
+654 
-660 IDMLEKIITDKDID
+660 
-674 IRLDGELKTP
+674 
-684 DGRVVNGSYAN
+684 
-695 GTIIINP
+695 
-702 NSNRAGEFIAIHELT
+702 
-717 HAIGTKEMLNIVENY
+717 
-732 RKSNVEFDTSVKQ
+732 
-745 LLGNYNSTEITEEA
+745 
-759 LADVSAQLFGNQE
+759 
-772 FINNVANTNPSFF
+772 
-785 KKIYNEIKYLWH
+785 
-797 QFRGYKNQNEFVE
+797 
-810 DLYNKWTQAYNSNSE
+810 SE
-825 LKNTENYHI
+825 LGIE
-834 SENFSSEIDK
+834 
-844 ALNNQLQSNTQVKA
+844 QVPVK
-858 RDYTPQILV
+858 LV
-867 DNGVDN
+867 E
-873 LPMLITQKHIK
+873 
-884 STIYTLQEAENLG
+884 SWENLG
-897 LPTKN
+897 LVKDKTETNILNEGIDRSDTSNRISEANIENDEESGTGRRSVYDINDKFKNGRTAEKN
-902 VNYHGLGK
+902 VG
-910 DLLIKAID
+910 I
-918 NLDSPQAIYK
+918 
-928 TSENNYLVVTEF
+928 SEGT
-940 KDNNGK
+940 
-946 EIVIPIQIN
+946 PN
-955 SNGRYNNVF
+955 SNQQTSN
-964 IDENQIKSVYGRN
+964 I
-977 NLDNYINKNNFE
+977 
-989 QIYKKN
+989 KN
-995 EELDFNERI
+995 EGN
-1004 QYSNVANSSIKDS
+1004 
-1017 IAPQTKD
+1017 
-1024 VNTTTKYSMQESE
+1024 
-1037 NDSQLSEK
+1037 
-1045 AKRELHRY
+1045 
-1053 VHMNKEEL
+1053 
-1061 NKAFSDVIENKENML
+1061 
-1076 EEYNR
+1076 NR
-1081 LSNEY
+1081 
-1086 KEYQKS
+1086 
-1092 EDFTIALKNSD
+1092 
-1103 YEGEAFTKA
+1103 
-1112 GKYAEKLRYYN
+1112 
-1123 EQYEKY
+1123 
-1129 KSQQEAI
+1129 
-1136 NSLLMGNKTDTRS
+1136 
-1149 VKQVIKEA
+1149 KQ
-1157 EKHFGITSNFKETA
+1157 G
-1171 YIDIDGNQID
+1171 
-1181 FSGKHEGGMSGSRSL
+1181 
-1196 DHRQINEIDVDMQ
+1196 VD
-1209 SFIDMGNIRII
+1209 N
-1220 PEGNGINLSIEPNAK
+1220 
-1235 QYAKLEKYIDSVN
+1235 
-1248 GEIYIDIDKTNTT
+1248 
-1261 YDSIEYKKGTSTSKI
+1261 STSF
-1276 INDLQYYFR
+1276 NM
-1285 NGKFPKRSD
+1285 N
-1294 LAQFRYSIQK
+1294 
-1304 ESGSWQKYLEDNFK
+1304 ESS
-1318 ASGTRTNMQ
+1318 
-1327 DILVQ
+1327 
-1332 KASNANSYTKT
+1332 KT
-1343 QENKQAQTHKSNE
+1343 QDTSNE

-1426 LSSLLSRATTGG
+1426 LASLLSRATTGG

-1445 AIGERLIQYYSKTGD
+1445 AIGERLIQYYSKTGN

-1495 QAVWLQRSVDK
+1495 QVVWLQRSVDK

-1526 EMLNKITNSENAKV
+1526 EMLNKITNSDNAKV

-1607 SKINPDMERNHTV
+1607 SKINPYMERNERNHTV

-1782 VKSAVYDTVQ
+1782 VKSAVYDTAQ

-1897 YYNKA
+1897 YYNKV
-1902 IDASMNILD
+1902 INASMNILD

-1940 SKMLAS
+1940 SKMLAG

-1961 TVLGQIAKTTD
+1961 TALGQIAKTTD

-2028 TLENAVFPWAR
+2028 ALENAVFPWAR

-2053 VYESTGESSV
+2053 VYENTGESSV

-2104 VNSDGYK
+2104 INSDGYK

-2124 IYSYSTEQVKID
+2124 VYSYSTEQIKID

-2158 KTGGNTSNYFEFLAN
+2158 KAGGNTSNYFEFLAN

-2192 DEKTKKAIY
+2192 NEKTKKAIY

-2209 TKYDIVKGSF
+2209 TKYDIVKESF

-2234 QEFKADKKDNG
+2234 QEFKADKKDDG

-2258 KVFDYINSIKGATYT
+2258 KVFDYIDSIKGATYT

-2280 LEYRPRNASD
+2280 LEYKPSSSSD

-2305 AKEKLEIMSKFAG
+2305 VKEKLEIMSKFAG
-2318 VTLNKPDKEF
+2318 VTAYKNN
-2328 PDGSYDY
+2328 SYTY

>member
-1 MAKKIYELSDEEK
+1 MAIKFKLSDEEK
-14 EKAKELLDFMS
+14 KKINKIATAMEEEKQTTRDTSSSQELPTAKLSRLSERNNSYSSRTKYPYTNKYGKGNIDLTNRPIVKNDDGSISTVRSMSFQDEEGKEVLVPTVVNGKIVSDSEAINNYYRTGEYLGKFDSVEEANEYAEELHKQQEKLYS
-25 KNKNNTNS
+25 QNS
-33 KISMDLPTANMSK
+33 RESLKLPYDLPMANQATANMSDAT
-46 PKNEMPV
+46 PAELAKNNAPV
-53 YDRSSSIDFPRVK
+53 VSSKDSRLALARKKAWEYNTDDYKNLTELNQVAQQKQANAINEIAEDHPIKAGLLNTGLNLAGGMLQSVGGFIDASKTIEATMAKGTGAVAGFLGNKDIEEKSKKAYEKAVAEGGYTNSSFNTIASGNQGVENGTIKKIGSVASTMGRQLMDALLGEATGTSGSTLQGIGVAGSSSQEVLAENPDN
-66 IASQQETKNL
+66 IAQAVITGTAKGIVA
-76 KKFRESNNFTDT
+76 KKLEDLFDANILTIRGSKSSVQNQVTNWISNTFRSKVGKEIANR
-88 IDNVTG
+88 VTG
-94 VLGNIGMGIENVIPN
+94 VAGENIEEFLEDNIDNIIDKLVN
-109 MSKYMNEGNKI
+109 NKDLPSFEEWWNN
-120 ATKKATST
+120 TKETAKVTTIST
-128 IIRGVLNRATK
+128 IAMNLLGLGGESFAE
-139 NKEFSDKVGQ
+139 KEAKLDSETNFWINEAQKV
-149 IVGNTLG
+149 I
-156 EKIHSSL
+156 
-163 NPIAKTNQELNNADI
+163 
-178 EKWRTN
+178 
-184 TIQNNISKTNNFLG
+184 
-198 TKLAELAPSIGNN
+198 
-211 ALPMAVALA
+211 
-220 PVPGARALSTAM
+220 
-232 FMTSAGGSYLDDA
+232 
-245 KARGMNEDEAF
+245 NED
-256 GYATIMGTLEGG
+256 GY
-268 TEAVISGNM
+268 
-277 LNKGVKLASGHELS
+277 
-291 KEILGSYGLDI
+291 I
-302 TENFAQEAIME
+302 TQEQQT
-313 PLSELTATI
+313 SSNT
-322 TGGKE
+322 
-327 SADWN
+327 
-332 NMGQRMINSGI
+332 
-343 DGALSAVLL
+343 
-352 SGVSAGIGSAV
+352 
-363 NVVNKHNNGQAVTQ
+363 
-377 NEIKT
+377 
-382 AMKDI
+382 
-387 QNSGKINVEEVIKGS
+387 
-402 IEAIKEN
+402 
-409 NNINVEQNSLPAVNK
+409 NVEQNFWPTVNT

-447 DYKRMMLDVLNN
+447 DYKTMMLDVLNN
-459 MNEVSDA
+459 MSEVSDA
-466 DIGSIRQ
+466 DISSIRQ
-473 NINSLEDANRLD
+473 NINSLEDAN
-485 TKIDSKNDQ
+485 
-494 ARRKKYMQYK
+494 
-504 NDTNTYDS
+504 
-512 TEVNAV
+512 
-518 LDMTP
+518 
-523 TNRNGRRTVKQ
+523 
-534 WLTVADEIGKRIANK
+534 
-549 SNAEIEQIAYKSW
+549 
-562 FDIEPSKS
+562 
-570 ITQYDSQSKTSVA
+570 
-583 FQKFT
+583 
-588 SDEWVNTINNA
+588 
-599 VNETR
+599 
-604 KNNSLTNDIT
+604 
-614 NTIAVENNK
+614 NNK
-623 EFLTQSYQY
+623 EKIRSILKRNGTFSEQIDKYVENKLPSGDFLYLGETPTILKKIGLNNEEMVLKQGKL
-632 EKSDNAKINNLREDA
+632 KSII
-647 SKYFDNS
+647 
-654 KESHAY
+654 KESS
-660 IDMLEKIITDKDID
+660 DGTDQMHGLPI
-674 IRLDGELKTP
+674 E
-684 DGRVVNGSYAN
+684 
-695 GTIIINP
+695 TI
-702 NSNRAGEFIAIHELT
+702 
-717 HAIGTKEMLNIVENY
+717 
-732 RKSNVEFDTSVKQ
+732 
-745 LLGNYNSTEITEEA
+745 
-759 LADVSAQLFGNQE
+759 
-772 FINNVANTNPSFF
+772 
-785 KKIYNEIKYLWH
+785 KKIPEAIANP
-797 QFRGYKNQNEFVE
+797 
-810 DLYNKWTQAYNSNSE
+810 
-825 LKNTENYHI
+825 
-834 SENFSSEIDK
+834 
-844 ALNNQLQSNTQVKA
+844 LNVLQS
-858 RDYTPQILV
+858 
-867 DNGVDN
+867 
-873 LPMLITQKHIK
+873 
-884 STIYTLQEAENLG
+884 S
-897 LPTKN
+897 
-902 VNYHGLGK
+902 
-910 DLLIKAID
+910 
-918 NLDSPQAIYK
+918 
-928 TSENNYLVVTEF
+928 
-940 KDNNGK
+940 
-946 EIVIPIQIN
+946 
-955 SNGRYNNVF
+955 SN
-964 IDENQIKSVYGRN
+964 
-977 NLDNYINKNNFE
+977 
-989 QIYKKN
+989 
-995 EELDFNERI
+995 
-1004 QYSNVANSSIKDS
+1004 KDS
-1017 IAPQTKD
+1017 IVVITDLADTNERPIIASIE
-1024 VNTTTKYSMQESE
+1024 VNYNGQIG
-1037 NDSQLSEK
+1037 NIDFLS
-1045 AKRELHRY
+1045 
-1053 VHMNKEEL
+1053 
-1061 NKAFSDVIENKENML
+1061 
-1076 EEYNR
+1076 NR
-1081 LSNEY
+1081 LTSAYGKNNYDRFMKTEIAKGNLLY
-1086 KEYQKS
+1086 DIDEGIIKELPTTRLQLPKGIS
-1092 EDFTIALKNSD
+1092 SSVDTNNNISTVNNSI
-1103 YEGEAFTKA
+1103 
-1112 GKYAEKLRYYN
+1112 
-1123 EQYEKY
+1123 
-1129 KSQQEAI
+1129 SQ
-1136 NSLLMGNKTDTRS
+1136 NNNS
-1149 VKQVIKEA
+1149 VKNT
-1157 EKHFGITSNFKETA
+1157 ITDN
-1171 YIDIDGNQID
+1171 Y
-1181 FSGKHEGGMSGSRSL
+1181 
-1196 DHRQINEIDVDMQ
+1196 MQ
-1209 SFIDMGNIRII
+1209 K
-1220 PEGNGINLSIEPNAK
+1220 K
-1235 QYAKLEKYIDSVN
+1235 QN
-1248 GEIYIDIDKTNTT
+1248 N
-1261 YDSIEYKKGTSTSKI
+1261 
-1276 INDLQYYFR
+1276 
-1285 NGKFPKRSD
+1285 
-1294 LAQFRYSIQK
+1294 
-1304 ESGSWQKYLEDNFK
+1304 
-1318 ASGTRTNMQ
+1318 
-1327 DILVQ
+1327 
-1332 KASNANSYTKT
+1332 
-1343 QENKQAQTHKSNE
+1343 SNE
-1356 LETGEWTKQ
+1356 LETSEWTKR
-1365 KKEGEKRR
+1365 KKEGEKGR

-1379 IKSNYTTDEAKA
+1379 IRSNYTTDEAKA

-1426 LSSLLSRATTGG
+1426 LASLLSRATTGG

-1445 AIGERLIQYYSKTGD
+1445 AIGERLIQYYSKTGN

-1882 KAQKEKKT
+1882 KTQKEKKT

-1897 YYNKA
+1897 YYNKVV
-1902 IDASMNILD
+1902 DASMNILD
-1911 SFTNAMNPMTEMSML
+1911 SFSNAMNPMTEMSML

-1940 SKMLAS
+1940 SKMLAG

-1961 TVLGQIAKTTD
+1961 TALGQIAKTTD

-2028 TLENAVFPWAR
+2028 ALENAVFPWAR

-2053 VYESTGESSV
+2053 VYENTGESSV

-2104 VNSDGYK
+2104 INSDGYK

-2124 IYSYSTEQVKID
+2124 VYSYSTEQIKID

-2158 KTGGNTSNYFEFLAN
+2158 KAGGNTSNYFEFLAN

-2192 DEKTKKAIY
+2192 NEKTKKAIY

-2209 TKYDIVKGSF
+2209 TKYDIVKESF

-2234 QEFKADKKDNG
+2234 QEFKADKNDDG

-2258 KVFDYINSIKGATYT
+2258 KVFDYIDSIKGATYT

-2280 LEYRPRNASD
+2280 LEYKPSSSSD

-2305 AKEKLEIMSKFAG
+2305 VKEKLEIMSKFAG
-2318 VTLNKPDKEF
+2318 VTVYKNN
-2328 PDGSYDY
+2328 SYTY

>member
-33 KISMDLPTANMSK
+33 EISMDLPTANMSK

-76 KKFRESNNFTDT
+76 KKFRESNNFTDA

-109 MSKYMNEGNKI
+109 MTKYMNEGNKI
-120 ATKKATST
+120 ATKKATNT
-128 IIRGVLNRATK
+128 IIRGMLNRATK

-402 IEAIKEN
+402 IEAIKGN
-409 NNINVEQNSLPAVNK
+409 NNINVEQNSLSTVNT

-447 DYKRMMLDVLNN
+447 DYKTMMLDVLNN

-466 DIGSIRQ
+466 DVGSIRQ
-473 NINSLEDANRLD
+473 NINSLE
-485 TKIDSKNDQ
+485 SKNQ
-494 ARRKKYMQYK
+494 
-504 NDTNTYDS
+504 
-512 TEVNAV
+512 
-518 LDMTP
+518 
-523 TNRNGRRTVKQ
+523 
-534 WLTVADEIGKRIANK
+534 
-549 SNAEIEQIAYKSW
+549 
-562 FDIEPSKS
+562 
-570 ITQYDSQSKTSVA
+570 
-583 FQKFT
+583 
-588 SDEWVNTINNA
+588 TILNNQ
-599 VNETR
+599 E
-604 KNNSLTNDIT
+604 LPM
-614 NTIAVENNK
+614 
-623 EFLTQSYQY
+623 QSYQY

-654 KESHAY
+654 KESHTY
-660 IDMLEKIITDKDID
+660 IDMLEKIIIDKDID
-674 IRLDGELKTP
+674 IRLDGNLKTL
-684 DGRVVNGSYAN
+684 DGRVANGSYAN
-695 GTIIINP
+695 GIITINP

-732 RKSNVEFDTSVKQ
+732 RKSNAEFDTSVKQ

-810 DLYNKWTQAYNSNSE
+810 DLYNKWTQAYNSS
-825 LKNTENYHI
+825 
-834 SENFSSEIDK
+834 
-844 ALNNQLQSNTQVKA
+844 
-858 RDYTPQILV
+858 
-867 DNGVDN
+867 
-873 LPMLITQKHIK
+873 
-884 STIYTLQEAENLG
+884 
-897 LPTKN
+897 
-902 VNYHGLGK
+902 
-910 DLLIKAID
+910 
-918 NLDSPQAIYK
+918 
-928 TSENNYLVVTEF
+928 
-940 KDNNGK
+940 
-946 EIVIPIQIN
+946 
-955 SNGRYNNVF
+955 
-964 IDENQIKSVYGRN
+964 N
-977 NLDNYINKNNFE
+977 NLNTTTNYYIE
-989 QIYKKN
+989 TVA
-995 EELDFNERI
+995 DFNEI
-1004 QYSNVANSSIKDS
+1004 EYNNAKEIKLPKQEYAILSTIINSDSNIKPGINKIETTNAQYEIYFKETGEFKVLDKIANEGEDINVFRRTLSRNEEARSKRFNEQLDSEEVSNKRTGTYNDGISKNNSKGTYKRNRSNYDGKTNSRNDI
-1017 IAPQTKD
+1017 
-1024 VNTTTKYSMQESE
+1024 NTKYSMQESE
-1037 NDSQLSEK
+1037 NNSKRLEISNNVRNDVYK
-1045 AKRELHRY
+1045 ATSDL
-1053 VHMNKEEL
+1053 VEEL
-1061 NKAFSDVIENKENML
+1061 DNDSTFISTEDINDLKEKVDYYL
-1076 EEYNR
+1076 T
-1081 LSNEY
+1081 
-1086 KEYQKS
+1086 KESKD
-1092 EDFTIALKNSD
+1092 EIAQL
-1103 YEGEAFTKA
+1103 
-1112 GKYAEKLRYYN
+1112 
-1123 EQYEKY
+1123 YEKY
-1129 KSQQEAI
+1129 DNEEIDDDFMQEIISIENNAIKDKLSALGYEYNKKDTNYSKINGLIESHEKILKYLDDENIKYEISKSKQAGIFPSIYIQDENGNIIMRIANHKNNNASI
-1136 NSLLMGNKTDTRS
+1136 DEVYTNKELLDADKIIKDIGNKT
-1149 VKQVIKEA
+1149 K
-1157 EKHFGITSNFKETA
+1157 N
-1171 YIDIDGNQID
+1171 
-1181 FSGKHEGGMSGSRSL
+1181 
-1196 DHRQINEIDVDMQ
+1196 IN
-1209 SFIDMGNIRII
+1209 N
-1220 PEGNGINLSIEPNAK
+1220 
-1235 QYAKLEKYIDSVN
+1235 
-1248 GEIYIDIDKTNTT
+1248 
-1261 YDSIEYKKGTSTSKI
+1261 
-1276 INDLQYYFR
+1276 
-1285 NGKFPKRSD
+1285 
-1294 LAQFRYSIQK
+1294 RYSIQR
-1304 ESGSWQKYLEDNFK
+1304 ESGSWQKYLENNFK
-1318 ASGTRTNMQ
+1318 ASGTRTHFK

-1332 KASNANSYTKT
+1332 KAENANSYTKT

-1356 LETGEWTKQ
+1356 LETSEWTKQ

-1379 IKSNYTTDEAKA
+1379 IRSNYTTDEAKA

-1426 LSSLLSRATTGG
+1426 LASLLSRATTGG

-1445 AIGERLIQYYSKTGD
+1445 AIGERLIQYYSKTGN
-1460 KTKLQDAIQ
+1460 KAKLQDAIQ

-1607 SKINPDMERNHTV
+1607 SKINPDMERNHTI

-1636 NVVDRLGLNEN
+1636 NVIDRLGLNEN

-1882 KAQKEKKT
+1882 KTQKEKKT

-1897 YYNKA
+1897 YYNKVV
-1902 IDASMNILD
+1902 DASMNILD
-1911 SFTNAMNPMTEMSML
+1911 SFSNAMNPMTEMSML

-1940 SKMLAS
+1940 SKMLAG

-1961 TVLGQIAKTTD
+1961 TALGQIAKTTD

-2028 TLENAVFPWAR
+2028 ALENAVFPWAR

-2053 VYESTGESSV
+2053 VYENTGESSV

-2104 VNSDGYK
+2104 INSDGYK

-2158 KTGGNTSNYFEFLAN
+2158 KTGGNISNYFEFLAN

-2209 TKYDIVKGSF
+2209 TKYDIVKESF

-2234 QEFKADKKDNG
+2234 QEFKADKKDDG
-2245 TVNGKSITGSKKD
+2245 TVNGKSITGSRKN
-2258 KVFDYINSIKGATYT
+2258 KVFDYIDSIKGATYT

-2280 LEYRPRNASD
+2280 LEYKLSSSSD
-2290 REIVENYVRNMPNRT
+2290 REIIENHVRNLPNKT

>member
-184 TIQNNISKTNNFLG
+184 TIQNNISKTNNFLS

-409 NNINVEQNSLPAVNK
+409 NNINVEQNSLPAANK

-433 QMASKEITN
+433 QIAGNEITN

-447 DYKRMMLDVLNN
+447 DYKTMMLDVLNN

-504 NDTNTYDS
+504 NDTNIYDS
-512 TEVNAV
+512 TEVNEV

-695 GTIIINP
+695 GTITINP

-732 RKSNVEFDTSVKQ
+732 RKSNAEFDTSVKQ

-810 DLYNKWTQAYNSNSE
+810 DLYNKWTQTYNSSNNLNTTTNYYIETVADFNEIEYNNAKEIKLPKQEYAILSTIINSDSNIKPGINKIE
-825 LKNTENYHI
+825 TTNAQYEIYFKETGEFKVLDKIANEGEDINVFRRTLSRNEEARSKRFNEQLDSEEVSNKRTGTYNDGI
-834 SENFSSEIDK
+834 SENNSK
-844 ALNNQLQSNTQVKA
+844 GTYKRNRSNY
-858 RDYTPQILV
+858 D
-867 DNGVDN
+867 
-873 LPMLITQKHIK
+873 
-884 STIYTLQEAENLG
+884 
-897 LPTKN
+897 
-902 VNYHGLGK
+902 GK
-910 DLLIKAID
+910 TNSRND
-918 NLDSPQAIYK
+918 
-928 TSENNYLVVTEF
+928 
-940 KDNNGK
+940 
-946 EIVIPIQIN
+946 IN
-955 SNGRYNNVF
+955 
-964 IDENQIKSVYGRN
+964 
-977 NLDNYINKNNFE
+977 
-989 QIYKKN
+989 
-995 EELDFNERI
+995 
-1004 QYSNVANSSIKDS
+1004 
-1017 IAPQTKD
+1017 
-1024 VNTTTKYSMQESE
+1024 TKYSMQESE
-1037 NDSQLSEK
+1037 NNSDSFNISKYDNKGRELSKQQQEYFKDSKVRDKKGNLLTMYHSTDADFNTFTYDNLGKTGLAYGEGFYFTDSEK
-1045 AKRELHRY
+1045 AKKTYGKNTKTVYLDISKPMEIGKRTMTKNDFKKLVEAVNKRTNGQVEADYGNINDALQVYEYGGDDIDLVNELK
-1053 VHMNKEEL
+1053 NE
-1061 NKAFSDVIENKENML
+1061 SG
-1076 EEYNR
+1076 
-1081 LSNEY
+1081 LSNAEY
-1086 KEYQKS
+1086 Y
-1092 EDFTIALKNSD
+1092 
-1103 YEGEAFTKA
+1103 
-1112 GKYAEKLRYYN
+1112 
-1123 EQYEKY
+1123 
-1129 KSQQEAI
+1129 
-1136 NSLLMGNKTDTRS
+1136 SLLRKTLGYDGIKANNKTNG
-1149 VKQVIKEA
+1149 E
-1157 EKHFGITSNFKETA
+1157 
-1171 YIDIDGNQID
+1171 DGNYWIAFNPNQI
-1181 FSGKHEGGMSGSRSL
+1181 K
-1196 DHRQINEIDVDMQ
+1196 NIDNSNPTD
-1209 SFIDMGNIRII
+1209 N
-1220 PEGNGINLSIEPNAK
+1220 P
-1235 QYAKLEKYIDSVN
+1235 
-1248 GEIYIDIDKTNTT
+1248 DI
-1261 YDSIEYKKGTSTSKI
+1261 
-1276 INDLQYYFR
+1276 
-1285 NGKFPKRSD
+1285 
-1294 LAQFRYSIQK
+1294 RYSIQK
-1304 ESGSWQKYLEDNFK
+1304 ESGSWQKYLENNFK
-1318 ASGTRTNMQ
+1318 ASGTRTHFK

-1332 KASNANSYTKT
+1332 KAENANSYTKT

-1356 LETGEWTKQ
+1356 LETSEWTKR

-1379 IKSNYTTDEAKA
+1379 IRSNYTTAEAKA

-1426 LSSLLSRATTGG
+1426 LASLLSRATTGG

-1445 AIGERLIQYYSKTGD
+1445 AIGERLIQYYSKTGN

-1636 NVVDRLGLNEN
+1636 NVIDRLGLNEN

-1669 TIGKAFDLNN
+1669 TIGRAFDLNN

-1882 KAQKEKKT
+1882 KTQKEKKT

-1897 YYNKA
+1897 YYNKVV
-1902 IDASMNILD
+1902 DASMNILD
-1911 SFTNAMNPMTEMSML
+1911 SFSNAMNPMTEMSML

-1940 SKMLAS
+1940 SKMLAG

-1961 TVLGQIAKTTD
+1961 TALGQIAKTTD

-2005 QKLPIKTDI
+2005 QKLPMKTDI

-2028 TLENAVFPWAR
+2028 ALENAVFPWAR

-2053 VYESTGESSV
+2053 VYENTGESSV

-2093 GETSYELLKNL
+2093 GETSYELLRNL
-2104 VNSDGYK
+2104 INSDGYK

-2209 TKYDIVKGSF
+2209 TKYDIVKESF

-2234 QEFKADKKDNG
+2234 QEFKADKKDDG

-2258 KVFDYINSIKGATYT
+2258 KVFDYIDSIKGATYT

-2280 LEYRPRNASD
+2280 LEYKPSSSSD
-2290 REIVENYVRNMPNRT
+2290 REIVENYIRNMPNRT
-2305 AKEKLEIMSKFAG
+2305 VKEKLEIMSKFAG
-2318 VTLNKPDKEF
+2318 VTVYKNN
-2328 PDGSYDY
+2328 SYTY

>member
-1 MAKKIYELSDEEK
+1 MAIKFKLSDEEK
-14 EKAKELLDFMS
+14 K
-25 KNKNNTNS
+25 
-33 KISMDLPTANMSK
+33 KI
-46 PKNEMPV
+46 
-53 YDRSSSIDFPRVK
+53 
-66 IASQQETKNL
+66 
-76 KKFRESNNFTDT
+76 
-88 IDNVTG
+88 
-94 VLGNIGMGIENVIPN
+94 
-109 MSKYMNEGNKI
+109 NKI
-120 ATKKATST
+120 ATAMEEEKQTTRDTSSSQELPTASSKMKRKDDQKIYELPKAGFIANSRRTGEIS
-128 IIRGVLNRATK
+128 NP
-139 NKEFSDKVGQ
+139 FSDSRLINTLKKENETLKTAKEDLQPLGESSISSQTYEDMKSNDPKVSFPAKNRYLIDTAKGAITGWGKSIGQYLQTSVANDNQRVLDNKILAKFTDENGRKRLEETNKNLVEQIRKTQADKNADAIASQELSPTMQTLGDISRSLGNVAPTMALNAIMPGTGNVAMFMSSSGNASGEALLRENDIRKAKIAGDLKGAIEVGAEKLTGGIKFLPKGTLDNTAVNFISKNIKSKVGQ
-149 IVGNTLG
+149 KIASKGYEVGGEVLEEVLTDIGQNTVDKFMYQDDGKVVDFDQLKETAKITVLTTLALNALG
-156 EKIHSSL
+156 LGGSTYKEVQQQ
-163 NPIAKTNQELNNADI
+163 NKTNEVNSRINEAQKVINGDGYITQEQQ
-178 EKWRTN
+178 TSSN
-184 TIQNNISKTNNFLG
+184 T
-198 TKLAELAPSIGNN
+198 
-211 ALPMAVALA
+211 
-220 PVPGARALSTAM
+220 
-232 FMTSAGGSYLDDA
+232 
-245 KARGMNEDEAF
+245 
-256 GYATIMGTLEGG
+256 
-268 TEAVISGNM
+268 
-277 LNKGVKLASGHELS
+277 
-291 KEILGSYGLDI
+291 
-302 TENFAQEAIME
+302 
-313 PLSELTATI
+313 
-322 TGGKE
+322 
-327 SADWN
+327 
-332 NMGQRMINSGI
+332 
-343 DGALSAVLL
+343 
-352 SGVSAGIGSAV
+352 
-363 NVVNKHNNGQAVTQ
+363 
-377 NEIKT
+377 
-382 AMKDI
+382 
-387 QNSGKINVEEVIKGS
+387 
-402 IEAIKEN
+402 
-409 NNINVEQNSLPAVNK
+409 NVEQNSLPTVNT

-447 DYKRMMLDVLNN
+447 DYKTMMLDVLNN

-466 DIGSIRQ
+466 DVGSIRQ
-473 NINSLEDANRLD
+473 NINSLEEANRLD

-494 ARRKKYMQYK
+494 TRRKKYMQYK

-512 TEVNAV
+512 TEVNEV

-599 VNETR
+599 VNKTRSSQNIPNSIEKNNIKEYNNLQLGETKNINTNDLSQLAKDGGHRTTEQIESLRESIRQNGIVEPIEIYR
-604 KNNSLTNDIT
+604 KNDGTFAIENGNHRLK
-614 NTIAVENNK
+614 IA
-623 EFLTQSYQY
+623 
-632 EKSDNAKINNLREDA
+632 
-647 SKYFDNS
+647 
-654 KESHAY
+654 
-660 IDMLEKIITDKDID
+660 
-674 IRLDGELKTP
+674 
-684 DGRVVNGSYAN
+684 
-695 GTIIINP
+695 
-702 NSNRAGEFIAIHELT
+702 
-717 HAIGTKEMLNIVENY
+717 
-732 RKSNVEFDTSVKQ
+732 
-745 LLGNYNSTEITEEA
+745 
-759 LADVSAQLFGNQE
+759 
-772 FINNVANTNPSFF
+772 
-785 KKIYNEIKYLWH
+785 
-797 QFRGYKNQNEFVE
+797 
-810 DLYNKWTQAYNSNSE
+810 SE
-825 LKNTENYHI
+825 LGIE
-834 SENFSSEIDK
+834 
-844 ALNNQLQSNTQVKA
+844 QVPVK
-858 RDYTPQILV
+858 LV
-867 DNGVDN
+867 E
-873 LPMLITQKHIK
+873 
-884 STIYTLQEAENLG
+884 SWENLG
-897 LPTKN
+897 LVKDKTETNILNEGIDRSDTSNRISEANIENDEGSGTGRRSVYDINDKFKNGRTAEKN
-902 VNYHGLGK
+902 VE
-910 DLLIKAID
+910 I
-918 NLDSPQAIYK
+918 
-928 TSENNYLVVTEF
+928 SEGT
-940 KDNNGK
+940 
-946 EIVIPIQIN
+946 PN
-955 SNGRYNNVF
+955 SNQQTSN
-964 IDENQIKSVYGRN
+964 I
-977 NLDNYINKNNFE
+977 
-989 QIYKKN
+989 KN
-995 EELDFNERI
+995 EGN
-1004 QYSNVANSSIKDS
+1004 
-1017 IAPQTKD
+1017 
-1024 VNTTTKYSMQESE
+1024 
-1037 NDSQLSEK
+1037 
-1045 AKRELHRY
+1045 
-1053 VHMNKEEL
+1053 
-1061 NKAFSDVIENKENML
+1061 
-1076 EEYNR
+1076 NR
-1081 LSNEY
+1081 
-1086 KEYQKS
+1086 
-1092 EDFTIALKNSD
+1092 
-1103 YEGEAFTKA
+1103 
-1112 GKYAEKLRYYN
+1112 
-1123 EQYEKY
+1123 
-1129 KSQQEAI
+1129 
-1136 NSLLMGNKTDTRS
+1136 
-1149 VKQVIKEA
+1149 KQ
-1157 EKHFGITSNFKETA
+1157 G
-1171 YIDIDGNQID
+1171 
-1181 FSGKHEGGMSGSRSL
+1181 
-1196 DHRQINEIDVDMQ
+1196 VD
-1209 SFIDMGNIRII
+1209 N
-1220 PEGNGINLSIEPNAK
+1220 
-1235 QYAKLEKYIDSVN
+1235 
-1248 GEIYIDIDKTNTT
+1248 
-1261 YDSIEYKKGTSTSKI
+1261 STSF
-1276 INDLQYYFR
+1276 NM
-1285 NGKFPKRSD
+1285 N
-1294 LAQFRYSIQK
+1294 
-1304 ESGSWQKYLEDNFK
+1304 ESS
-1318 ASGTRTNMQ
+1318 
-1327 DILVQ
+1327 
-1332 KASNANSYTKT
+1332 KT
-1343 QENKQAQTHKSNE
+1343 QDTSNE

-1415 DRIST
+1415 DRVST

-1426 LSSLLSRATTGG
+1426 LASLLSRATTGG

-1445 AIGERLIQYYSKTGD
+1445 AIGERLIQYYSKTGN

-1607 SKINPDMERNHTV
+1607 SKINPYMERNHTV

-1782 VKSAVYDTVQ
+1782 VKSAVYDTAQ
-1792 LRKGNITANKYIDNI
+1792 LRKGNITVNKYIDNI

-1897 YYNKA
+1897 YYNKV
-1902 IDASMNILD
+1902 INASMNILD

-1940 SKMLAS
+1940 SKMLAG

-1961 TVLGQIAKTTD
+1961 TALGQIAKTTD

-2028 TLENAVFPWAR
+2028 ALENAVFPWAR

-2053 VYESTGESSV
+2053 VYENTGESSV

-2104 VNSDGYK
+2104 INSDGYK

-2124 IYSYSTEQVKID
+2124 VYSYSTEQIKID

-2158 KTGGNTSNYFEFLAN
+2158 KAGGNTSNYFEFLAN

-2192 DEKTKKAIY
+2192 NEKTKKAIY

-2209 TKYDIVKGSF
+2209 TKYDIVKESF

-2234 QEFKADKKDNG
+2234 QEFKADKKDDG

-2258 KVFDYINSIKGATYT
+2258 KVFDYIDSIKGATYT

-2280 LEYRPRNASD
+2280 LEYKPSSSSD

-2305 AKEKLEIMSKFAG
+2305 VKEKLEIMSKFAG
-2318 VTLNKPDKEF
+2318 VTVYKNN
-2328 PDGSYDY
+2328 SYTY

>member
-1 MAKKIYELSDEEK
+1 
-14 EKAKELLDFMS
+14 
-25 KNKNNTNS
+25 
-33 KISMDLPTANMSK
+33 
-46 PKNEMPV
+46 
-53 YDRSSSIDFPRVK
+53 
-66 IASQQETKNL
+66 
-76 KKFRESNNFTDT
+76 
-88 IDNVTG
+88 
-94 VLGNIGMGIENVIPN
+94 
-109 MSKYMNEGNKI
+109 
-120 ATKKATST
+120 
-128 IIRGVLNRATK
+128 
-139 NKEFSDKVGQ
+139 
-149 IVGNTLG
+149 
-156 EKIHSSL
+156 
-163 NPIAKTNQELNNADI
+163 
-178 EKWRTN
+178 
-184 TIQNNISKTNNFLG
+184 
-198 TKLAELAPSIGNN
+198 
-211 ALPMAVALA
+211 
-220 PVPGARALSTAM
+220 
-232 FMTSAGGSYLDDA
+232 
-245 KARGMNEDEAF
+245 
-256 GYATIMGTLEGG
+256 
-268 TEAVISGNM
+268 
-277 LNKGVKLASGHELS
+277 
-291 KEILGSYGLDI
+291 
-302 TENFAQEAIME
+302 
-313 PLSELTATI
+313 
-322 TGGKE
+322 
-327 SADWN
+327 
-332 NMGQRMINSGI
+332 
-343 DGALSAVLL
+343 
-352 SGVSAGIGSAV
+352 
-363 NVVNKHNNGQAVTQ
+363 
-377 NEIKT
+377 
-382 AMKDI
+382 
-387 QNSGKINVEEVIKGS
+387 
-402 IEAIKEN
+402 
-409 NNINVEQNSLPAVNK
+409 
-424 ENTYSNQLK
+424 
-433 QMASKEITN
+433 MASKEITN

-447 DYKRMMLDVLNN
+447 DYKTMMLDVLNN
-459 MNEVSDA
+459 MSEVSDA
-466 DIGSIRQ
+466 DVGSIRQ
-473 NINSLEDANRLD
+473 NINSLEEANRLD

-494 ARRKKYMQYK
+494 TRRKKYMQYK
-504 NDTNTYDS
+504 NDTNIYDS
-512 TEVNAV
+512 TEVNEV

-570 ITQYDSQSKTSVA
+570 ITQYDSQLKTSVA

-695 GTIIINP
+695 GTITINP

-717 HAIGTKEMLNIVENY
+717 HAIGTKEMLNIIENY
-732 RKSNVEFDTSVKQ
+732 RKSNAEFDTSVKQ

-810 DLYNKWTQAYNSNSE
+810 DLYNKWTQAYNSSNNLNTTTNYYIETVADFNEIEYNNAKEIKLPKQEYAILSTIINSDSNIKPGINKIE
-825 LKNTENYHI
+825 TTNAQYEIYFKETGEFKVLDKIANEGEDINVFRRTLSRNEEARSKRFNEQLDSEEVSNKRTGTYNDGI
-834 SENFSSEIDK
+834 SENNSK
-844 ALNNQLQSNTQVKA
+844 GTYKRNRSNY
-858 RDYTPQILV
+858 D
-867 DNGVDN
+867 
-873 LPMLITQKHIK
+873 
-884 STIYTLQEAENLG
+884 
-897 LPTKN
+897 
-902 VNYHGLGK
+902 GK
-910 DLLIKAID
+910 TNSRND
-918 NLDSPQAIYK
+918 
-928 TSENNYLVVTEF
+928 
-940 KDNNGK
+940 
-946 EIVIPIQIN
+946 IN
-955 SNGRYNNVF
+955 
-964 IDENQIKSVYGRN
+964 
-977 NLDNYINKNNFE
+977 
-989 QIYKKN
+989 
-995 EELDFNERI
+995 
-1004 QYSNVANSSIKDS
+1004 
-1017 IAPQTKD
+1017 
-1024 VNTTTKYSMQESE
+1024 TKYSMQESE
-1037 NDSQLSEK
+1037 NNSKRLEISNNVRNDVYKATSDLVEELDNDSTFISTEDINDIKEKVDYYLTKESKDEIAQLYEKYDNEEIDDDFMQEIINIENNAIKDKLSTLGYEYNKKDNNYSKINGLIESHEKILKYLDDENIKYEISKSKQAGIFPSIYIQDENGNIIMRIANHKNNNASIDEVYTNKELLDTDKIIKDIGNKTKNINNRYSIQESENNSGSFNISKYDNKGRELSKQQQEYFKDSKVRDEKGNLLTMYHSTDADFSTFTYDNLGKTGLAYGEGFYFTDSEK
-1045 AKRELHRY
+1045 AKKAYGKNTKTVYLDISKPMEIGKRTMTKNDFKKLVEAVNERTNGQVEADYGNINDALQVYEYGGDDIDLVNELK
-1053 VHMNKEEL
+1053 NE
-1061 NKAFSDVIENKENML
+1061 SG
-1076 EEYNR
+1076 
-1081 LSNEY
+1081 LSNAEY
-1086 KEYQKS
+1086 Y
-1092 EDFTIALKNSD
+1092 
-1103 YEGEAFTKA
+1103 
-1112 GKYAEKLRYYN
+1112 
-1123 EQYEKY
+1123 
-1129 KSQQEAI
+1129 
-1136 NSLLMGNKTDTRS
+1136 SLLRETLGYDGIKANNKTNG
-1149 VKQVIKEA
+1149 E
-1157 EKHFGITSNFKETA
+1157 
-1171 YIDIDGNQID
+1171 DGNYWIAFNSNQI
-1181 FSGKHEGGMSGSRSL
+1181 K
-1196 DHRQINEIDVDMQ
+1196 NIDNSNPTD
-1209 SFIDMGNIRII
+1209 N
-1220 PEGNGINLSIEPNAK
+1220 P
-1235 QYAKLEKYIDSVN
+1235 
-1248 GEIYIDIDKTNTT
+1248 DI
-1261 YDSIEYKKGTSTSKI
+1261 
-1276 INDLQYYFR
+1276 
-1285 NGKFPKRSD
+1285 
-1294 LAQFRYSIQK
+1294 RYSIQK
-1304 ESGSWQKYLEDNFK
+1304 ESDSWQKYLEDNFK
-1318 ASGTRTNMQ
+1318 ASGTRTHFK

-1343 QENKQAQTHKSNE
+1343 QENKQAQTHMSNE
-1356 LETGEWTKQ
+1356 LETSEWTKR

-1379 IKSNYTTDEAKA
+1379 IRSNYTTDEAKA

-1426 LSSLLSRATTGG
+1426 LASLLSRATTGG

-1445 AIGERLIQYYSKTGD
+1445 AIGERLIQYYSKTGN
-1460 KTKLQDAIQ
+1460 KAKLQDAIQ

-1607 SKINPDMERNHTV
+1607 SKINPDIERNHTV

-1961 TVLGQIAKTTD
+1961 TALGQIAKTTD

-2028 TLENAVFPWAR
+2028 ALENAVFPWAR

-2234 QEFKADKKDNG
+2234 QEFKADKKDDG

-2305 AKEKLEIMSKFAG
+2305 VKEKLEIMSKFAG

>member
-1 MAKKIYELSDEEK
+1 MAIKFKLSDEEK
-14 EKAKELLDFMS
+14 K
-25 KNKNNTNS
+25 
-33 KISMDLPTANMSK
+33 KI
-46 PKNEMPV
+46 
-53 YDRSSSIDFPRVK
+53 
-66 IASQQETKNL
+66 
-76 KKFRESNNFTDT
+76 
-88 IDNVTG
+88 
-94 VLGNIGMGIENVIPN
+94 
-109 MSKYMNEGNKI
+109 NKI
-120 ATKKATST
+120 ATAMEEEKQTTRDTSSSQELPTASSKMKRKDDQKIYELPKAGFIANSRRTGEIS
-128 IIRGVLNRATK
+128 NP
-139 NKEFSDKVGQ
+139 FSDSRLINTLKKENETLKTAKEDLQPLGESSISSQTYEDMKSNDPKVSFPAKTRYLIDTAKGAITGWGKSIGQYLQTSVADDNQRVLDNKILAKFTDENGRKRLEETNKNLVEQIRKTQADKNADAIASQELSPTMQTLGNISRNLGNMAPTMALNALMPGTGNVAMFMSSSGDASGEGLLKENNIQKAKLAGDLKGAIEVGAEKLTGGIKFLPKGTLDNTAVNFISKNIKSKVGQ
-149 IVGNTLG
+149 KIASKGYEVGGEVLEEVLTDIGQNTVDKFMYQDDGKVVDFDQLKETAKITVLTTLALNALG
-156 EKIHSSL
+156 LGGSTYKEVQQQ
-163 NPIAKTNQELNNADI
+163 NKTNEVNSRINEAQKVINGDGYITQEQQ
-178 EKWRTN
+178 TSSN
-184 TIQNNISKTNNFLG
+184 T
-198 TKLAELAPSIGNN
+198 
-211 ALPMAVALA
+211 
-220 PVPGARALSTAM
+220 
-232 FMTSAGGSYLDDA
+232 
-245 KARGMNEDEAF
+245 
-256 GYATIMGTLEGG
+256 
-268 TEAVISGNM
+268 
-277 LNKGVKLASGHELS
+277 
-291 KEILGSYGLDI
+291 
-302 TENFAQEAIME
+302 
-313 PLSELTATI
+313 
-322 TGGKE
+322 
-327 SADWN
+327 
-332 NMGQRMINSGI
+332 
-343 DGALSAVLL
+343 
-352 SGVSAGIGSAV
+352 
-363 NVVNKHNNGQAVTQ
+363 
-377 NEIKT
+377 
-382 AMKDI
+382 
-387 QNSGKINVEEVIKGS
+387 
-402 IEAIKEN
+402 
-409 NNINVEQNSLPAVNK
+409 NVEQNFLPTVNT

-447 DYKRMMLDVLNN
+447 DYKTMMLDVLNN
-459 MNEVSDA
+459 MSEVSDA
-466 DIGSIRQ
+466 DISSIRQ
-473 NINSLEDANRLD
+473 NINSLEDANNNKE
-485 TKIDSKNDQ
+485 KIRSILKRNGTFSEQIDKYVENKLPSGDFLYLGETPTILKKIGLNNEEMVLKQGKLKSIIKESSDGTDQMHGLPIETIKKIPEAIANPLNVLQSSSNKDSIVVITDL
-494 ARRKKYMQYK
+494 A
-504 NDTNTYDS
+504 DTNERPIIAS
-512 TEVNAV
+512 IEVNYNGQIGNIDFLSNRSTSAYGKNNYDRFMKTEIAKGN
-518 LDMTP
+518 LLYDIDEGIIKELP
-523 TNRNGRRTVKQ
+523 TTRLQLPKG
-534 WLTVADEIGKRIANK
+534 I
-549 SNAEIEQIAYKSW
+549 SS
-562 FDIEPSKS
+562 
-570 ITQYDSQSKTSVA
+570 SVD
-583 FQKFT
+583 T
-588 SDEWVNTINNA
+588 NNNISTINNSISQNNNS
-599 VNETR
+599 VKNTTTDNYMQKKQNNSNELETGEINNVINETR
-604 KNNSLTNDIT
+604 SSQNIPNSIEKNNIKEYNNLQLGETKNINTND
-614 NTIAVENNK
+614 
-623 EFLTQSYQY
+623 LSQL
-632 EKSDNAKINNLREDA
+632 AKDGGHRTTEQIENLRE
-647 SKYFDNS
+647 S
-654 KESHAY
+654 
-660 IDMLEKIITDKDID
+660 
-674 IRLDGELKTP
+674 IRQ
-684 DGRVVNGSYAN
+684 NG
-695 GTIIINP
+695 
-702 NSNRAGEFIAIHELT
+702 
-717 HAIGTKEMLNIVENY
+717 IVEPIEIY
-732 RKSNVEFDTSVKQ
+732 RKNDGTFAIEN
-745 LLGNYNSTEITEEA
+745 GNHR
-759 LADVSAQLFGNQE
+759 L
-772 FINNVANTNPSFF
+772 
-785 KKIYNEIKYLWH
+785 KI
-797 QFRGYKNQNEFVE
+797 
-810 DLYNKWTQAYNSNSE
+810 ASE
-825 LKNTENYHI
+825 LGIE
-834 SENFSSEIDK
+834 
-844 ALNNQLQSNTQVKA
+844 QVPVK
-858 RDYTPQILV
+858 LV
-867 DNGVDN
+867 E
-873 LPMLITQKHIK
+873 
-884 STIYTLQEAENLG
+884 SWENLG
-897 LPTKN
+897 LVKDKTETNILNEGIDGSDTSNRISETNIENDEGSGTGRRSVYDINDKFKNGRTAEKN
-902 VNYHGLGK
+902 VG
-910 DLLIKAID
+910 I
-918 NLDSPQAIYK
+918 
-928 TSENNYLVVTEF
+928 SEGT
-940 KDNNGK
+940 
-946 EIVIPIQIN
+946 PN
-955 SNGRYNNVF
+955 SNQQTSN
-964 IDENQIKSVYGRN
+964 I
-977 NLDNYINKNNFE
+977 
-989 QIYKKN
+989 KN
-995 EELDFNERI
+995 EGN
-1004 QYSNVANSSIKDS
+1004 
-1017 IAPQTKD
+1017 
-1024 VNTTTKYSMQESE
+1024 
-1037 NDSQLSEK
+1037 
-1045 AKRELHRY
+1045 
-1053 VHMNKEEL
+1053 
-1061 NKAFSDVIENKENML
+1061 
-1076 EEYNR
+1076 NR
-1081 LSNEY
+1081 
-1086 KEYQKS
+1086 
-1092 EDFTIALKNSD
+1092 
-1103 YEGEAFTKA
+1103 
-1112 GKYAEKLRYYN
+1112 
-1123 EQYEKY
+1123 
-1129 KSQQEAI
+1129 
-1136 NSLLMGNKTDTRS
+1136 
-1149 VKQVIKEA
+1149 KQ
-1157 EKHFGITSNFKETA
+1157 G
-1171 YIDIDGNQID
+1171 
-1181 FSGKHEGGMSGSRSL
+1181 
-1196 DHRQINEIDVDMQ
+1196 VD
-1209 SFIDMGNIRII
+1209 D
-1220 PEGNGINLSIEPNAK
+1220 
-1235 QYAKLEKYIDSVN
+1235 
-1248 GEIYIDIDKTNTT
+1248 
-1261 YDSIEYKKGTSTSKI
+1261 STSF
-1276 INDLQYYFR
+1276 NM
-1285 NGKFPKRSD
+1285 N
-1294 LAQFRYSIQK
+1294 
-1304 ESGSWQKYLEDNFK
+1304 ESS
-1318 ASGTRTNMQ
+1318 
-1327 DILVQ
+1327 
-1332 KASNANSYTKT
+1332 KT
-1343 QENKQAQTHKSNE
+1343 QDTSNE

-1426 LSSLLSRATTGG
+1426 LASLLSRATTGG

-1445 AIGERLIQYYSKTGD
+1445 AIGERLIQYYSKTGN

-1495 QAVWLQRSVDK
+1495 QVVWLQRSVDK

-1526 EMLNKITNSENAKV
+1526 EMLNKITNSDNAKV

-1607 SKINPDMERNHTV
+1607 SKINPYMERNHTV

-1782 VKSAVYDTVQ
+1782 VKSAVYDTAQ

-1897 YYNKA
+1897 YYNKV
-1902 IDASMNILD
+1902 INASMNILD

-1940 SKMLAS
+1940 SKMLAG

-1961 TVLGQIAKTTD
+1961 TALGQIAKTTD

-2028 TLENAVFPWAR
+2028 ALENAVFPWAR

-2053 VYESTGESSV
+2053 VYENTGESSV

-2104 VNSDGYK
+2104 INSDGYK

-2124 IYSYSTEQVKID
+2124 VYSYSTEQIKID

-2158 KTGGNTSNYFEFLAN
+2158 KAGGNTSNYFEFLAN

-2178 KDSEKLEVLANSKY
+2178 KDSEKLEVLANSKCN
-2192 DEKTKKAIY
+2192 EKTKKAIY

-2209 TKYDIVKGSF
+2209 TKYDIVKESF

-2234 QEFKADKKDNG
+2234 QEFKADKKDDG

-2258 KVFDYINSIKGATYT
+2258 KVFDYIDSIKGATYT

-2280 LEYRPRNASD
+2280 LEYKPSSSSD

-2305 AKEKLEIMSKFAG
+2305 VKEKLEIMSKFAG
-2318 VTLNKPDKEF
+2318 VTVYKNN
-2328 PDGSYDY
+2328 SYTY

>member
-1 MAKKIYELSDEEK
+1 MAIKFKLSDEEK
-14 EKAKELLDFMS
+14 K
-25 KNKNNTNS
+25 
-33 KISMDLPTANMSK
+33 KI
-46 PKNEMPV
+46 
-53 YDRSSSIDFPRVK
+53 
-66 IASQQETKNL
+66 
-76 KKFRESNNFTDT
+76 
-88 IDNVTG
+88 
-94 VLGNIGMGIENVIPN
+94 
-109 MSKYMNEGNKI
+109 NKI
-120 ATKKATST
+120 ATAMEEEKQTTRDTSSSQELPTASSKMKRKDDQKIYELPKAGFIANSRRTGEIS
-128 IIRGVLNRATK
+128 NP
-139 NKEFSDKVGQ
+139 FSDSRLINTLKKENETLKTAKEDLQPLGESSISSQTYEDMKSNDPKVSFPAKTRYLIDTAKGAITGWGKSIGQYLQTSVADDNQRVLDNKILAKFTDENGRKRLEETNKNLVEQIRKTQADKNADAIASQELSPTMQTLGNISRNLGNMAPTMALNALMPGTGNVAMFMSSSGDASGEGLLKENNIQKAKLAGDLKGAIEVGAEKLTGGIKFLPKGTLDNTAVNFISKNIKSKVGQ
-149 IVGNTLG
+149 KIASKGYEVGGEVLEEVLTDIGQNTVDKFMYQDDGKVVDFDQLKETAKITVLTTLALNALG
-156 EKIHSSL
+156 LGGSTYKEVQQQ
-163 NPIAKTNQELNNADI
+163 NKTNEVNSRINEAQKVINGDGYITQEQQ
-178 EKWRTN
+178 TSSN
-184 TIQNNISKTNNFLG
+184 T
-198 TKLAELAPSIGNN
+198 
-211 ALPMAVALA
+211 
-220 PVPGARALSTAM
+220 
-232 FMTSAGGSYLDDA
+232 
-245 KARGMNEDEAF
+245 
-256 GYATIMGTLEGG
+256 
-268 TEAVISGNM
+268 
-277 LNKGVKLASGHELS
+277 
-291 KEILGSYGLDI
+291 
-302 TENFAQEAIME
+302 
-313 PLSELTATI
+313 
-322 TGGKE
+322 
-327 SADWN
+327 
-332 NMGQRMINSGI
+332 
-343 DGALSAVLL
+343 
-352 SGVSAGIGSAV
+352 
-363 NVVNKHNNGQAVTQ
+363 
-377 NEIKT
+377 
-382 AMKDI
+382 
-387 QNSGKINVEEVIKGS
+387 
-402 IEAIKEN
+402 
-409 NNINVEQNSLPAVNK
+409 NVEQNSLSTVNT

-447 DYKRMMLDVLNN
+447 DYKSMMLDVLNN

-466 DIGSIRQ
+466 DVGSIRQ
-473 NINSLEDANRLD
+473 NINSLE
-485 TKIDSKNDQ
+485 SKNQ
-494 ARRKKYMQYK
+494 
-504 NDTNTYDS
+504 
-512 TEVNAV
+512 
-518 LDMTP
+518 
-523 TNRNGRRTVKQ
+523 
-534 WLTVADEIGKRIANK
+534 
-549 SNAEIEQIAYKSW
+549 
-562 FDIEPSKS
+562 
-570 ITQYDSQSKTSVA
+570 
-583 FQKFT
+583 
-588 SDEWVNTINNA
+588 TILNNQ
-599 VNETR
+599 E
-604 KNNSLTNDIT
+604 LPM
-614 NTIAVENNK
+614 
-623 EFLTQSYQY
+623 QSYQY

-654 KESHAY
+654 KESHTY
-660 IDMLEKIITDKDID
+660 IDMLEKIIIDKDID
-674 IRLDGELKTP
+674 IRLDGNLKTL
-684 DGRVVNGSYAN
+684 DGRVANGSYAN
-695 GTIIINP
+695 GIITINP

-732 RKSNVEFDTSVKQ
+732 RKSNTEFDTSVKQ

-858 RDYTPQILV
+858 RNYTPQILV

-955 SNGRYNNVF
+955 GNGRYNNVF

-1445 AIGERLIQYYSKTGD
+1445 AIGERLIQYYSKTGN

-1495 QAVWLQRSVDK
+1495 QVVWLQRSVDK

-1526 EMLNKITNSENAKV
+1526 EMLNKITNSDNAKV

-1607 SKINPDMERNHTV
+1607 SKINPYMERNHTV

-1782 VKSAVYDTVQ
+1782 VKSAVYDTAQ

-1897 YYNKA
+1897 YYNKV
-1902 IDASMNILD
+1902 INASMNILD

-1940 SKMLAS
+1940 SKMLAG

-1961 TVLGQIAKTTD
+1961 TALGQIAKTTD

-2028 TLENAVFPWAR
+2028 ALENAVFPWAR

-2053 VYESTGESSV
+2053 VYENTGESSV

-2104 VNSDGYK
+2104 IISDGYK

-2124 IYSYSTEQVKID
+2124 VYSYSTEQIKID

-2158 KTGGNTSNYFEFLAN
+2158 KAGGNTSNYFEFLAN

-2192 DEKTKKAIY
+2192 NEKTKKAIY

-2209 TKYDIVKGSF
+2209 TKYDIVKESF

-2234 QEFKADKKDNG
+2234 QEFKADKKDDG

-2258 KVFDYINSIKGATYT
+2258 KVFDYIDSIKGATYT

-2280 LEYRPRNASD
+2280 LEYKPSSSSD

-2305 AKEKLEIMSKFAG
+2305 VKEKLEIMSKFAG
-2318 VTLNKPDKEF
+2318 VTVYKNN
-2328 PDGSYDY
+2328 SYTY

>member
-1 MAKKIYELSDEEK
+1 MAIKFKLSDEEK
-14 EKAKELLDFMS
+14 KKINKIATAMEEEKQATRETEVS
-25 KNKNNTNS
+25 Q
-33 KISMDLPTANMSK
+33 DLPTAKLSRLSERNNSYSSRTKYPYTNKYGKGNIDLTNRPIVKNDDGSISTVRSMSFQDEEGK
-46 PKNEMPV
+46 EVLVPTVVNGKIVSDSEAINNYYRTGEYLGKFDSVEEANEYAKELHRQQEKLYSKNNQQIYELPKAGFIANSRRTGKISNPFSDSRLINTLKKENETLKTAKEDLQPLGE
-53 YDRSSSIDFPRVK
+53 SSISSQTYEDMKSNDPKVSFPAKTRYLIDTAKGAITGWGKSIGQYLQTSVANDNQRVLDNK
-66 IASQQETKNL
+66 ILAKFTDENGRKRLEETNKNLVEQIRKTQADKNADAIASQELSPTMQT
-76 KKFRESNNFTDT
+76 
-88 IDNVTG
+88 
-94 VLGNIGMGIENVIPN
+94 LGNISRNLGN
-109 MSKYMNEGNKI
+109 M
-120 ATKKATST
+120 
-128 IIRGVLNRATK
+128 
-139 NKEFSDKVGQ
+139 
-149 IVGNTLG
+149 
-156 EKIHSSL
+156 
-163 NPIAKTNQELNNADI
+163 
-178 EKWRTN
+178 
-184 TIQNNISKTNNFLG
+184 
-198 TKLAELAPSIGNN
+198 APTMALN
-211 ALPMAVALA
+211 ALM
-220 PVPGARALSTAM
+220 PGTGNVAM
-232 FMTSAGGSYLDDA
+232 FMSS
-245 KARGMNEDEAF
+245 
-256 GYATIMGTLEGG
+256 
-268 TEAVISGNM
+268 SGD
-277 LNKGVKLASGHELS
+277 ASGEELS
-291 KEILGSYGLDI
+291 KENNIQKAKLAGDLKG
-302 TENFAQEAIME
+302 AIE
-313 PLSELTATI
+313 VGAEKL
-322 TGGKE
+322 TGGIKFLPKGTL
-327 SADWN
+327 DN
-332 NMGQRMINSGI
+332 T
-343 DGALSAVLL
+343 
-352 SGVSAGIGSAV
+352 AV
-363 NVVNKHNNGQAVTQ
+363 NFISKNIKSKVGQKIASKGYEVGGEVLEEVLTDIGQNTVDKFMYQDDGKVVDFDQLKETAKITVLTTLALNALGLGGSTYKEVQQQNKTNEVNSRINEAQKVINGDGYITQEQQTTNQANNNT
-377 NEIKT
+377 
-382 AMKDI
+382 
-387 QNSGKINVEEVIKGS
+387 NVER
-402 IEAIKEN
+402 N
-409 NNINVEQNSLPAVNK
+409 LPTVNT

-447 DYKRMMLDVLNN
+447 DYKSMMLDVLNN

-466 DIGSIRQ
+466 DVGSIRQ
-473 NINSLEDANRLD
+473 NINSLEEANRLD

-494 ARRKKYMQYK
+494 TRRKKYMQYK

-512 TEVNAV
+512 TEVNEV

-604 KNNSLTNDIT
+604 SSQNIQNSVEKNNI
-614 NTIAVENNK
+614 K
-623 EFLTQSYQY
+623 EY
-632 EKSDNAKINNLREDA
+632 NNLQLGETKNINTNYLSQLAKDGGHRTTEQIESLRE
-647 SKYFDNS
+647 S
-654 KESHAY
+654 
-660 IDMLEKIITDKDID
+660 
-674 IRLDGELKTP
+674 IRQ
-684 DGRVVNGSYAN
+684 NG
-695 GTIIINP
+695 
-702 NSNRAGEFIAIHELT
+702 
-717 HAIGTKEMLNIVENY
+717 IVEPIEIY
-732 RKSNVEFDTSVKQ
+732 RKNDGTFAIEN
-745 LLGNYNSTEITEEA
+745 GNHR
-759 LADVSAQLFGNQE
+759 L
-772 FINNVANTNPSFF
+772 
-785 KKIYNEIKYLWH
+785 KI
-797 QFRGYKNQNEFVE
+797 
-810 DLYNKWTQAYNSNSE
+810 ASE
-825 LKNTENYHI
+825 LGIE
-834 SENFSSEIDK
+834 
-844 ALNNQLQSNTQVKA
+844 QVPVK
-858 RDYTPQILV
+858 LV
-867 DNGVDN
+867 E
-873 LPMLITQKHIK
+873 
-884 STIYTLQEAENLG
+884 SWENLG
-897 LPTKN
+897 LVKDKTETNILNEGIDGSDTSNRISETNIENDEGSGTGRRSVYDINDKFKNGRTAEKN
-902 VNYHGLGK
+902 VGIFEGT
-910 DLLIKAID
+910 
-918 NLDSPQAIYK
+918 P
-928 TSENNYLVVTEF
+928 
-940 KDNNGK
+940 
-946 EIVIPIQIN
+946 N
-955 SNGRYNNVF
+955 SNQQTSN
-964 IDENQIKSVYGRN
+964 I
-977 NLDNYINKNNFE
+977 
-989 QIYKKN
+989 KN
-995 EELDFNERI
+995 EGN
-1004 QYSNVANSSIKDS
+1004 
-1017 IAPQTKD
+1017 
-1024 VNTTTKYSMQESE
+1024 
-1037 NDSQLSEK
+1037 
-1045 AKRELHRY
+1045 
-1053 VHMNKEEL
+1053 
-1061 NKAFSDVIENKENML
+1061 
-1076 EEYNR
+1076 NR
-1081 LSNEY
+1081 
-1086 KEYQKS
+1086 
-1092 EDFTIALKNSD
+1092 
-1103 YEGEAFTKA
+1103 
-1112 GKYAEKLRYYN
+1112 
-1123 EQYEKY
+1123 
-1129 KSQQEAI
+1129 
-1136 NSLLMGNKTDTRS
+1136 
-1149 VKQVIKEA
+1149 KQ
-1157 EKHFGITSNFKETA
+1157 G
-1171 YIDIDGNQID
+1171 
-1181 FSGKHEGGMSGSRSL
+1181 
-1196 DHRQINEIDVDMQ
+1196 VD
-1209 SFIDMGNIRII
+1209 D
-1220 PEGNGINLSIEPNAK
+1220 
-1235 QYAKLEKYIDSVN
+1235 
-1248 GEIYIDIDKTNTT
+1248 
-1261 YDSIEYKKGTSTSKI
+1261 STSF
-1276 INDLQYYFR
+1276 NM
-1285 NGKFPKRSD
+1285 N
-1294 LAQFRYSIQK
+1294 
-1304 ESGSWQKYLEDNFK
+1304 ESS
-1318 ASGTRTNMQ
+1318 
-1327 DILVQ
+1327 
-1332 KASNANSYTKT
+1332 KT
-1343 QENKQAQTHKSNE
+1343 QDTSNE
-1356 LETGEWTKQ
+1356 LETGEWTKR

-1379 IKSNYTTDEAKA
+1379 IRSNYTTAEAKA

-1426 LSSLLSRATTGG
+1426 LASLLSRATTGG

-1445 AIGERLIQYYSKTGD
+1445 AIGERLIQYYSKTGN
-1460 KTKLQDAIQ
+1460 KSKLQDAIQ

-1620 IPASKEVKA
+1620 NPASKEVKA

-1659 RTFKSDAMEN
+1659 RTFKSNAMEN

-1882 KAQKEKKT
+1882 KTQKEKKT

-1897 YYNKA
+1897 YYNKVV
-1902 IDASMNILD
+1902 DASMNILD
-1911 SFTNAMNPMTEMSML
+1911 SFSNAMNPMTEMSML

-1940 SKMLAS
+1940 SKMLAG

-1961 TVLGQIAKTTD
+1961 TALGQIAKTTD

-2028 TLENAVFPWAR
+2028 ALENAVFPWAR

-2053 VYESTGESSV
+2053 VYENTGESSV

-2104 VNSDGYK
+2104 INSDGYK

-2158 KTGGNTSNYFEFLAN
+2158 KNGGNTSNYFEFLAN

-2209 TKYDIVKGSF
+2209 TKYDIVKESF

-2234 QEFKADKKDNG
+2234 QEFKADKKDDG

-2258 KVFDYINSIKGATYT
+2258 KVFDYIYSIKGATYT

-2305 AKEKLEIMSKFAG
+2305 VKEKLEIMSKFAG

>member
-76 KKFRESNNFTDT
+76 KKFRESNNFTDA

-109 MSKYMNEGNKI
+109 MTKYMNEGNKV

-433 QMASKEITN
+433 QIASNEITN

-447 DYKRMMLDVLNN
+447 DYKTMMLDVLNN

-695 GTIIINP
+695 GTITINP

-955 SNGRYNNVF
+955 GNGRYNNVF

-1356 LETGEWTKQ
+1356 LETSEWTKR

-1379 IKSNYTTDEAKA
+1379 IRSNYTTDEAKA

-1426 LSSLLSRATTGG
+1426 LASLLSRATTGG

-1445 AIGERLIQYYSKTGD
+1445 AIGERLIQYYSKTGN

-1659 RTFKSDAMEN
+1659 RTFKSNAMEN

-1754 FVLDATLPFKKTP
+1754 FVLDTTLPFKKTP

-1961 TVLGQIAKTTD
+1961 TALGQIAKTTD

-2028 TLENAVFPWAR
+2028 ALENAVFPWAR

-2093 GETSYELLKNL
+2093 GETSYELLNNL
-2104 VNSDGYK
+2104 INSDGYK

-2124 IYSYSTEQVKID
+2124 VYSYSTEQVKID

-2153 TNAIK
+2153 TNAIRK
-2158 KTGGNTSNYFEFLAN
+2158 AGGNTSNYFEFLAN

-2209 TKYDIVKGSF
+2209 TKYNIVKESF

-2234 QEFKADKKDNG
+2234 QEFKADKKDDG

-2258 KVFDYINSIKGATYT
+2258 KVFDYIDSIKGATYT

-2280 LEYRPRNASD
+2280 LEYKPSSSSD
-2290 REIVENYVRNMPNRT
+2290 REIVENYVRNLPNKT

-2318 VTLNKPDKEF
+2318 VTVYKNN
-2328 PDGSYDY
+2328 SYTY

>member
-109 MSKYMNEGNKI
+109 MTKYMNEGNKI

-402 IEAIKEN
+402 IEAIKGN
-409 NNINVEQNSLPAVNK
+409 NNINVEQNSLSTVNT
-424 ENTYSNQLK
+424 ENTYSDQLK
-433 QMASKEITN
+433 QMASNEITN

-447 DYKRMMLDVLNN
+447 DYKTMMLDVLNN

-466 DIGSIRQ
+466 DVGSIRQ
-473 NINSLEDANRLD
+473 NINSLE
-485 TKIDSKNDQ
+485 SKNQ
-494 ARRKKYMQYK
+494 
-504 NDTNTYDS
+504 
-512 TEVNAV
+512 
-518 LDMTP
+518 
-523 TNRNGRRTVKQ
+523 
-534 WLTVADEIGKRIANK
+534 
-549 SNAEIEQIAYKSW
+549 
-562 FDIEPSKS
+562 
-570 ITQYDSQSKTSVA
+570 
-583 FQKFT
+583 
-588 SDEWVNTINNA
+588 TILNNQ
-599 VNETR
+599 E
-604 KNNSLTNDIT
+604 LPM
-614 NTIAVENNK
+614 
-623 EFLTQSYQY
+623 QSYQY

-660 IDMLEKIITDKDID
+660 IDMLEKIIIDKDID
-674 IRLDGELKTP
+674 IRLDGNLKTL
-684 DGRVVNGSYAN
+684 DGRVANGSYAN
-695 GTIIINP
+695 GIITINP

-732 RKSNVEFDTSVKQ
+732 RKSNAEFDTSVKQ

-810 DLYNKWTQAYNSNSE
+810 DLYNKWTQAYNSSNNLNTTTNYYIETVADFNEIEYNNAKEIKLPKQEYAILSTIINSDSNIKPGINKIE
-825 LKNTENYHI
+825 TTNAQYEIYFKETGEFKVLDKIANEGEDINVFRRTLSRNEEARSKRFNEQLDSEEVSNKRTGTYNDGI
-834 SENFSSEIDK
+834 SENNSK
-844 ALNNQLQSNTQVKA
+844 GTYKRNRSNY
-858 RDYTPQILV
+858 D
-867 DNGVDN
+867 
-873 LPMLITQKHIK
+873 
-884 STIYTLQEAENLG
+884 
-897 LPTKN
+897 
-902 VNYHGLGK
+902 GK
-910 DLLIKAID
+910 TNSRND
-918 NLDSPQAIYK
+918 
-928 TSENNYLVVTEF
+928 
-940 KDNNGK
+940 
-946 EIVIPIQIN
+946 IN
-955 SNGRYNNVF
+955 
-964 IDENQIKSVYGRN
+964 
-977 NLDNYINKNNFE
+977 
-989 QIYKKN
+989 
-995 EELDFNERI
+995 
-1004 QYSNVANSSIKDS
+1004 
-1017 IAPQTKD
+1017 
-1024 VNTTTKYSMQESE
+1024 TKYSMQESE
-1037 NDSQLSEK
+1037 NNSGSFSMQDKRFDVTRNENLNNASTLFFRTREDGVYYVQAVNNSGKITYDGSFIDKHSLEKTLGTDIAEYIVNNSESTNN
-1045 AKRELHRY
+1045 EIYLES
-1053 VHMNKEEL
+1053 NK
-1061 NKAFSDVIENKENML
+1061 VENKTDYMMTHRPS
-1076 EEYNR
+1076 EEYGNA
-1081 LSNEY
+1081 SNFERNMDGVFEHPEWY
-1086 KEYQKS
+1086 INMR
-1092 EDFTIALKNSD
+1092 EDYNIESLNALKKVRKKPDAEIIIYRATPGNEINFGDWVTPS
-1103 YEGEAFTKA
+1103 K
-1112 GKYAEKLRYYN
+1112 KYAELHN
-1123 EQYEKY
+1123 N
-1129 KSQQEAI
+1129 SQ
-1136 NSLLMGNKTDTRS
+1136 LDGKGNILELK
-1149 VKQVIKEA
+1149 VKAK
-1157 EKHFGITSNFKETA
+1157 
-1171 YIDIDGNQID
+1171 DILW
-1181 FSGKHEGGMSGSRSL
+1181 GG
-1196 DHRQINEIDVDMQ
+1196 DDINE
-1209 SFIDMGNIRII
+1209 FGYF
-1220 PEGNGINLSIEPNAK
+1220 PENN
-1235 QYAKLEKYIDSVN
+1235 
-1248 GEIYIDIDKTNTT
+1248 
-1261 YDSIEYKKGTSTSKI
+1261 
-1276 INDLQYYFR
+1276 
-1285 NGKFPKRSD
+1285 
-1294 LAQFRYSIQK
+1294 RYSIQK
-1304 ESGSWQKYLEDNFK
+1304 ESDSWQKYLEDNFK
-1318 ASGTRTNMQ
+1318 ASGTRTHFK

-1343 QENKQAQTHKSNE
+1343 QENKQAQTHMSNE
-1356 LETGEWTKQ
+1356 LETSEWTKR

-1379 IKSNYTTDEAKA
+1379 IRSNYTTDEAKA

-1426 LSSLLSRATTGG
+1426 LASLLSRATTGG

-1445 AIGERLIQYYSKTGD
+1445 AIGERLIQYYSKTGN

-1659 RTFKSDAMEN
+1659 RTFKSNAMEN

-1911 SFTNAMNPMTEMSML
+1911 SFSNAMNPMTEMSML

-1940 SKMLAS
+1940 SKMLAG

-1961 TVLGQIAKTTD
+1961 TALGQIAKTTD

-2028 TLENAVFPWAR
+2028 ALENAVFPWVR

-2053 VYESTGESSV
+2053 VYENTGESSV

-2124 IYSYSTEQVKID
+2124 IYSYSTEQIKID

-2153 TNAIK
+2153 TNAIRK
-2158 KTGGNTSNYFEFLAN
+2158 AGGNTSNYFEFLAN

-2209 TKYDIVKGSF
+2209 TKYNIVKESF

-2234 QEFKADKKDNG
+2234 QEFKADKKDDG

-2258 KVFDYINSIKGATYT
+2258 KVFDYIDSIKGATYT

-2280 LEYRPRNASD
+2280 LEYKPSSASD
-2290 REIVENYVRNMPNRT
+2290 REIIENHVRNLPNKT

-2318 VTLNKPDKEF
+2318 VTVYKN
-2328 PDGSYDY
+2328 GSYTY

>member
-1 MAKKIYELSDEEK
+1 MAIKFKLSDEEK
-14 EKAKELLDFMS
+14 KKINKIATAMEEEKQVTRETEVS
-25 KNKNNTNS
+25 Q
-33 KISMDLPTANMSK
+33 DLPTAKLSRLSERNNSYSSRTKYPYTNKYGKGNIDLTNRPIVKNDDGSISTVRSMSFQDEEGKEVLVPTVVNGKIVSDSEAINNYYRTGEYLGKFDSVEEANEYAEKLHKQQEKLYSQNSRESLKLPYDLPMANQATANMSDAT
-46 PKNEMPV
+46 PAELAKNNAPV
-53 YDRSSSIDFPRVK
+53 VSSKDSRLALARKKAWEYNTDDYKNLTELNQVAQQKQADAINEIAEDHPIKAGLLNTGLNLAGGMLQSVGGFIDASKTIEATMAKGTGAVAGFLGNKDIEEKAKKAYEKAVAEGGYTNSSFNTIASGNQGVENGAIKTIGSVASTMGRQLMDALLGEAIGTSGSTLQGIGVAGSSSQEVLAENPDN
-66 IASQQETKNL
+66 IAQAVITGTTKGIVA
-76 KKFRESNNFTDT
+76 KKLEDLFDANILTIRGSKSSVQNQVTNWISNTFRSKVGKEIANR
-88 IDNVTG
+88 VTG
-94 VLGNIGMGIENVIPN
+94 VAGENIEEFLEDNIDNIIDKLVN
-109 MSKYMNEGNKI
+109 NKDLPSFEEWWNN
-120 ATKKATST
+120 TKETAKVTTIST
-128 IIRGVLNRATK
+128 IAMNLLGLGGESFAE
-139 NKEFSDKVGQ
+139 KEAKLDSETNFWINEAQKVIKEDGYITQ
-149 IVGNTLG
+149 EQQT
-156 EKIHSSL
+156 
-163 NPIAKTNQELNNADI
+163 TNQANN
-178 EKWRTN
+178 N
-184 TIQNNISKTNNFLG
+184 T
-198 TKLAELAPSIGNN
+198 
-211 ALPMAVALA
+211 
-220 PVPGARALSTAM
+220 
-232 FMTSAGGSYLDDA
+232 
-245 KARGMNEDEAF
+245 
-256 GYATIMGTLEGG
+256 
-268 TEAVISGNM
+268 
-277 LNKGVKLASGHELS
+277 
-291 KEILGSYGLDI
+291 
-302 TENFAQEAIME
+302 
-313 PLSELTATI
+313 
-322 TGGKE
+322 
-327 SADWN
+327 
-332 NMGQRMINSGI
+332 
-343 DGALSAVLL
+343 
-352 SGVSAGIGSAV
+352 
-363 NVVNKHNNGQAVTQ
+363 
-377 NEIKT
+377 
-382 AMKDI
+382 
-387 QNSGKINVEEVIKGS
+387 NVER
-402 IEAIKEN
+402 N
-409 NNINVEQNSLPAVNK
+409 LPTVNT

-447 DYKRMMLDVLNN
+447 DYKTMMLDVLNN

-466 DIGSIRQ
+466 DVSSIRQ
-473 NINSLEDANRLD
+473 NINSLEDANNNKE
-485 TKIDSKNDQ
+485 KIRSILKRNGTFSEQIDKYVENKLPSGDFLYLGETPTILKKIGLNNEEMVLKQGKLKSIIKESSDGTDQMHGLPIETIKKIPEAIANPLNVLQSSSNKDSIVVITDL
-494 ARRKKYMQYK
+494 A
-504 NDTNTYDS
+504 DTNERPIIAS
-512 TEVNAV
+512 IEVNYNGQIGNIDFLSNRLTSAYGKNNYDRFMKTEIAKGN
-518 LDMTP
+518 LLYDIDEGIIKELP
-523 TNRNGRRTVKQ
+523 TTRLQLPKG
-534 WLTVADEIGKRIANK
+534 I
-549 SNAEIEQIAYKSW
+549 SS
-562 FDIEPSKS
+562 
-570 ITQYDSQSKTSVA
+570 SVD
-583 FQKFT
+583 T
-588 SDEWVNTINNA
+588 NNNISTINNSISQ
-599 VNETR
+599 N
-604 KNNSLTNDIT
+604 NNS
-614 NTIAVENNK
+614 
-623 EFLTQSYQY
+623 
-632 EKSDNAKINNLREDA
+632 
-647 SKYFDNS
+647 
-654 KESHAY
+654 
-660 IDMLEKIITDKDID
+660 
-674 IRLDGELKTP
+674 
-684 DGRVVNGSYAN
+684 
-695 GTIIINP
+695 
-702 NSNRAGEFIAIHELT
+702 
-717 HAIGTKEMLNIVENY
+717 
-732 RKSNVEFDTSVKQ
+732 VK
-745 LLGNYNSTEITEEA
+745 
-759 LADVSAQLFGNQE
+759 
-772 FINNVANTNPSFF
+772 
-785 KKIYNEIKYLWH
+785 
-797 QFRGYKNQNEFVE
+797 
-810 DLYNKWTQAYNSNSE
+810 
-825 LKNTENYHI
+825 
-834 SENFSSEIDK
+834 
-844 ALNNQLQSNTQVKA
+844 
-858 RDYTPQILV
+858 
-867 DNGVDN
+867 
-873 LPMLITQKHIK
+873 
-884 STIYTLQEAENLG
+884 
-897 LPTKN
+897 
-902 VNYHGLGK
+902 
-910 DLLIKAID
+910 
-918 NLDSPQAIYK
+918 
-928 TSENNYLVVTEF
+928 
-940 KDNNGK
+940 
-946 EIVIPIQIN
+946 
-955 SNGRYNNVF
+955 
-964 IDENQIKSVYGRN
+964 
-977 NLDNYINKNNFE
+977 
-989 QIYKKN
+989 
-995 EELDFNERI
+995 
-1004 QYSNVANSSIKDS
+1004 
-1017 IAPQTKD
+1017 
-1024 VNTTTKYSMQESE
+1024 NTTTNNYMQ
-1037 NDSQLSEK
+1037 K
-1045 AKRELHRY
+1045 
-1053 VHMNKEEL
+1053 
-1061 NKAFSDVIENKENML
+1061 
-1076 EEYNR
+1076 
-1081 LSNEY
+1081 
-1086 KEYQKS
+1086 
-1092 EDFTIALKNSD
+1092 
-1103 YEGEAFTKA
+1103 
-1112 GKYAEKLRYYN
+1112 
-1123 EQYEKY
+1123 
-1129 KSQQEAI
+1129 
-1136 NSLLMGNKTDTRS
+1136 
-1149 VKQVIKEA
+1149 KQ
-1157 EKHFGITSNFKETA
+1157 N
-1171 YIDIDGNQID
+1171 N
-1181 FSGKHEGGMSGSRSL
+1181 
-1196 DHRQINEIDVDMQ
+1196 
-1209 SFIDMGNIRII
+1209 
-1220 PEGNGINLSIEPNAK
+1220 
-1235 QYAKLEKYIDSVN
+1235 
-1248 GEIYIDIDKTNTT
+1248 
-1261 YDSIEYKKGTSTSKI
+1261 
-1276 INDLQYYFR
+1276 
-1285 NGKFPKRSD
+1285 
-1294 LAQFRYSIQK
+1294 
-1304 ESGSWQKYLEDNFK
+1304 
-1318 ASGTRTNMQ
+1318 
-1327 DILVQ
+1327 
-1332 KASNANSYTKT
+1332 
-1343 QENKQAQTHKSNE
+1343 SNE

-1426 LSSLLSRATTGG
+1426 LASLLSRATTGG

-1445 AIGERLIQYYSKTGD
+1445 AIGERLIQYYSKTGN

-1526 EMLNKITNSENAKV
+1526 EMLNKITNSENAKI
-1540 LEQNLN
+1540 LKQNLN

-1607 SKINPDMERNHTV
+1607 SKINPYMERNHTV

-1782 VKSAVYDTVQ
+1782 VKSAVYDTAQ

-1890 SSSDEDE
+1890 SSSDEDVF
-1897 YYNKA
+1897 YNKV

-1940 SKMLAS
+1940 SKMLAG

-1961 TVLGQIAKTTD
+1961 TALGQIAKTTD

-2028 TLENAVFPWAR
+2028 ALENAVFPWAR

-2053 VYESTGESSV
+2053 VYENTGESSV

-2104 VNSDGYK
+2104 INSDGYK

-2124 IYSYSTEQVKID
+2124 VYSYSTEQIKID

-2158 KTGGNTSNYFEFLAN
+2158 KAGGNTSNYFEFLAN

-2178 KDSEKLEVLANSKY
+2178 KDSEKLEVLANSKCN
-2192 DEKTKKAIY
+2192 EKTKKAIY

-2209 TKYDIVKGSF
+2209 TKYDIVKESF

-2234 QEFKADKKDNG
+2234 QEFKADKKDDG

-2258 KVFDYINSIKGATYT
+2258 KVFDYIDSIKGATYT

-2280 LEYRPRNASD
+2280 LEYKPSSSSD

-2305 AKEKLEIMSKFAG
+2305 VKEKLEIMSKFAG
-2318 VTLNKPDKEF
+2318 VTVYKNN
-2328 PDGSYDY
+2328 SYTY

>member
-1 MAKKIYELSDEEK
+1 MAIKFKLSDEEK
-14 EKAKELLDFMS
+14 K
-25 KNKNNTNS
+25 
-33 KISMDLPTANMSK
+33 KI
-46 PKNEMPV
+46 
-53 YDRSSSIDFPRVK
+53 
-66 IASQQETKNL
+66 
-76 KKFRESNNFTDT
+76 
-88 IDNVTG
+88 
-94 VLGNIGMGIENVIPN
+94 
-109 MSKYMNEGNKI
+109 NKI
-120 ATKKATST
+120 ATAMEEEKQTTRDTSSSQELPTASSKMKRKDDQKIYELPKAGFIANSRRTGEIS
-128 IIRGVLNRATK
+128 NP
-139 NKEFSDKVGQ
+139 FSDSRLINTLKKENETLKTAKENLQPLGESSISSQTYEDMKSNDPKVSFPAKTRYLIDTAKGAITGWGRSIGQYLQTSVADDNQRVLDNKILAKFTDENGRKRLEETNKNLVEQIRKTQADKNADAIASQELSPTMQTLGDISRSLGNVAPTMALNAIMPGAGNVAMFMSSSGNASGEALLRENDIRKAKLAGDLKGAIEVGAEKLTGGIKFLPKGTLDNTAVNFISKNIKSKVGQ
-149 IVGNTLG
+149 KIASKGYEVGGEVLEEVLTDIGQNTVDKFAYQDDGKVVDFDQLKETAKITVLTTLALNALG
-156 EKIHSSL
+156 LGGSTYKEVQQQ
-163 NPIAKTNQELNNADI
+163 NKTNEVNSRI
-178 EKWRTN
+178 
-184 TIQNNISKTNNFLG
+184 
-198 TKLAELAPSIGNN
+198 
-211 ALPMAVALA
+211 
-220 PVPGARALSTAM
+220 
-232 FMTSAGGSYLDDA
+232 
-245 KARGMNEDEAF
+245 DEAQKVINGD
-256 GYATIMGTLEGG
+256 GYITQEQQTI
-268 TEAVISGNM
+268 N
-277 LNKGVKLASGHELS
+277 
-291 KEILGSYGLDI
+291 
-302 TENFAQEAIME
+302 
-313 PLSELTATI
+313 
-322 TGGKE
+322 
-327 SADWN
+327 
-332 NMGQRMINSGI
+332 
-343 DGALSAVLL
+343 
-352 SGVSAGIGSAV
+352 
-363 NVVNKHNNGQAVTQ
+363 QA
-377 NEIKT
+377 
-382 AMKDI
+382 
-387 QNSGKINVEEVIKGS
+387 
-402 IEAIKEN
+402 N
-409 NNINVEQNSLPAVNK
+409 NNTNVEQNLPTVNT

-447 DYKRMMLDVLNN
+447 DYKTMMLDVLNS

-466 DIGSIRQ
+466 DISSIRQ
-473 NINSLEDANRLD
+473 NINSLEDANNNKE
-485 TKIDSKNDQ
+485 KIRSILKRNGTFSEQIDKYVENKLPSGDFLYLGETPTILKKIGLNNEEMVLKQGKLKSIIKESSDGTDQMHGLPIETIKKIPEAIANPLNVLQSSSNKDSIVVITDL
-494 ARRKKYMQYK
+494 A
-504 NDTNTYDS
+504 DTNERPIIAS
-512 TEVNAV
+512 IEVNYNGQIGNIDFLSNRLTSAYGKNNYDRFMKTEIAKGN
-518 LDMTP
+518 LLYDIDEGIIKELP
-523 TNRNGRRTVKQ
+523 TTRLQLPKG
-534 WLTVADEIGKRIANK
+534 I
-549 SNAEIEQIAYKSW
+549 SS
-562 FDIEPSKS
+562 
-570 ITQYDSQSKTSVA
+570 SVD
-583 FQKFT
+583 T
-588 SDEWVNTINNA
+588 NNNISTINNSISQNNNS
-599 VNETR
+599 VKNTTTNNYMQKKQNNSNELETGEINNVINETR
-604 KNNSLTNDIT
+604 SSQNIQNSVEKNNIKEYNNLQLGETKNINTND
-614 NTIAVENNK
+614 
-623 EFLTQSYQY
+623 LSQL
-632 EKSDNAKINNLREDA
+632 AKDGGHRTTEQIESLRE
-647 SKYFDNS
+647 S
-654 KESHAY
+654 
-660 IDMLEKIITDKDID
+660 
-674 IRLDGELKTP
+674 IRQ
-684 DGRVVNGSYAN
+684 NG
-695 GTIIINP
+695 
-702 NSNRAGEFIAIHELT
+702 
-717 HAIGTKEMLNIVENY
+717 IVEPIEIY
-732 RKSNVEFDTSVKQ
+732 RKNDGTFAIEN
-745 LLGNYNSTEITEEA
+745 GNHR
-759 LADVSAQLFGNQE
+759 L
-772 FINNVANTNPSFF
+772 
-785 KKIYNEIKYLWH
+785 KI
-797 QFRGYKNQNEFVE
+797 
-810 DLYNKWTQAYNSNSE
+810 ASE
-825 LKNTENYHI
+825 LGIE
-834 SENFSSEIDK
+834 
-844 ALNNQLQSNTQVKA
+844 QVPVK
-858 RDYTPQILV
+858 LV
-867 DNGVDN
+867 E
-873 LPMLITQKHIK
+873 
-884 STIYTLQEAENLG
+884 SWENLG
-897 LPTKN
+897 LVKDKTETNILNEGIDRSDTSNRISEANIENDEGSGTGRRSVYDINDKFKNGRTAEKN
-902 VNYHGLGK
+902 VG
-910 DLLIKAID
+910 I
-918 NLDSPQAIYK
+918 
-928 TSENNYLVVTEF
+928 SEGT
-940 KDNNGK
+940 
-946 EIVIPIQIN
+946 PN
-955 SNGRYNNVF
+955 SNQQTSN
-964 IDENQIKSVYGRN
+964 I
-977 NLDNYINKNNFE
+977 
-989 QIYKKN
+989 KN
-995 EELDFNERI
+995 EGN
-1004 QYSNVANSSIKDS
+1004 
-1017 IAPQTKD
+1017 
-1024 VNTTTKYSMQESE
+1024 
-1037 NDSQLSEK
+1037 
-1045 AKRELHRY
+1045 
-1053 VHMNKEEL
+1053 
-1061 NKAFSDVIENKENML
+1061 
-1076 EEYNR
+1076 NR
-1081 LSNEY
+1081 
-1086 KEYQKS
+1086 
-1092 EDFTIALKNSD
+1092 
-1103 YEGEAFTKA
+1103 
-1112 GKYAEKLRYYN
+1112 
-1123 EQYEKY
+1123 
-1129 KSQQEAI
+1129 
-1136 NSLLMGNKTDTRS
+1136 
-1149 VKQVIKEA
+1149 KQ
-1157 EKHFGITSNFKETA
+1157 G
-1171 YIDIDGNQID
+1171 
-1181 FSGKHEGGMSGSRSL
+1181 
-1196 DHRQINEIDVDMQ
+1196 VD
-1209 SFIDMGNIRII
+1209 D
-1220 PEGNGINLSIEPNAK
+1220 
-1235 QYAKLEKYIDSVN
+1235 
-1248 GEIYIDIDKTNTT
+1248 
-1261 YDSIEYKKGTSTSKI
+1261 STSF
-1276 INDLQYYFR
+1276 NM
-1285 NGKFPKRSD
+1285 N
-1294 LAQFRYSIQK
+1294 
-1304 ESGSWQKYLEDNFK
+1304 ESS
-1318 ASGTRTNMQ
+1318 
-1327 DILVQ
+1327 
-1332 KASNANSYTKT
+1332 KT
-1343 QENKQAQTHKSNE
+1343 QDTSNE

-1426 LSSLLSRATTGG
+1426 LASLLSRATTGG

-1445 AIGERLIQYYSKTGD
+1445 AIGERLIQYYSKTGN

-1514 RGEDAEQFKLTP
+1514 RGEDAVQFKLTP

-1767 INVAKAGLEYSPVGL
+1767 INVAKTGLEYSPVGL

-1882 KAQKEKKT
+1882 KTQKEKKT

-1897 YYNKA
+1897 YYNKVV
-1902 IDASMNILD
+1902 DASMNILD
-1911 SFTNAMNPMTEMSML
+1911 SFSNAMNPMTEMSML

-1940 SKMLAS
+1940 SKMLAG

-1961 TVLGQIAKTTD
+1961 TALGQIAKTTD

-2028 TLENAVFPWAR
+2028 ALENAVFPWAR

-2053 VYESTGESSV
+2053 VYENTGESSV

-2104 VNSDGYK
+2104 INSDGYK

-2124 IYSYSTEQVKID
+2124 VYSYSTEQVKID

-2147 STLSQV
+2147 SILSQV

-2158 KTGGNTSNYFEFLAN
+2158 KAGGNTSNYFEFLAN

-2209 TKYDIVKGSF
+2209 TKYNIVKESF

-2234 QEFKADKKDNG
+2234 QEFKADKKDDG

-2258 KVFDYINSIKGATYT
+2258 KVFDYIDSIKGATYT

-2280 LEYRPRNASD
+2280 LEYKPSSSSD

-2305 AKEKLEIMSKFAG
+2305 VKEKLEIMSKFAG
-2318 VTLNKPDKEF
+2318 VTVYKNN
-2328 PDGSYDY
+2328 SYTY